1 MAERKITTNTFGE
14 GLIMDFAPDNTPN
27 TSLSNALNATLLTY
41 NGNEM
46 SLQNDMGNGRV
57 ESAYLPEGYIP
68 VGVCEFGDIIYIASY
83 NPLINKSQIGC
94 FPSPERNIS
103 NKEISDLNTTFSSDE
118 LAKDGTIVNSN
129 IKKIIFGNKNIG
141 PGDKFIISW
150 GQAGLNNKNFISNF
164 GNTLQSFA
172 EGESYW
178 PKLVK
183 VHIVSIQDDGKLIYL
198 DNDVQWYPT
207 NTKNI
212 DEEQYE
218 NPKSDIN
225 NSFPI
230 STEEFLDKDGTM
242 KDLHNLDEYR
252 HALNCQ
258 YSVFQQKVSGKLGI
272 LLELESIN
280 NFNCGHKIFRR
291 KYKIKEGEKEKEEEV
306 FDIYFSASWDTD
318 NYNINP
324 SGIIITKSTLKN
336 MSLVSNEGSGENI
349 THYKDYLQVPKNKER
364 DRDRMIEF
372 TRLYKLEEPGN
383 TYAKFKEKSYYT
395 QVKNYLSF
403 RVPGSI
409 VYPNTPELST
419 NSTILDKVGN
429 IRPSESIT
437 TKNNSKISTN
447 VPENIEN
454 PINPDIPDTPEITK
468 PIFKIYKYRPLIKN
482 LLRAYVVKD
491 DCKVPM
497 TITKE
502 YEETKEDKKIKK
514 SVTLGAYYCNPE
526 EINDDGQYT
535 TTINGIKI
543 PLSPEGIPDDVVV
556 NTFKRPVLVKVATV
570 KKKELDK
577 NIKDAEYYIN
587 YTVCPCM
594 PYGVLDH
601 LAISN
606 TIDFNKNQD
615 GSVNLD
621 TWKYYVNADSITL
634 NYGLTTNLKEDENEV
649 VEKVVMEFYD
659 NQGLSASYEIKNQ
672 DTFDAKFTEYIELD
686 KESSN
691 YKILNTKIPENSI
704 SRELTELIPHAGEYA
719 GQCVKDIIDDDHKK
733 YVYFDKNQKVRSA
746 TDLFDK
752 DGNLK
757 LTENNIENPENTED
771 PENIE
776 NTEDPEISN
785 DNTTEEKYHYSYTL
799 TKTTSE
805 CLVPIKYSLSYEKDI
820 NTLDAISDI
829 KGYIFH
835 GIGFTQ
841 YKKKVFEINKN
852 SIKWCGEYI
861 PNDTKYYFILGKHG
875 ETTYTSAKFE
885 TPGEFSISNL
895 DFIIVYYYNLAGG
908 INLYYTTVTRSGV
921 ETKCPIIK
929 INSEL
934 TKDHKQI
941 KFNVGIYDPD
951 TKKLIPNQNIKE
963 LTVKINNEE
972 VKVGEDNKYII
983 DVEKGNTYNAT
994 ASVTTQKRITKEQ
1007 AIEEW
1012 TTSIFFYFTVYTT
1025 TNNSVTS
1032 ESKPFEITFIGET
1045 IKHNGN
1051 SFIQYEPST
1060 DVSIDITDMP
1070 DEYNQYNIN
1079 SGTDAGMYFNF
1090 RNDYNYNKEGL
1101 YEEELYLEA
1110 SRNIY
1115 YKIITPGTSDKWHRV
1130 NAQAEELIA
1139 TTKNSGPI
1147 YLGIITKTQDAQ
1159 EAETYVYKITIINS
1173 EEPTFTW
1180 NGTYNNRD
1188 VQLTITSDTDIT
1200 NSRIEIS
1207 QSVTIEKTNKNN
1219 KSLIYI
1225 IKNPNIGEKYT
1236 GTIYLE
1242 TSNYH
1247 IENSFNF
1254 EIKGNAS
1261 GGTNQSN
1268 GIPIIKWEYPSRTFT
1283 SQHNIK
1289 FGINSNNCNEYLT
1302 TLITKDSAGIHTE
1315 NLGKEFNAEKSVII
1329 KEDTTVTVSITDY
1342 KGNILNSDSRKYV
1355 ISLADVPVYPNNAGI
1370 LYYGRPYYVLIKI
1383 FKARLDELGKF
1394 DRENYEFPI
1403 IYQRWLWTAPIF
1415 NDKYTTYSDFKDC
1428 QFQTGLDFIG
1438 YLNGKKL
1445 IDQISSKILLPK
1457 CLMDNYPKDS
1467 EFKVIDSIGAN
1478 VNIVG
1483 SQTDPNITFTGV
1495 PDVADSYG
1503 NSIFLSKESYKN
1515 ISVSIGL
1522 GNKRV
1527 LIDDT
1532 KIQLQDSDEEYS
1544 LPEILPNSDD
1554 PNSSVLEDPDP
1565 ILGKDNFN
1573 LELLFKGYTP
1583 IKTTESY
1590 RYYDSTGL
1598 NIREETFDMCT
1609 IPLQNWLPTDNGN
1622 EAEGT
1627 PLLRLYGIKY
1637 NKMAARER
1645 ILLDSYKRI
1654 KPIIEKEADLEQ
1666 YGLSINGG
1674 IPYYDKIPYLGF
1686 SEKKGGG
1693 TQTHLT
1699 CGYLE
1704 YTNADDKNPRLYI
1717 KFYDK
1722 IDGNPFKGN
1731 FQNEQLSKFL
1741 DNISTSL
1748 VQQIIVGRGCRIG
1761 SEDGRWKCKD
1771 GVDGDA
1777 IRSPRPYRL
1786 TSRMGS
1792 GTRSDTIMG
1801 YRQNDR
1807 QYFPFPAYLTE
1818 NPDIEYNSTSKDKY
1832 NCTVNSEKDVDNNDD
1847 IYSELCTFKGKAAF
1861 HSTTTR
1867 DNFYT
1872 YTLLGIQDSANGFIG
1887 TADGGILQFANYGN
1901 GDFNLPQNFVWSKN
1915 ATNTHTN
1922 KVKNYAQ
1929 IIASLL
1935 SQIYVLSDDEKDHY
1949 ILQNLVKLNKY
1960 NEAWKAD
1967 ILVKL
1972 HCNTENENSSKFI
1985 NIIPKKF
1992 TQGGNTYVGINLFAF
2007 AAAAQYSALHPVDN
2021 EGNKIS
2027 LESYV
2032 NSKTFKFTNEN
2043 NINPIFNDLIKC
2055 IEFSYDLPY
2064 DLGDLET
2071 QCYNSNFAS
2080 QNFLQ
2085 NIYANENDIVQ
2096 KQIPV
2101 SQTLNADQLYVFN
2114 GGKFIPFNHGSNIYL
2129 IDKFIK
2135 PDDQGTLFGIISQD
2149 TNNLVKLELNRSSNI
2164 HEALTYDGARLVF
2177 KDITKLQGYDSKYTW
2192 ILKTHGDNPELRDLA
2207 NINLFNYG
2215 KLV

>member
-150 GQAGLNNKNFISNF
+150 GDTGINNIDRISNF
-164 GNTLQSFA
+164 GNTYTNLKQN
-172 EGESYW
+172 ENYW

-183 VHIVSIQDDGKLIYL
+183 VHIVSIEDSGKITYLDDDVHWYDNEGEIKNNNEDANPKHREGKFIISQEEFLQDDG
-198 DNDVQWYPT
+198 VT
-207 NTKNI
+207 
-212 DEEQYE
+212 
-218 NPKSDIN
+218 
-225 NSFPI
+225 
-230 STEEFLDKDGTM
+230 

-252 HALNCQ
+252 HALQCQ
-258 YSVFQQKVSGKLGI
+258 YSVFQQKVSGKLAL

-336 MSLVSNEGSGENI
+336 MSLVSREGSGDNI
-349 THYKDYLQVPKNKER
+349 IDYKDYLQVPKNKER
-364 DRDRMIEF
+364 YRDRMIEF
-372 TRLYKLEEPGN
+372 TRLYKLEEPGK
-383 TYAKFKEKSYYT
+383 TYEEFKNNSYYT
-395 QVKNYLSF
+395 KVKNYLSF
-403 RVPGSI
+403 HVPGSI
-409 VYPNTPELST
+409 EYEDIPKLST
-419 NSTILDKVGN
+419 DLSSLKTGSTVLAPGKK
-429 IRPSESIT
+429 SSKT
-437 TKNNSKISTN
+437 LTNNTDNQDIELPLN
-447 VPENIEN
+447 V
-454 PINPDIPDTPEITK
+454 
-468 PIFKIYKYRPLIKN
+468 IYKYRPLIKN

-514 SVTLGAYYCNPE
+514 SITLGAYYCNPE
-526 EINDDGQYT
+526 KINDNGQYV
-535 TTINGIKI
+535 TTINGIEI

-570 KKKELDK
+570 KKNELDK
-577 NIKDAEYYIN
+577 NTKDAEYHID

-719 GQCVKDIIDDDHKK
+719 GQCVKDISPEDANK

-746 TDLFDK
+746 TDLFDE

-757 LTENNIENPENTED
+757 LIENNIENLENIED

-785 DNTTEEKYHYSYTL
+785 DNTTEEEYHYSYTL

-805 CLVPIKYSLSYEKDI
+805 CLKPIEYSLSYTEDI
-820 NTLDAISDI
+820 NNLDAISYI

-841 YKKKVFEINKN
+841 QQKQVFEINKN
-852 SIKWCGEYI
+852 SIKWCGETI

-885 TPGEFSISNL
+885 TSSEFSISNL

-908 INLYYTTVTRSGV
+908 INLYYTTVIQEGV
-921 ETKCPIIK
+921 QTECPIIK
-929 INSEL
+929 IEPEYSL
-934 TKDHKQI
+934 TGETKQI
-941 KFNVGIYDPD
+941 KFSVGVHDANNE
-951 TKKLIPNQNIKE
+951 KNLILVEDNKE
-963 LTVKINNEE
+963 LIVKINNEQIKAE
-972 VKVGEDNKYII
+972 GVEEGKNKYII
-983 DVEKGNTYNAT
+983 NNVKKGDIYNAT
-994 ASVTTQKRITKEQ
+994 ASVITEDWK
-1007 AIEEW
+1007 
-1012 TTSIFFYFTVYTT
+1012 TSIFFYFTVYTT
-1025 TNNSVTS
+1025 TSNPVTS
-1032 ESKPFEITFIGET
+1032 ESKPFEITFTGET

-1060 DVSIDITDMP
+1060 DASIDTTDMP
-1070 DEYNQYNIN
+1070 DGYNQYDIN

-1101 YEEELYLEA
+1101 YEEKLYLEA

-1115 YKIITPGTSDKWHRV
+1115 YKIITPGTSDKWHEIK
-1130 NAQAEELIA
+1130 AQAEAQIA
-1139 TTKNSGPI
+1139 TIKNSGPI
-1147 YLGIITKTQDAQ
+1147 YLGIIAKTQNAL
-1159 EAETYVYKITIINS
+1159 EIETYIYKITIINP
-1173 EEPTFTW
+1173 EKPTFTW
-1180 NGTYNNRD
+1180 DGTYNNGD
-1188 VQLTITSDTDIT
+1188 VQLTITPNTDII
-1200 NSRIEIS
+1200 NSSIKIS
-1207 QSVTIEKTNKNN
+1207 QSYTIEKTTKN

-1225 IKNPNIGEKYT
+1225 IKNPKIDKYT
-1236 GTIYLE
+1236 GTIYLY

-1247 IENSFNF
+1247 IENSFSF
-1254 EIKGNAS
+1254 EIKDNTS

-1283 SQHNIK
+1283 GQHNIK
-1289 FGINSNNCNEYLT
+1289 FGVNSNNCNEYLT
-1302 TLITKDSAGIHTE
+1302 TLIIEDSAGIHTE
-1315 NLGKEFNAEKSVII
+1315 NLGKEFNAEKSITI
-1329 KEDTTVTVSITDY
+1329 KEDTKVTVSITDY

-1355 ISLADVPVYPNNAGI
+1355 ISLDDVPVYPNNAGI

-1383 FKARLDELGKF
+1383 FKARLDELGNF

-1532 KIQLQDSDEEYS
+1532 KTQLQDSDEEYS

-1554 PNSSVLEDPDP
+1554 PNSPVLEDSNP
-1565 ILGKDNFN
+1565 IFGKDNFN
-1573 LELLFKGYTP
+1573 LELSFKDLAP
-1583 IKTTESY
+1583 KKTTENY

-1598 NIREETFDMCT
+1598 NIREETFDMYT
-1609 IPLQNWLPTDNGN
+1609 INLRSWLPTDNGS

-1627 PLLRLYGIKY
+1627 PLLRLYGVKY

-1818 NPDIEYNSTSKDKY
+1818 NPDIEYNSPSKDKY

-1861 HSTTTR
+1861 HSTTTG

-1887 TADGGILQFANYGN
+1887 TADGGILQFENYGN

-2043 NINPIFNDLIKC
+2043 NINPIFNDLVKC

-2085 NIYANENDIVQ
+2085 NIYTNENDIVQ

-2101 SQTLNADQLYVFN
+2101 SQALNADQLYVFN
-2114 GGKFIPFNHGSNIYL
+2114 GSKFIPFNHGSNIYL

-2135 PDDQGTLFGIISQD
+2135 SDTQGTLFGIISQNV
-2149 TNNLVKLELNRSSNI
+2149 NNLVKLELNRSSNI

-2215 KLV
+2215 RLV

>member
-164 GNTLQSFA
+164 GNKTCSFA

-183 VHIVSIQDDGKLIYL
+183 LHIVSIQDDGKLIYL

-207 NTKNI
+207 DIKDSN
-212 DEEQYE
+212 
-218 NPKSDIN
+218 SDN
-225 NSFPI
+225 AFPI

-291 KYKIKEGEKEKEEEV
+291 KYKIKEGEEEKEEEV

-403 RVPGSI
+403 QVPGSI

-437 TKNNSKISTN
+437 TKNNSKIFTN
-447 VPENIEN
+447 VLENTET
-454 PINPDIPDTPEITK
+454 PVNPDINDTSEITK
-468 PIFKIYKYRPLIKN
+468 PIFKIYNYRPLIKN

-502 YEETKEDKKIKK
+502 QEETKEDKKIKK
-514 SVTLGAYYCNPE
+514 SITLGAYYCNPE
-526 EINDDGQYT
+526 KINDNGQYV
-535 TTINGIKI
+535 TTINGIEI

-570 KKKELDK
+570 KKNELDK
-577 NIKDAEYYIN
+577 NTKDAEYHID

-719 GQCVKDIIDDDHKK
+719 GQCVKDIIDDDHEK

-752 DGNLK
+752 NKDP
-757 LTENNIENPENTED
+757 NIATD
-771 PENIE
+771 IL
-776 NTEDPEISN
+776 EDPEIPK
-785 DNTTEEKYHYSYTL
+785 DNPTEISEGEEEYHASYTL
-799 TKTTSE
+799 VKTTSE
-805 CLVPIKYSLSYEKDI
+805 CRQSISYNLKHNEDV
-820 NTLDAISDI
+820 NTLENIAYI
-829 KGYIFH
+829 KGNIFK
-835 GIGFTQ
+835 GVGFTQ
-841 YKKKVFEINKN
+841 YKKEVFKVNGD
-852 SIKWCGEYI
+852 SIKWIGETI
-861 PNDTKYYFILGKHG
+861 PEGTKYYFILGKHG
-875 ETTYTSAKFE
+875 ETTYTSA
-885 TPGEFSISNL
+885 EFKTFMGFSVQDL

-908 INLYYTTVTRSGV
+908 INLYYTTVTQSGV

-929 INSEL
+929 INPKL
-934 TKDHKQI
+934 TEDHKQI
-941 KFNVGIYDPD
+941 KFNVDIQDVD
-951 TKKLIPNQNIKE
+951 TKELISNDNIKE
-963 LTVKINNEE
+963 LIVKINNKE
-972 VKVGEDNKYII
+972 VKVGEDNQYTIN
-983 DVEKGNTYNAT
+983 VEKGNTYNAT
-994 ASVTTQKRITKEQ
+994 ASVTTQVKITEKQ
-1007 AIEEW
+1007 VIEEW

-1025 TNNSVTS
+1025 TSNPVIP
-1032 ESKPFEITFIGET
+1032 KPDPVKITFGGEVVESD
-1045 IKHNGN
+1045 GN
-1051 SFIQYEPST
+1051 SLIQYNPLE
-1060 DVSIDITDMP
+1060 DGSITIDSANIP
-1070 DEYNQYNIN
+1070 EKYNGFTIN
-1079 SGTDAGMYFNF
+1079 TGTDAGAYFDFIYKN
-1090 RNDYNYNKEGL
+1090 EGL
-1101 YEEELYLEA
+1101 YLTAYK
-1110 SRNIY
+1110 NID
-1115 YKIITPGTSDKWHRV
+1115 YKIITPGTSNKWNEL

-1147 YLGIITKTQDAQ
+1147 YLGIIAKTQDAL
-1159 EAETYVYKITIINS
+1159 EIETYVYKITIINP
-1173 EEPTFTW
+1173 EKPTFTW
-1180 NGTYNNRD
+1180 EGTYLNNGD
-1188 VQLTITSDTDIT
+1188 VQLVITP
-1200 NSRIEIS
+1200 
-1207 QSVTIEKTNKNN
+1207 KTNNTNITYASMSISPLVTNERTN
-1219 KSLIYI
+1219 KDRSLIYTL
-1225 IKNPNIGEKYT
+1225 KNPSIGTYA
-1236 GTIYLE
+1236 GTIYLK
-1242 TSNYH
+1242 TQGYNIKNTFS
-1247 IENSFNF
+1247 F
-1254 EIKGNAS
+1254 EIKSNS
-1261 GGTNQSN
+1261 QGGSDQPS

-1283 SQHNIK
+1283 GQHNIK
-1289 FGINSNNCNEYLT
+1289 FGVNSNNCDEYLT
-1302 TLITKDSAGIHTE
+1302 TLITEDSAGIHTE
-1315 NLGKEFNAEKSVII
+1315 NLGKEFNTEKSVTI
-1329 KEDTTVTVSITDY
+1329 KEDTKVTVSITDY
-1342 KGNILNSDSRKYV
+1342 NGKILNSDSRKYV
-1355 ISLADVPVYPNNAGI
+1355 ISLSDVPVYPNNAGI

-1383 FKARLDELGKF
+1383 FKARLDELGNF

-1428 QFQTGLDFIG
+1428 QFQSGLDFIG

-1503 NSIFLSKESYKN
+1503 NSIFLSNESYDS

-1544 LPEILPNSDD
+1544 LPEILPDSED
-1554 PNSSVLEDPDP
+1554 PNSPVLEDSNP
-1565 ILGKDNFN
+1565 IFGKDNFN

-1598 NIREETFDMCT
+1598 NIRERTFDMYT
-1609 IPLQNWLPTDNGN
+1609 IPLENWLPTSEN
-1622 EAEGT
+1622 ET
-1627 PLLRLYGIKY
+1627 KCPLLRLYGIKY

-1645 ILLDSYKRI
+1645 ILLDSYKQIR
-1654 KPIIEKEADLEQ
+1654 PIIETVDDLEQ

-1674 IPYYDKIPYLGF
+1674 QPYYSKIPFLGF

-1693 TQTHLT
+1693 TKTHLT

-1704 YTNADDKNPRLYI
+1704 YTGASDENPRLHV

-1731 FQNEQLSKFL
+1731 FQHKELSKFL
-1741 DNISTSL
+1741 ENISTSL
-1748 VQQIIVGRGCRIG
+1748 VQQIIIGRGCRIG
-1761 SEDGRWKCKD
+1761 DNED
-1771 GVDGDA
+1771 GVDGDS
-1777 IRSPRPYRL
+1777 ILSPRPDRL
-1786 TSRMGS
+1786 TFRMGS
-1792 GTRSDTIMG
+1792 GTKSDHIMG
-1801 YRQNDR
+1801 WETSDR
-1807 QYFPFPAYLTE
+1807 QYFPYPYNLVEVDTTASYSS
-1818 NPDIEYNSTSKDKY
+1818 NIEKY
-1832 NCTVNSEKDVDNNDD
+1832 NHNVNPERLGEKNVS
-1847 IYSELCTFKGKAAF
+1847 SELVTYPGRAAF
-1861 HSTTTR
+1861 TTTS
-1867 DNFYT
+1867 NFKTFYT
-1872 YTLLGIQDSANGFIG
+1872 YTLLGIQDAANGFVG
-1887 TADGGILQFANYGN
+1887 TADGGILESLRKTGGINFPQKFA
-1901 GDFNLPQNFVWSKN
+1901 WSTNAPVIHKN
-1915 ATNTHTN
+1915 T
-1922 KVKNYAQ
+1922 VRNYAQ
-1929 IIASLL
+1929 IVASLL
-1935 SQIYVLSDDEKDHY
+1935 SQIYVLSDAEKDHY
-1949 ILQNLVKLNKY
+1949 VLQNLVKLNKY
-1960 NEAWKAD
+1960 NEAWRAD

-1972 HCNTENENSSKFI
+1972 HCNTEGENSSKFI
-1985 NIIPKKF
+1985 NIIPKQF
-1992 TQGGNTYVGINLFAF
+1992 TQGGHTYVGINLFAF
-2007 AAAAQYSALHPVDN
+2007 AAAAQYSALRPVDN
-2021 EGNKIS
+2021 KGNKIS

-2032 NSKTFKFTNEN
+2032 NSKTFKFTDEN
-2043 NINPIFNDLIKC
+2043 NINPVFSDLVKC

-2085 NIYANENDIVQ
+2085 NIYTEESGVSY
-2096 KQIPV
+2096 KKIPV
-2101 SQTLNADQLYVFN
+2101 SQALNADQLYVFN

-2129 IDKFIK
+2129 IDKFVN
-2135 PDDQGTLFGIISQD
+2135 PSNQGILFGIVSKYNQ
-2149 TNNLVKLELNRSSNI
+2149 NLVKLELNRSSNI

-2192 ILKTHGDNPELRDLA
+2192 ILRTHGDDPELRDLA

>member
-164 GNTLQSFA
+164 GNKTCSFA

-183 VHIVSIQDDGKLIYL
+183 LHIVSIQDDGKLIYL

-207 NTKNI
+207 NIKDSNS
-212 DEEQYE
+212 
-218 NPKSDIN
+218 NSN
-225 NSFPI
+225 NAFPI

-291 KYKIKEGEKEKEEEV
+291 KYKIKEGEEEKEEEV

-336 MSLVSNEGSGENI
+336 MSVVSSEGSGDNI
-349 THYKDYLQVPKNKER
+349 NYLQVPKNKER
-364 DRDRMIEF
+364 KRDRMIEF
-372 TRLYKLEEPGN
+372 TRLYKLEEPGD
-383 TYAKFKEKSYYT
+383 TYEEFKNNSYYT
-395 QVKNYLSF
+395 KVKNYLSF
-403 RVPGSI
+403 YVPGSI
-409 VYPNTPELST
+409 EYKDIPGLSM
-419 NSTILDKVGN
+419 NLSVLDKVENAGSSVEN
-429 IRPSESIT
+429 TESSESTT
-437 TKNNSKISTN
+437 TKKNSKISTN

-454 PINPDIPDTPEITK
+454 PVNPDIPDTPEITK

-497 TITKE
+497 TVTKE

-514 SVTLGAYYCNPE
+514 SITLGAYYCNPE

-556 NTFKRPVLVKVATV
+556 NTFKRPVLIKVATV
-570 KKKELDK
+570 KKNKLDK
-577 NIKDAEYYIN
+577 NNKDAEYYID

-691 YKILNTKIPENSI
+691 YKILNTRIPENSI

-733 YVYFDKNQKVRSA
+733 YVYFDKDQKVRSA
-746 TDLFDK
+746 TDLFGKDK
-752 DGNLK
+752 DP
-757 LTENNIENPENTED
+757 NIATD
-771 PENIE
+771 VL
-776 NTEDPEISN
+776 EDPEIPE
-785 DNTTEEKYHYSYTL
+785 DNPTEISEGEEEYHASYTL
-799 TKTTSE
+799 VKTTSE
-805 CLVPIKYSLSYEKDI
+805 CLKSISYSLEHNEDV
-820 NTLDAISDI
+820 NTLENIAYI
-829 KGYIFH
+829 KGNIFK
-835 GIGFTQ
+835 GVGFTQ
-841 YKKKVFEINKN
+841 YKKEVFKVNGD
-852 SIKWCGEYI
+852 SIKWIGETI
-861 PNDTKYYFILGKHG
+861 PEDTKYYFILGKHG
-875 ETTYTSAKFE
+875 ETTYTS
-885 TPGEFSISNL
+885 TEFKTFIGFSVQNL

-929 INSEL
+929 INPEL
-934 TKDHKQI
+934 TEDHKQI
-941 KFNVGIYDPD
+941 IFSVSTTGGSIDPSNVTGANKDS
-951 TKKLIPNQNIKE
+951 KE
-963 LTVKINNEE
+963 
-972 VKVGEDNKYII
+972 DKYII
-983 DVEKGNTYNAT
+983 DNVKKNNTYNA
-994 ASVTTQKRITKEQ
+994 SVSVITEDWK
-1007 AIEEW
+1007 
-1012 TTSIFFYFTVYTT
+1012 TSIFFYFTVYTT
-1025 TNNSVTS
+1025 TNNPVIQ
-1032 ESKPFEITFIGET
+1032 KPDPVKITFGKEVIESD
-1045 IKHNGN
+1045 GN
-1051 SFIQYEPST
+1051 SLIQCNPLE
-1060 DVSIDITDMP
+1060 DGSITIDPANIP
-1070 DEYNQYNIN
+1070 EKYNGFTINI
-1079 SGTDAGMYFNF
+1079 GTDAGTFFDFIYKN
-1090 RNDYNYNKEGL
+1090 EGL
-1101 YEEELYLEA
+1101 YLTAYK
-1110 SRNIY
+1110 NID
-1115 YKIITPGTSDKWHRV
+1115 YKIITPGTSDKWNEL
-1130 NAQAEELIA
+1130 NAQTEKLIA

-1147 YLGIITKTQDAQ
+1147 YLGIIAKTQDAL
-1159 EAETYVYKITIINS
+1159 EIETYVYKITIINP
-1173 EEPTFTW
+1173 EKPTFTW
-1180 NGTYNNRD
+1180 EGTYLNNGD
-1188 VQLTITSDTDIT
+1188 VQLVITPNTNNTNIT
-1200 NSRIEIS
+1200 YASMSIS
-1207 QSVTIEKTNKNN
+1207 PLVTNKRTN
-1219 KSLIYI
+1219 KDNSLIYTL
-1225 IKNPNIGEKYT
+1225 KNPSIGTYT
-1236 GTIYLE
+1236 GTIYLK
-1242 TSNYH
+1242 TQGYNIKNTFS
-1247 IENSFNF
+1247 F
-1254 EIKGNAS
+1254 EIKSNS
-1261 GGTNQSN
+1261 QGGSDQPS
-1268 GIPIIKWEYPSRTFT
+1268 GIPIIKWQYPSKTFT
-1283 SQHNIK
+1283 GEKFIK
-1289 FGINSNNCNEYLT
+1289 FGVNKNNCNEYLT
-1302 TLITKDSAGIHTE
+1302 TLIIEDPGGIHTE
-1315 NLGKEFNAEKSVII
+1315 NLGKEFHGEKSVKISKHSNI
-1329 KEDTTVTVSITDY
+1329 SDDKSDFTKVTVSITDY
-1342 KGNILNSDSRKYV
+1342 NGKILNSDSRKYV
-1355 ISLADVPVYPNNAGI
+1355 ISLSDVPVYPNNAGI

-1383 FKARLDELGKF
+1383 FKARLDELGNF

-1503 NSIFLSKESYKN
+1503 NSIFLSNESYDS

-1544 LPEILPNSDD
+1544 LSEILPDSED
-1554 PNSSVLEDPDP
+1554 PNSPVLEDSNP
-1565 ILGKDNFN
+1565 IFGKDNFN

-1598 NIREETFDMCT
+1598 NIRERTFDMYT
-1609 IPLQNWLPTDNGN
+1609 IPLENWLPTSEN
-1622 EAEGT
+1622 ET
-1627 PLLRLYGIKY
+1627 KCPLLRLYGIKY

-1645 ILLDSYKRI
+1645 VLLDSYKQIR
-1654 KPIIEKEADLEQ
+1654 PIIETVDDLEQ
-1666 YGLSINGG
+1666 YGLSIDDSGK
-1674 IPYYDKIPYLGF
+1674 PYYDKIPYLGF
-1686 SEKKGGG
+1686 SEKEGGG

-1722 IDGNPFKGN
+1722 IDGNPFKGS
-1731 FQNEQLSKFL
+1731 FQHKELSKFL

-1761 SEDGRWKCKD
+1761 GSSTLGKSQDD

-1792 GTRSDTIMG
+1792 GNRSDTIMG
-1801 YRQNDR
+1801 YQTDDR
-1807 QYFPFPAYLTE
+1807 QYFPFPAHLTE
-1818 NPDIEYNSTSKDKY
+1818 DPNKTYNANSPDDRF
-1832 NCTVNSEKDVDNNDD
+1832 NCTVNSEKKGDN
-1847 IYSELCTFKGKAAF
+1847 IYSELCTFKDKSAF
-1861 HSTTTR
+1861 YTTNEDTKN
-1867 DNFYT
+1867 NFYT

-1887 TADGGILQFANYGN
+1887 TADGGILKFERNKN
-1901 GDFNLPQNFVWSKN
+1901 ILRDLNLPQNFAWSDSAPDIHK
-1915 ATNTHTN
+1915 N

-1929 IIASLL
+1929 IVASLL
-1935 SQIYVLSDDEKDHY
+1935 SQIYVLSDTEKDHY
-1949 ILQNLVKLNKY
+1949 VLQNLVKLNKY
-1960 NEAWKAD
+1960 NEAWRAD

-1972 HCNTENENSSKFI
+1972 HCNTEGKNSSKFI
-1985 NIIPKKF
+1985 NIIPKQF
-1992 TQGGNTYVGINLFAF
+1992 TQGGHTYVGINLFAF
-2007 AAAAQYSALHPVDN
+2007 AAAAQYSALRPVDN
-2021 EGNKIS
+2021 KGNKIS

-2032 NSKTFKFTNEN
+2032 NSGTFKFTDEN
-2043 NINPIFNDLIKC
+2043 NINPVFSDLIKC

-2085 NIYANENDIVQ
+2085 NIYTEESGVSY

-2129 IDKFIK
+2129 IDKFVN
-2135 PDDQGTLFGIISQD
+2135 PNNQGTLFGIVSKY
-2149 TNNLVKLELNRSSNI
+2149 NENLVKLELNRSSNI

>member
-164 GNTLQSFA
+164 GNKTCSFA

-183 VHIVSIQDDGKLIYL
+183 LHIVSIQDDGKLIYL

-207 NTKNI
+207 DIKDSN
-212 DEEQYE
+212 
-218 NPKSDIN
+218 SDN
-225 NSFPI
+225 AFPI
-230 STEEFLDKDGTM
+230 STEEFLDEDGAM

-291 KYKIKEGEKEKEEEV
+291 NSPTEGEV

-336 MSLVSNEGSGENI
+336 MSLVNNEGSGENI
-349 THYKDYLQVPKNKER
+349 THYKDYLQVPKEGER

-403 RVPGSI
+403 YVPGSI
-409 VYPNTPELST
+409 EYKDIPGLSM
-419 NSTILDKVGN
+419 NLSVLDKVENAGSSVEN
-429 IRPSESIT
+429 TESSESTT
-437 TKNNSKISTN
+437 TKKNSKISTN
-447 VPENIEN
+447 VLENTETPVN
-454 PINPDIPDTPEITK
+454 SDINDTSEITK

-491 DCKVPM
+491 GCKVPM

-514 SVTLGAYYCNPE
+514 SITLGAYYCNPE

-570 KKKELDK
+570 KKKELDE

-719 GQCVKDIIDDDHKK
+719 GQCVKDIIDDDHEK

-746 TDLFDK
+746 VDLFDK
-752 DGNLK
+752 DK
-757 LTENNIENPENTED
+757 DPNIATD
-771 PENIE
+771 VL
-776 NTEDPEISN
+776 EDPEIPE
-785 DNTTEEKYHYSYTL
+785 DNPTEISEGEEEYHASYTL
-799 TKTTSE
+799 VKTTSE
-805 CLVPIKYSLSYEKDI
+805 CRKSISYNLKHEEDV
-820 NTLDAISDI
+820 NTLENIAYI
-829 KGYIFH
+829 KGNIFK
-835 GIGFTQ
+835 GVGFTQ
-841 YKKKVFEINKN
+841 YKKEVFKVNGD
-852 SIKWCGEYI
+852 SIKWIGETI
-861 PNDTKYYFILGKHG
+861 PEGTKYYFILGKHG
-875 ETTYTSAKFE
+875 ETTYTSV
-885 TPGEFSISNL
+885 EFKTFMGFDASNL

-908 INLYYTTVTRSGV
+908 INLYYTTVTQSGV
-921 ETKCPIIK
+921 ETKCPII
-929 INSEL
+929 IVNSSSSLKGEEKSI
-934 TKDHKQI
+934 TFSVSTENVENIPI
-941 KFNVGIYDPD
+941 K
-951 TKKLIPNQNIKE
+951 
-963 LTVKINNEE
+963 VKIEGKDAVANEGYYTINN
-972 VKVGEDNKYII
+972 VK
-983 DVEKGNTYNAT
+983 KGDIYNAT
-994 ASVTTQKRITKEQ
+994 ASIITEDWK
-1007 AIEEW
+1007 
-1012 TTSIFFYFTVYTT
+1012 TSIFFYFTVYTT
-1025 TNNSVTS
+1025 TNNPVIQ
-1032 ESKPFEITFIGET
+1032 KPDPVKITFGGEVVESD
-1045 IKHNGN
+1045 GN
-1051 SFIQYEPST
+1051 SLIQCNPLE
-1060 DVSIDITDMP
+1060 DGSITIDSANIP
-1070 DEYNQYNIN
+1070 EKYNGFTIN
-1079 SGTDAGMYFNF
+1079 TGTDAGAYFDFIYKN
-1090 RNDYNYNKEGL
+1090 EGL
-1101 YEEELYLEA
+1101 YLTA
-1110 SRNIY
+1110 HKNID
-1115 YKIITPGTSDKWHRV
+1115 YKIITPGTSDKWNEL
-1130 NAQAEELIA
+1130 NAQAEKLIA

-1147 YLGIITKTQDAQ
+1147 YLGIIAKTQDAL
-1159 EAETYVYKITIINS
+1159 EIETYVYKITIINP
-1173 EEPTFTW
+1173 EKPTFTW
-1180 NGTYNNRD
+1180 EGTYLNNGD
-1188 VQLTITSDTDIT
+1188 VQLVITPNTNNTNIT
-1200 NSRIEIS
+1200 YASMLIS
-1207 QSVTIEKTNKNN
+1207 PLVTNERTKKDR
-1219 KSLIYI
+1219 SLIYTL
-1225 IKNPNIGEKYT
+1225 KNPSIGTYA
-1236 GTIYLE
+1236 GTIYLK
-1242 TSNYH
+1242 TQGYNIKNTFS
-1247 IENSFNF
+1247 F
-1254 EIKGNAS
+1254 EIKSNS
-1261 GGTNQSN
+1261 QGGSDQPS
-1268 GIPIIKWEYPSRTFT
+1268 GIPIIKWQYPSKTFT
-1283 SQHNIK
+1283 GEQFIK
-1289 FGINSNNCNEYLT
+1289 FGVNSNNCDKYLT
-1302 TLITKDSAGIHTE
+1302 TLIIEDPGGIHTE
-1315 NLGKEFNAEKSVII
+1315 NLGKEFHGEKSVKISKHSNI
-1329 KEDTTVTVSITDY
+1329 SDDKIDFTKVTVSITDY
-1342 KGNILNSDSRKYV
+1342 NGKILNSDSRKYV
-1355 ISLADVPVYPNNAGI
+1355 ISLSDVPVYPNNAGI

-1503 NSIFLSKESYKN
+1503 NSIFLSNKSYDS

-1544 LPEILPNSDD
+1544 LPEILPDSED
-1554 PNSSVLEDPDP
+1554 PNSPVLEDSNP
-1565 ILGKDNFN
+1565 IFGKDNFN
-1573 LELLFKGYTP
+1573 LELSFKDYTP
-1583 IKTTESY
+1583 EKTTENY

-1598 NIREETFDMCT
+1598 NIREGTFDMYT
-1609 IPLQNWLPTDNGN
+1609 IPLQNWLPTSEN
-1622 EAEGT
+1622 ET
-1627 PLLRLYGIKY
+1627 KCPLLRLYGIKY

-1645 ILLDSYKRI
+1645 VLLDSYKQI
-1654 KPIIEKEADLEQ
+1654 KPIIEKIGDLEQ
-1666 YGLSINGG
+1666 YGLSIDDSGK
-1674 IPYYDKIPYLGF
+1674 PYYDKIPYLGF
-1686 SEKKGGG
+1686 SERRGGG
-1693 TQTHLT
+1693 TKTHLT

-1704 YTNADDKNPRLYI
+1704 YTNADDANPRLYI

-1722 IDGNPFKGN
+1722 INGNPFKGN
-1731 FQNEQLSKFL
+1731 FQHEELNKFL

-1761 SEDGRWKCKD
+1761 GSSTLGDSQAD

-1792 GTRSDTIMG
+1792 GNRSDTIMG
-1801 YRQNDR
+1801 YKQDDR
-1807 QYFPFPAYLTE
+1807 QYFPFPAHLTE
-1818 NPDIEYNSTSKDKY
+1818 NPNVSYSQNSVDRF
-1832 NCTVNSEKDVDNNDD
+1832 NCIVNPEKDDPEKNDQ
-1847 IYSELCTFKGKAAF
+1847 IYSELCTFKDKSAF
-1861 HSTTTR
+1861 YTTDTKN
-1867 DNFYT
+1867 NFYT

-1887 TADGGILQFANYGN
+1887 TADGGILKFERNKN
-1901 GDFNLPQNFVWSKN
+1901 ILRDLNLPQNFAWSDK
-1915 ATNTHTN
+1915 APDIHKN
-1922 KVKNYAQ
+1922 KVRNYAQ

-1935 SQIYVLSDDEKDHY
+1935 SQIYVLSDTEKDHY
-1949 ILQNLVKLNKY
+1949 VLQNLVKLNKY
-1960 NEAWKAD
+1960 NEAWRAD

-1972 HCNTENENSSKFI
+1972 HCNTEDENSSKFI
-1985 NIIPKKF
+1985 NIIPKQF
-1992 TQGGNTYVGINLFAF
+1992 TQGGHTYVGINLFAF
-2007 AAAAQYSALHPVDN
+2007 AAAAQYSALRPVDN
-2021 EGNKIS
+2021 KGNKIS

-2032 NSKTFKFTNEN
+2032 NSGTFKFTDEN
-2043 NINPIFNDLIKC
+2043 NINPAFNDLVKC

-2085 NIYANENDIVQ
+2085 NIYTNENDIVQ

-2129 IDKFIK
+2129 IDKFVNPSNYGI
-2135 PDDQGTLFGIISQD
+2135 LFGIASKYNQ
-2149 TNNLVKLELNRSSNI
+2149 NLVKLELNRSSNI

>member
-103 NKEISDLNTTFSSDE
+103 NKEISDLNATFSSDE

-150 GQAGLNNKNFISNF
+150 GQAGLNNRNFISNF
-164 GNTLQSFA
+164 GNKTCSFA

-183 VHIVSIQDDGKLIYL
+183 LHIVSIQDDGKLIYL

-207 NTKNI
+207 NIKDSNS
-212 DEEQYE
+212 
-218 NPKSDIN
+218 NSDN
-225 NSFPI
+225 AFPI
-230 STEEFLDKDGTM
+230 STEEFLDEDGTM

-291 KYKIKEGEKEKEEEV
+291 NSPTEGEV

-336 MSLVSNEGSGENI
+336 MSLVSSEGSGENI
-349 THYKDYLQVPKNKER
+349 TNYKDYLTVSKDEEPN
-364 DRDRMIEF
+364 RDRMIEF
-372 TRLYKLEEPGN
+372 TRLYKLEEPGD
-383 TYAKFKEKSYYT
+383 TYEEFKNNSYYT
-395 QVKNYLSF
+395 KVKNYLSF
-403 RVPGSI
+403 QVPGAI
-409 VYPNTPELST
+409 VYQNIPSLSTDLSVLGKVDVAAPIGPAPGKKSSKTLTNNTDNPNTEKPLR
-419 NSTILDKVGN
+419 TIYN
-429 IRPSESIT
+429 
-437 TKNNSKISTN
+437 
-447 VPENIEN
+447 
-454 PINPDIPDTPEITK
+454 
-468 PIFKIYKYRPLIKN
+468 YRPLIKN
-482 LLRAYVVKD
+482 LLRAYIVKD

-497 TITKE
+497 AITKE

-514 SVTLGAYYCNPE
+514 SITLGAYYCNPE
-526 EINDDGQYT
+526 KINDNGQYV
-535 TTINGIKI
+535 TTINGIEV

-570 KKKELDK
+570 KKNKLDE
-577 NIKDAEYYIN
+577 NTKDAEYYIN
-587 YTVCPCM
+587 YIVCPCM

-691 YKILNTKIPENSI
+691 YKILNTRIPENSI

-719 GQCVKDIIDDDHKK
+719 GQCVKDISPEDAEK

-746 TDLFDK
+746 TDLFNENK
-752 DGNLK
+752 DP
-757 LTENNIENPENTED
+757 NIATD
-771 PENIE
+771 IL
-776 NTEDPEISN
+776 EDPEIPK
-785 DNTTEEKYHYSYTL
+785 DNPTEISEGEEYHASYTL
-799 TKTTSE
+799 VKTTSE
-805 CLVPIKYSLSYEKDI
+805 CLKSISYSLEYNEDV
-820 NTLDAISDI
+820 NTLENIAYI
-829 KGYIFH
+829 KGNIFK
-835 GIGFTQ
+835 GVGFTQ
-841 YKKKVFEINKN
+841 YKKEVFKVSGD
-852 SIKWCGEYI
+852 SIKWIGETI
-861 PNDTKYYFILGKHG
+861 PEDTKYYFILGKHG
-875 ETTYTSAKFE
+875 ETTYTSS
-885 TPGEFSISNL
+885 EFKTFMGFDASKL

-908 INLYYTTVTRSGV
+908 INLYYTTVIQGEV
-921 ETKCPIIK
+921 QTKCPIIK
-929 INSEL
+929 VSPDYSLKEE
-934 TKDHKQI
+934 TKFI
-941 KFNVGIYDPD
+941 KFSVSTENVEN
-951 TKKLIPNQNIKE
+951 IPIK
-963 LTVKINNEE
+963 VKIEGKDAVANEGYYTINN
-972 VKVGEDNKYII
+972 VK
-983 DVEKGNTYNAT
+983 KGNTYNAT
-994 ASVTTQKRITKEQ
+994 ASVITEDWK
-1007 AIEEW
+1007 
-1012 TTSIFFYFTVYTT
+1012 TSIFFYFTVYTT
-1025 TNNSVTS
+1025 TNNPVIP
-1032 ESKPFEITFIGET
+1032 KPDPVKIVFEGEV
-1045 IKHNGN
+1045 INSDGN
-1051 SFIQYEPST
+1051 SFIQCNPIEDGT
-1060 DVSIDITDMP
+1060 ITIVNADIP
-1070 DEYNQYNIN
+1070 EKYNGFTIN
-1079 SGTDAGMYFNF
+1079 TGTDAGTYFDFIYKN
-1090 RNDYNYNKEGL
+1090 EGL
-1101 YEEELYLEA
+1101 YLTA
-1110 SRNIY
+1110 NKNID
-1115 YKIITPGTSDKWHRV
+1115 YKISNSGTFGQGKWNEL
-1130 NAQAEELIA
+1130 NAQSEDRLIA
-1139 TTKNSGPI
+1139 SSKNLGTT
-1147 YLGIITKTQDAQ
+1147 YLGIIAKTQNAQ
-1159 EAETYVYKITIINS
+1159 EIETFVFKITVEDS
-1173 EEPTFTW
+1173 KKPSFTW
-1180 NGTYNNRD
+1180 EGTCLNNGD
-1188 VQLTITSDTDIT
+1188 VQLTITPDTDIT
-1200 NSRIEIS
+1200 YASMSISPLVTNERI
-1207 QSVTIEKTNKNN
+1207 NKDG
-1219 KSLIYI
+1219 SLIYTL
-1225 IKNPNIGEKYT
+1225 KNPSIGKYT
-1236 GTIYLE
+1236 GTIYLK
-1242 TSNYH
+1242 TQGYN
-1247 IENSFNF
+1247 IKNSFSF
-1254 EIKGNAS
+1254 EIKSNS
-1261 GGTNQSN
+1261 QGGSDQPS

-1283 SQHNIK
+1283 GEKFIK
-1289 FGINSNNCNEYLT
+1289 FGVNKNNCNEYLT
-1302 TLITKDSAGIHTE
+1302 TLIIEDPSGIHTE
-1315 NLGKEFNAEKSVII
+1315 NLGKEFHGEKSVKISKHSNI
-1329 KEDTTVTVSITDY
+1329 SDDKIDFTKVTVSITDY
-1342 KGNILNSDSRKYV
+1342 NGKILNSDSRKYV

-1383 FKARLDELGKF
+1383 FKARLDELGNF

-1503 NSIFLSKESYKN
+1503 SSIFLSNESYN
-1515 ISVSIGL
+1515 SISVSIGL

-1532 KIQLQDSDEEYS
+1532 KTQLQDSDEEYS
-1544 LPEILPNSDD
+1544 LPQILPDSGNPD
-1554 PNSSVLEDPDP
+1554 SSVLEDSDP

-1573 LELLFKGYTP
+1573 LELSFKGYTP

-1598 NIREETFDMCT
+1598 NIRERTFDMYT
-1609 IPLQNWLPTDNGN
+1609 IPLQKWLPTDNGN
-1622 EAEGT
+1622 ETKGT

-1645 ILLDSYKRI
+1645 VLLDSYKQIR
-1654 KPIIEKEADLEQ
+1654 PIIETVGDLEQ
-1666 YGLSINGG
+1666 YGLSIDGYG
-1674 IPYYDKIPYLGF
+1674 KPYYDKIPFLGF
-1686 SEKKGGG
+1686 SEKEGGG

-1704 YTNADDKNPRLYI
+1704 YTNANDSNPRLHV

-1722 IDGNPFKGN
+1722 IDGNPFKGS
-1731 FQNEQLSKFL
+1731 FQHKELSKFL
-1741 DNISTSL
+1741 ENISTSL
-1748 VQQIIVGRGCRIG
+1748 VQQVIVGRGCRIG
-1761 SEDGRWKCKD
+1761 GSSTLGKSQDD

-1792 GTRSDTIMG
+1792 GNRSDTIMG
-1801 YRQNDR
+1801 YQKDDR
-1807 QYFPFPAYLTE
+1807 QYFPFPAHLTE
-1818 NPDIEYNSTSKDKY
+1818 DPNKTYNANSPDDRF
-1832 NCTVNSEKDVDNNDD
+1832 NCTVNSEKKGDN
-1847 IYSELCTFKGKAAF
+1847 IYSELCTFKGQSA
-1861 HSTTTR
+1861 
-1867 DNFYT
+1867 FYT
-1872 YTLLGIQDSANGFIG
+1872 TNTNNSFYNYTLLGIQDSANGFIG
-1887 TADGGILQFANYGN
+1887 TADGGILKFERKNIGSKSL
-1901 GDFNLPQNFVWSKN
+1901 NLPQNFAWSDK
-1915 ATNTHTN
+1915 APDIN
-1922 KVKNYAQ
+1922 KQTVKNYAQ

-1935 SQIYVLSDDEKDHY
+1935 SQIYVLSDTEKDHY
-1949 ILQNLVKLNKY
+1949 VLQNLVKLNKY
-1960 NEAWKAD
+1960 NEAWRAD

-1972 HCNTENENSSKFI
+1972 HCNTEGKNSSKFI
-1985 NIIPKKF
+1985 NIIPKQF
-1992 TQGGNTYVGINLFAF
+1992 TQGGHTYVGINLFAF

-2032 NSKTFKFTNEN
+2032 NSETFKFTDEN
-2043 NINPIFNDLIKC
+2043 NINPVFSDLVKC

-2085 NIYANENDIVQ
+2085 NIYTEESGVSY

-2129 IDKFIK
+2129 IDKFVN
-2135 PDDQGTLFGIISQD
+2135 PNNQGTLFGIMSKYND
-2149 TNNLVKLELNRSSNI
+2149 NLVKLELNRSSNI

>member
-164 GNTLQSFA
+164 GNKTYSFA

-183 VHIVSIQDDGKLIYL
+183 LHIVSIQDDGKLIYL

-207 NTKNI
+207 DIKDSN
-212 DEEQYE
+212 
-218 NPKSDIN
+218 SDN
-225 NSFPI
+225 AFPI

-336 MSLVSNEGSGENI
+336 MSVVSSEGSGDNI
-349 THYKDYLQVPKNKER
+349 NYLQVPKNKER
-364 DRDRMIEF
+364 KRDRMIEF

-383 TYAKFKEKSYYT
+383 TYEEFKNNSYYT
-395 QVKNYLSF
+395 KVKNYLSF
-403 RVPGSI
+403 YVPGSI
-409 VYPNTPELST
+409 EYKDIPRLSM
-419 NSTILDKVGN
+419 NLSVLDKVENAGSSVEN
-429 IRPSESIT
+429 TESSESTT

-454 PINPDIPDTPEITK
+454 PINSDIPDTPEIIK
-468 PIFKIYKYRPLIKN
+468 PKFKIYKYRPLIKN

-514 SVTLGAYYCNPE
+514 SITLGAYYFNPE
-526 EINDDGQYT
+526 EIENGQYT
-535 TTINGIKI
+535 TTINGIKV
-543 PLSPEGIPDDVVV
+543 PLSPEGVPDDVVV
-556 NTFKRPVLVKVATV
+556 NTFKRPVLIKVATV
-570 KKKELDK
+570 KKKELDE

-719 GQCVKDIIDDDHKK
+719 GQCVKDIIDDDHEK

-746 TDLFDK
+746 VDLFGKDK
-752 DGNLK
+752 DP
-757 LTENNIENPENTED
+757 NIATD
-771 PENIE
+771 VL
-776 NTEDPEISN
+776 EDPEIPK
-785 DNTTEEKYHYSYTL
+785 DNPTEISEGEEYHASYTL
-799 TKTTSE
+799 VKTTSE
-805 CLVPIKYSLSYEKDI
+805 CRKSISYNLKHEEDV
-820 NTLDAISDI
+820 NTLENIAYI
-829 KGYIFH
+829 KGNIFK
-835 GIGFTQ
+835 GVGFTQ
-841 YKKKVFEINKN
+841 YKKEVFKVNGD
-852 SIKWCGEYI
+852 SIKWIGETI
-861 PNDTKYYFILGKHG
+861 PEDTKYYFILGKHG
-875 ETTYTSAKFE
+875 ETTYTSS
-885 TPGEFSISNL
+885 EFKTFMGFDASNL

-908 INLYYTTVTRSGV
+908 INLYYTMIIQEGV
-921 ETKCPIIK
+921 QTECPIIK
-929 INSEL
+929 IDPEYSL
-934 TKDHKQI
+934 TGETKQI
-941 KFNVGIYDPD
+941 KFSVSTTGGSIDPSNVTGANKDS
-951 TKKLIPNQNIKE
+951 KE
-963 LTVKINNEE
+963 
-972 VKVGEDNKYII
+972 DKYII
-983 DVEKGNTYNAT
+983 DNVKKNNTYNASV
-994 ASVTTQKRITKEQ
+994 SVTTEDWK
-1007 AIEEW
+1007 
-1012 TTSIFFYFTVYTT
+1012 TSIFFYFTVYTT
-1025 TNNSVTS
+1025 TSNPVIP
-1032 ESKPFEITFIGET
+1032 KPDPVKITFGKEVINST
-1045 IKHNGN
+1045 ARIVVIDDDKIKEHLEGN
-1051 SFIQYEPST
+1051 FPQ
-1060 DVSIDITDMP
+1060 
-1070 DEYNQYNIN
+1070 EYNNPSISVDSIAWCYDLQQENGVLSLQKASNVQCNNLYYQVVDSKEIDNR
-1079 SGTDAGMYFNF
+1079 GFVDVYW
-1090 RNDYNYNKEGL
+1090 RPLDYKIEVANLENPR
-1101 YEEELYLEA
+1101 ELYLG
-1110 SRNIY
+1110 IF
-1115 YKIITPGTSDKWHRV
+1115 
-1130 NAQAEELIA
+1130 EEPN
-1139 TTKNSGPI
+1139 TK
-1147 YLGIITKTQDAQ
+1147 DAV
-1159 EAETYVYKITIINS
+1159 EIKAAAYKITVENS
-1173 EEPTFTW
+1173 EKPTFTW
-1180 NGTYNNRD
+1180 GGTYLSNGD
-1188 VQLTITSDTDIT
+1188 VQLVITPNTNNTNIT
-1200 NSRIEIS
+1200 YASIS
-1207 QSVTIEKTNKNN
+1207 ISPLVTNERTNKDN
-1219 KSLIYI
+1219 SLIYTL
-1225 IKNPNIGEKYT
+1225 KNPSIGKYA
-1236 GTIYLE
+1236 GTIYLK
-1242 TSNYH
+1242 TQGYNIKNTFS
-1247 IENSFNF
+1247 F
-1254 EIKGNAS
+1254 EIK
-1261 GGTNQSN
+1261 SN
-1268 GIPIIKWEYPSRTFT
+1268 SQEGSDQPSGIPIIKWQYPSKTFT
-1283 SQHNIK
+1283 GEQFIK
-1289 FGINSNNCNEYLT
+1289 FGVNSNSCDKYLT
-1302 TLITKDSAGIHTE
+1302 TLIIEDPGGIHTE
-1315 NLGKEFNAEKSVII
+1315 NLGKEFHGEKSVKISKHSDI
-1329 KEDTTVTVSITDY
+1329 SADKIDFTKVTVSITDY
-1342 KGNILNSDSRKYV
+1342 DGKILNSDSRKYV
-1355 ISLADVPVYPNNAGI
+1355 ISLSDVPVYPNNAGI

-1383 FKARLDELGKF
+1383 FKARLDELGNF

-1503 NSIFLSKESYKN
+1503 NSIFLSNESYN
-1515 ISVSIGL
+1515 SISVSIGL

-1532 KIQLQDSDEEYS
+1532 KTQLQDSDEEYS
-1544 LPEILPNSDD
+1544 LPEILPDSGNPD
-1554 PNSSVLEDPDP
+1554 SSVLEDSDP

-1598 NIREETFDMCT
+1598 NIRERTFDMYT
-1609 IPLQNWLPTDNGN
+1609 IPLEKWLPTDNGS
-1622 EAEGT
+1622 EADGT

-1645 ILLDSYKRI
+1645 VLLDSYKQI
-1654 KPIIEKEADLEQ
+1654 KPIIETVDDLEQ
-1666 YGLSINGG
+1666 YGLSIDDSGK
-1674 IPYYDKIPYLGF
+1674 PYYDKIPYLGF
-1686 SEKKGGG
+1686 SEKEGGG

-1704 YTNADDKNPRLYI
+1704 YTKANDSNPRLHV

-1722 IDGNPFKGN
+1722 IDGNPFKGS
-1731 FQNEQLSKFL
+1731 FQHKELSKFL
-1741 DNISTSL
+1741 ENISTSL
-1748 VQQIIVGRGCRIG
+1748 VQQVIVGRGCRIG
-1761 SEDGRWKCKD
+1761 GSSTLGKSQDD

-1792 GTRSDTIMG
+1792 GNRSDTIMG
-1801 YRQNDR
+1801 YQTNDR
-1807 QYFPFPAYLTE
+1807 QYFPFPAHLTE
-1818 NPDIEYNSTSKDKY
+1818 DPNKTYNENSPDDRF
-1832 NCTVNSEKDVDNNDD
+1832 NCTVNSEKKGDN
-1847 IYSELCTFKGKAAF
+1847 IYSELCTFKGQSA
-1861 HSTTTR
+1861 
-1867 DNFYT
+1867 FYT
-1872 YTLLGIQDSANGFIG
+1872 TNTNNSFYNYTLLGIQDSANGFIG
-1887 TADGGILQFANYGN
+1887 TADGGILKFERKNIGSKSL
-1901 GDFNLPQNFVWSKN
+1901 NLPQNFAWSGN
-1915 ATNTHTN
+1915 APDVN
-1922 KVKNYAQ
+1922 KKTARNYAQ

-1935 SQIYVLSDDEKDHY
+1935 SQIYVLSDTEKDHY
-1949 ILQNLVKLNKY
+1949 VLQNLVKLNKY
-1960 NEAWKAD
+1960 NEAWRAD

-1972 HCNTENENSSKFI
+1972 HCNTEDENSSKFI
-1985 NIIPKKF
+1985 NIIPKQF
-1992 TQGGNTYVGINLFAF
+1992 TQGGHTYVGINLFAF
-2007 AAAAQYSALHPVDN
+2007 AAAAQYSALNPVDN

-2032 NSKTFKFTNEN
+2032 NSKTFKFTDEN
-2043 NINPIFNDLIKC
+2043 NINPAFSDLVKC

-2085 NIYANENDIVQ
+2085 NIYTEESGVSY

-2114 GGKFIPFNHGSNIYL
+2114 GGRFIPFNHGSNIYL
-2129 IDKFIK
+2129 IDKFID
-2135 PDDQGTLFGIISQD
+2135 PSNQGILFGIASKY
-2149 TNNLVKLELNRSSNI
+2149 NENLVKLELNRSSNI

>member
-183 VHIVSIQDDGKLIYL
+183 LHIVSIQDDGKLIYL

-212 DEEQYE
+212 DEEQYDD
-218 NPKSDIN
+218 PKSDIN

-230 STEEFLDKDGTM
+230 STEEFLQNDGVLN
-242 KDLHNLDEYR
+242 DLHNLDEYR

-258 YSVFQQKVSGKLGI
+258 YSIFQQKVSGKLGI

-291 KYKIKEGEKEKEEEV
+291 KYKIKEGDEEKEEEV

-349 THYKDYLQVPKNKER
+349 THYKDYLQVPKEGEGER

-403 RVPGSI
+403 KVPGSI
-409 VYPNTPELST
+409 EYKDIPELST
-419 NSTILDKVGN
+419 DLSSLRT
-429 IRPSESIT
+429 ESAT
-437 TKNNSKISTN
+437 PAPGKKSSKALTNNTDN
-447 VPENIEN
+447 PNIE
-454 PINPDIPDTPEITK
+454 K
-468 PIFKIYKYRPLIKN
+468 PLRTIYKYRPLIKN

-491 DCKVPM
+491 NCKVPM

-502 YEETKEDKKIKK
+502 YEETKENKKIKK
-514 SVTLGAYYCNPE
+514 FITLGAYYCNPE

-570 KKKELDK
+570 KKNELDK
-577 NIKDAEYYIN
+577 NTEDAEYHID

-594 PYGVLDH
+594 PYGILDH

-691 YKILNTKIPENSI
+691 YKILNTRIPENSI

-733 YVYFDKNQKVRSA
+733 YVYFDKNQKVRNA
-746 TDLFDK
+746 TDLFDENK
-752 DGNLK
+752 DP
-757 LTENNIENPENTED
+757 NIATD
-771 PENIE
+771 IL
-776 NTEDPEISN
+776 EDPEIPK
-785 DNTTEEKYHYSYTL
+785 DNPTEISEGEEEYHASYTL
-799 TKTTSE
+799 VKTTSE
-805 CLVPIKYSLSYEKDI
+805 CSKSISYSLKHEEDV
-820 NTLDAISDI
+820 NTLENIAYI
-829 KGYIFH
+829 KGNIFK
-835 GIGFTQ
+835 GVGFTQ
-841 YKKKVFEINKN
+841 YKKEVFKVSGD
-852 SIKWCGEYI
+852 SIKWIGETI
-861 PNDTKYYFILGKHG
+861 PEGTKYYFILGKHG
-875 ETTYTSAKFE
+875 ETTYTSS
-885 TPGEFSISNL
+885 EFKTFMGFDASKL

-908 INLYYTTVTRSGV
+908 INLYYTTVIQGEV
-921 ETKCPIIK
+921 QTKCPIIK
-929 INSEL
+929 VSPDYSLKEE
-934 TKDHKQI
+934 TKFI
-941 KFNVGIYDPD
+941 KFSVSTENVEN
-951 TKKLIPNQNIKE
+951 IPIK
-963 LTVKINNEE
+963 VKIEGKDAVANEGYYTINN
-972 VKVGEDNKYII
+972 VK
-983 DVEKGNTYNAT
+983 KGNTYNAT
-994 ASVTTQKRITKEQ
+994 ASVITEDWK
-1007 AIEEW
+1007 
-1012 TTSIFFYFTVYTT
+1012 TSIFFYFTVYTT
-1025 TNNSVTS
+1025 TSNPVIQ
-1032 ESKPFEITFIGET
+1032 KPDPVKITFEEEVIESD
-1045 IKHNGN
+1045 GN
-1051 SFIQYEPST
+1051 SLIQCNPIEDGT
-1060 DVSIDITDMP
+1060 ITIVNADIP
-1070 DEYNQYNIN
+1070 EKYNGFTIN
-1079 SGTDAGMYFNF
+1079 TGTDAGTYFDF
-1090 RNDYNYNKEGL
+1090 IYKKEGL
-1101 YEEELYLEA
+1101 YLTA
-1110 SRNIY
+1110 NKNID
-1115 YKIITPGTSDKWHRV
+1115 YKISNSGTFSQGKWNEL
-1130 NAQAEELIA
+1130 NAQSEDRLIA
-1139 TTKNSGPI
+1139 SSKNLGTT
-1147 YLGIITKTQDAQ
+1147 YLGIIAKTQNAQ
-1159 EAETYVYKITIINS
+1159 EIETFVFKITVEDS
-1173 EEPTFTW
+1173 KKPSFTW
-1180 NGTYNNRD
+1180 EGTYLNNGD
-1188 VQLTITSDTDIT
+1188 IQLTITPDTGIT
-1200 NSRIEIS
+1200 YASMSISPLVTNERI
-1207 QSVTIEKTNKNN
+1207 NKDG
-1219 KSLIYI
+1219 SLIYTL
-1225 IKNPNIGEKYT
+1225 KNPSIGKYT
-1236 GTIYLE
+1236 GTIYLK
-1242 TSNYH
+1242 TQGYNIKNTFS
-1247 IENSFNF
+1247 F
-1254 EIKGNAS
+1254 EIKSNS
-1261 GGTNQSN
+1261 QGGSDQPS
-1268 GIPIIKWEYPSRTFT
+1268 GIPIIKWQYPSKTFT
-1283 SQHNIK
+1283 GEKFIK
-1289 FGINSNNCNEYLT
+1289 FGVNKNNCNEYLT
-1302 TLITKDSAGIHTE
+1302 TLIIEDPSGIHTE
-1315 NLGKEFNAEKSVII
+1315 NLGKEFHGEKSVKISKHSNI
-1329 KEDTTVTVSITDY
+1329 SDDKIDFTKVTVSITDY
-1342 KGNILNSDSRKYV
+1342 DGKILNSDSRKYV

-1383 FKARLDELGKF
+1383 FKARLDELGNF

-1503 NSIFLSKESYKN
+1503 NSIFLSNESYN
-1515 ISVSIGL
+1515 DISVSIGL

-1544 LPEILPNSDD
+1544 LPQILPDSGNPD
-1554 PNSSVLEDPDP
+1554 SSVLEDSDP

-1583 IKTTESY
+1583 IKTIESY

-1598 NIREETFDMCT
+1598 NIREGTFDMYT
-1609 IPLQNWLPTDNGN
+1609 IPLQNWLPTN
-1622 EAEGT
+1622 ENMT
-1627 PLLRLYGIKY
+1627 KCPLLRLYGIKY

-1645 ILLDSYKRI
+1645 VLLDSYKQIR
-1654 KPIIEKEADLEQ
+1654 PIIEKIEDLEQ
-1666 YGLSINGG
+1666 YGLSIDGDG
-1674 IPYYDKIPYLGF
+1674 KPYYDKIPFLGF
-1686 SEKKGGG
+1686 SEKEGGG

-1704 YTNADDKNPRLYI
+1704 YTSANDDNPRLHV

-1722 IDGNPFKGN
+1722 IDGNPFKGS
-1731 FQNEQLSKFL
+1731 FQHKELSKFL
-1741 DNISTSL
+1741 ENISTSL
-1748 VQQIIVGRGCRIG
+1748 VQQVIVGRGCRIG
-1761 SEDGRWKCKD
+1761 GKFNIGSIGYEGND
-1771 GVDGDA
+1771 GVDGDS
-1777 IRSPRPYRL
+1777 ILSPCPYRL
-1786 TSRMGS
+1786 TQRMG
-1792 GTRSDTIMG
+1792 RDIRQDRENADRIMG
-1801 YRQNDR
+1801 WEKDDKD
-1807 QYFPFPAYLTE
+1807 YFPYPYNLVEVNIDPNKT
-1818 NPDIEYNSTSKDKY
+1818 PYSSSIEKY
-1832 NCTVNSEKDVDNNDD
+1832 NHNVNPERSGETNVS
-1847 IYSELCTFKGKAAF
+1847 SELATYPGRAAF
-1861 HSTTTR
+1861 R
-1867 DNFYT
+1867 ARRKPKREYGGFYT
-1872 YTLLGIQDSANGFIG
+1872 YTLLGIQDAVNGFIG
-1887 TADGGILQFANYGN
+1887 TADGGILKFVYKEGYC
-1901 GDFNLPQNFVWSKN
+1901 NLPQNFAWSIQ
-1915 ATNTHTN
+1915 ASAVN
-1922 KVKNYAQ
+1922 KKTVRNYAQ

-1935 SQIYVLSDDEKDHY
+1935 SQIYVLSDTEKDHY

-1960 NEAWKAD
+1960 KEAWRAD

-1972 HCNTENENSSKFI
+1972 HCNTEGKNSSKFI
-1985 NIIPKKF
+1985 NIIPKQF
-1992 TQGGNTYVGINLFAF
+1992 TQGGHTYVGINLFAF

-2032 NSKTFKFTNEN
+2032 NSETFKFTDEN
-2043 NINPIFNDLIKC
+2043 NINPVFSDLVKC

-2085 NIYANENDIVQ
+2085 NIYTEESGVSY

-2101 SQTLNADQLYVFN
+2101 SQTLNTDQLYVFN

-2129 IDKFIK
+2129 IDKFVN
-2135 PDDQGTLFGIISQD
+2135 PSNQGILFGIVSKYD
-2149 TNNLVKLELNRSSNI
+2149 KNLVKLELNRSSNI

-2192 ILKTHGDNPELRDLA
+2192 ILRTHGDDPELRDLA

>member
-118 LAKDGTIVNSN
+118 LAKEGTIVNSN

-150 GQAGLNNKNFISNF
+150 GDAGINNIDRISNF
-164 GNTLQSFA
+164 GNSDMNLK
-172 EGESYW
+172 ENENYW

-183 VHIVSIQDDGKLIYL
+183 VHIVSIEDSGKITYL
-198 DNDVQWYPT
+198 DNDVHWYD
-207 NTKNI
+207 NEGEIKNNNE
-212 DEEQYE
+212 DT
-218 NPKSDIN
+218 NPKHREGKFI
-225 NSFPI
+225 I
-230 STEEFLDKDGTM
+230 SQEEFLQDDGAT

-252 HALNCQ
+252 HALQCQ

-336 MSLVSNEGSGENI
+336 MSVVSSEGSGDNI
-349 THYKDYLQVPKNKER
+349 NYLLVPKNKER
-364 DRDRMIEF
+364 KRDRMIEF

-383 TYAKFKEKSYYT
+383 TYEEFKNNSYYT
-395 QVKNYLSF
+395 KVKNYLSF

-409 VYPNTPELST
+409 EYNDIPTLST
-419 NSTILDKVGN
+419 DLSVLGEVGK
-429 IRPSESIT
+429 PTELAPGKKS
-437 TKNNSKISTN
+437 SKTLTDN
-447 VPENIEN
+447 TDNPNIE
-454 PINPDIPDTPEITK
+454 K
-468 PIFKIYKYRPLIKN
+468 PLSIIYNYRPLIKN

-502 YEETKEDKKIKK
+502 YKETKEDKKIKK
-514 SVTLGAYYCNPE
+514 SITLGAYYCNPE
-526 EINDDGQYT
+526 KINDNGQYV
-535 TTINGIKI
+535 TTINGIEI

-570 KKKELDK
+570 KKNELDK

-691 YKILNTKIPENSI
+691 YKILNTRIPENSI

-746 TDLFDK
+746 TDLFDNDK
-752 DGNLK
+752 DPG
-757 LTENNIENPENTED
+757 LTEDNIENPENPKDPTD
-771 PENIE
+771 PEVPNGST
-776 NTEDPEISN
+776 TE
-785 DNTTEEKYHYSYTL
+785 EEKYHCSYTL

-805 CLVPIKYSLSYEKDI
+805 CLKPIEYSLSYEKDI
-820 NTLDAISDI
+820 NTLDAISYI
-829 KGYIFH
+829 KGNIFH
-835 GIGFTQ
+835 GTGFTQ
-841 YKKKVFEINKN
+841 QQKQVFEINKN
-852 SIKWCGEYI
+852 SIKWCGETI
-861 PNDTKYYFILGKHG
+861 PEGTKYYFILGKHG
-875 ETTYTSAKFE
+875 ETTYTS
-885 TPGEFSISNL
+885 TEFKTFMGFDASNL

-908 INLYYTTVTRSGV
+908 INLYYTTVTQEGV
-921 ETKCPIIK
+921 QTKCPIIK
-929 INSEL
+929 VSPDHSLKEE
-934 TKDHKQI
+934 TKFI
-941 KFNVGIYDPD
+941 KFSVSTENV
-951 TKKLIPNQNIKE
+951 KNIPIK
-963 LTVKINNEE
+963 VKIEGKDAVANEGYYTINN
-972 VKVGEDNKYII
+972 VK
-983 DVEKGNTYNAT
+983 KGDIYNAI
-994 ASVTTQKRITKEQ
+994 ASVTTK
-1007 AIEEW
+1007 EW

-1025 TNNSVTS
+1025 TSNPVTSKPDPVKIVFGKQVTESS
-1032 ESKPFEITFIGET
+1032 ESKIVIAG
-1045 IKHNGN
+1045 GN
-1051 SFIQYEPST
+1051 TSQISSEMLPENYKEYSIDST
-1060 DVSIDITDMP
+1060 DVNT
-1070 DEYNQYNIN
+1070 YY
-1079 SGTDAGMYFNF
+1079 T
-1090 RNDYNYNKEGL
+1090 
-1101 YEEELYLEA
+1101 LEQNE
-1110 SRNIY
+1110 S
-1115 YKIITPGTSDKWHRV
+1115 
-1130 NAQAEELIA
+1130 EELIL
-1139 TTKNSGPI
+1139 KNYGNNGNHDAVDFEYQISTEGPFSHDGWET
-1147 YLGIITKTQDAQ
+1147 LGLGQSK
-1159 EAETYVYKITIINS
+1159 VIINNS
-1173 EEPTFTW
+1173 KSP
-1180 NGTYNNRD
+1180 GTYYLSILVPITTSDQNTAKIAIYEITVNDSQPPVFEWGGKYLSNGD
-1188 VQLTITSDTDIT
+1188 VQLVITPNTNNTNIT
-1200 NSRIEIS
+1200 YASMSIS
-1207 QSVTIEKTNKNN
+1207 PLVTNERTKKDR
-1219 KSLIYI
+1219 SLIYTL
-1225 IKNPNIGEKYT
+1225 KNPIGTYT
-1236 GTIYLE
+1236 GTIYLK
-1242 TSNYH
+1242 TQGYNIKNTFS
-1247 IENSFNF
+1247 F
-1254 EIKGNAS
+1254 EIKSNS
-1261 GGTNQSN
+1261 QGGSDQPS
-1268 GIPIIKWEYPSRTFT
+1268 GIPIIKWQYPSKTFT
-1283 SQHNIK
+1283 GEKFIK
-1289 FGINSNNCNEYLT
+1289 FGVNKNNCNEYLT
-1302 TLITKDSAGIHTE
+1302 TLIIEDPGGIHTE
-1315 NLGKEFNAEKSVII
+1315 NLGKEFHGEKSVKISKHSNI
-1329 KEDTTVTVSITDY
+1329 SDDKIDFTKVTVSITDY
-1342 KGNILNSDSRKYV
+1342 NGKILNSDSRKYV
-1355 ISLADVPVYPNNAGI
+1355 ISLSDVPVYPNNAGI

-1544 LPEILPNSDD
+1544 LPEILPDSED
-1554 PNSSVLEDPDP
+1554 PNSPVLENSNP
-1565 ILGKDNFN
+1565 IFGKDNFN
-1573 LELLFKGYTP
+1573 LKLLFKGYTP

-1598 NIREETFDMCT
+1598 NIREETFDMYT
-1609 IPLQNWLPTDNGN
+1609 IPLQNWLPTDNGS
-1622 EAEGT
+1622 EADGT

-1645 ILLDSYKRI
+1645 VLLDSYKQI
-1654 KPIIEKEADLEQ
+1654 KPIIEAVDDLEQ
-1666 YGLSINGG
+1666 YGLSIDDSGK
-1674 IPYYDKIPYLGF
+1674 PYYDKIPFLGF
-1686 SEKKGGG
+1686 SEKEDSG

-1704 YTNADDKNPRLYI
+1704 YTKANDSNPRLHV

-1722 IDGNPFKGN
+1722 IDGNPFKGS
-1731 FQNEQLSKFL
+1731 FQHKELSKFL
-1741 DNISTSL
+1741 ENISTSL
-1748 VQQIIVGRGCRIG
+1748 VQQVIVGRGCRIG
-1761 SEDGRWKCKD
+1761 GSSTLGKSQDD

-1792 GTRSDTIMG
+1792 GNRSDTIMG
-1801 YRQNDR
+1801 YLTDDR
-1807 QYFPFPAYLTE
+1807 QYFPFPAHLTE
-1818 NPDIEYNSTSKDKY
+1818 DPNKTYNANSPDDRF
-1832 NCTVNSEKDVDNNDD
+1832 NCTVNSEKKGKN
-1847 IYSELCTFKGKAAF
+1847 IYSELCTFKDKSAF
-1861 HSTTTR
+1861 YTTNEDTKN
-1867 DNFYT
+1867 NFYT

-1887 TADGGILQFANYGN
+1887 TADGGILKFERENIGSRN
-1901 GDFNLPQNFVWSKN
+1901 LNLPQNFAWSDN
-1915 ATNTHTN
+1915 APDVN
-1922 KVKNYAQ
+1922 KKTAKNYAQ

-1935 SQIYVLSDDEKDHY
+1935 SQIYVLSDTEKDHY
-1949 ILQNLVKLNKY
+1949 VLQNLVKLNKY
-1960 NEAWKAD
+1960 NEAWRAD

-1972 HCNTENENSSKFI
+1972 HCNTEGKNSSKFI
-1985 NIIPKKF
+1985 NIIPKQF
-1992 TQGGNTYVGINLFAF
+1992 TQGGHTYVGINLFAF
-2007 AAAAQYSALHPVDN
+2007 AAAAQYSALRPVDN

-2032 NSKTFKFTNEN
+2032 NSKTFKFTDEN
-2043 NINPIFNDLIKC
+2043 NINPVFSDLVKC

-2085 NIYANENDIVQ
+2085 NIYTEESGVSY

-2129 IDKFIK
+2129 IDKFVN
-2135 PDDQGTLFGIISQD
+2135 PSNQGILFGIASKY
-2149 TNNLVKLELNRSSNI
+2149 NENLVKLELNRSSNI

-2215 KLV
+2215 RLV

>member
-150 GQAGLNNKNFISNF
+150 GQAGLSNKNFISNF
-164 GNTLQSFA
+164 GNKTCSFA

-183 VHIVSIQDDGKLIYL
+183 LHIVSIQDDGKLIYL

-207 NTKNI
+207 NIKDSN
-212 DEEQYE
+212 
-218 NPKSDIN
+218 SDN
-225 NSFPI
+225 AFPI
-230 STEEFLDKDGTM
+230 STEEFLDEDGTM

-372 TRLYKLEEPGN
+372 TRLYKLEEPGD
-383 TYAKFKEKSYYT
+383 TYEEFKNNSYYT
-395 QVKNYLSF
+395 KVKNYLSF
-403 RVPGSI
+403 QVPGSI
-409 VYPNTPELST
+409 IYPNTPELST

-447 VPENIEN
+447 VLENTET
-454 PINPDIPDTPEITK
+454 PVNPDINDTSEITK

-514 SVTLGAYYCNPE
+514 SITLGAYYFNPE
-526 EINDDGQYT
+526 EIENGQYT
-535 TTINGIKI
+535 TTINGIKV
-543 PLSPEGIPDDVVV
+543 PLSPEGVPDDVVV

-570 KKKELDK
+570 KKNELDK

-691 YKILNTKIPENSI
+691 YKILNTRIPENSI
-704 SRELTELIPHAGEYA
+704 SRDLTELIPHAGEYA
-719 GQCVKDIIDDDHKK
+719 GQCAKDIIDDDHEK

-746 TDLFDK
+746 TDLFDE

-757 LTENNIENPENTED
+757 LIEDNIENPENTED

-776 NTEDPEISN
+776 NTENTEDPEISN
-785 DNTTEEKYHYSYTL
+785 DNTTKEEYHYSYTL

-805 CLVPIKYSLSYEKDI
+805 CLVPIKYSLSYTKDI
-820 NTLDAISDI
+820 NNLDVISDI
-829 KGYIFH
+829 KTNIFH

-841 YKKKVFEINKN
+841 QQKQVFEINKT
-852 SIKWCGEYI
+852 SIKWCGEDI

-875 ETTYTSAKFE
+875 ETTYTS
-885 TPGEFSISNL
+885 TEFKTFIGFSVQNL

-963 LTVKINNEE
+963 LTVNINNTEA
-972 VKVGEDNKYII
+972 KAGEDNKYII

-994 ASVTTQKRITKEQ
+994 ASVTTQVWPTEEQ
-1007 AIEEW
+1007 AIIEW

-1025 TNNSVTS
+1025 TSNPVIP
-1032 ESKPFEITFIGET
+1032 KPDPVKITFGEEVINST
-1045 IKHNGN
+1045 ARIVVIDDDKINEHLEGN
-1051 SFIQYEPST
+1051 FPQ
-1060 DVSIDITDMP
+1060 
-1070 DEYNQYNIN
+1070 EYNNPSISVDSIAWCYDLQQENGVLSLSRASNVQCNNLYYQIVD
-1079 SGTDAGMYFNF
+1079 S
-1090 RNDYNYNKEGL
+1090 KEIDNRGFVDVYWKL
-1101 YEEELYLEA
+1101 LDDKIEVANLENPGELYLG
-1110 SRNIY
+1110 IF
-1115 YKIITPGTSDKWHRV
+1115 
-1130 NAQAEELIA
+1130 EEPN
-1139 TTKNSGPI
+1139 TK
-1147 YLGIITKTQDAQ
+1147 DAV
-1159 EAETYVYKITIINS
+1159 EIKAAAYKITVENS
-1173 EEPTFTW
+1173 EKPTFTW
-1180 NGTYNNRD
+1180 EGTYLNNGD
-1188 VQLTITSDTDIT
+1188 VQLVITPNTNNTNIT
-1200 NSRIEIS
+1200 YASMSIS
-1207 QSVTIEKTNKNN
+1207 PLVTNERTNKDR
-1219 KSLIYI
+1219 SLIYTL
-1225 IKNPNIGEKYT
+1225 KNPSVGKYA
-1236 GTIYLE
+1236 GTIYLK
-1242 TSNYH
+1242 TQGYNIKRPFS
-1247 IENSFNF
+1247 F
-1254 EIKGNAS
+1254 EIKSNS
-1261 GGTNQSN
+1261 QGGSDQPS
-1268 GIPIIKWEYPSRTFT
+1268 GIPIIKWQYPSKTFT
-1283 SQHNIK
+1283 GQHNIK
-1289 FGINSNNCNEYLT
+1289 FGVNSNNCDEYLT
-1302 TLITKDSAGIHTE
+1302 TLITEDSAGIHTE
-1315 NLGKEFNAEKSVII
+1315 NLGKEFNAEKSVTI
-1329 KEDTTVTVSITDY
+1329 KEDTKVTVSITDY
-1342 KGNILNSDSRKYV
+1342 KGKILNSDSRKYV
-1355 ISLADVPVYPNNAGI
+1355 ISLDDVPVYPNNAGI

-1503 NSIFLSKESYKN
+1503 SSIFLSNESYDN

-1532 KIQLQDSDEEYS
+1532 KTQLQDSDEEYS
-1544 LPEILPNSDD
+1544 LPQILPDSGNPD
-1554 PNSSVLEDPDP
+1554 SSVLEDSDP

-1818 NPDIEYNSTSKDKY
+1818 NPDIEYNLTSKDKY

-1929 IIASLL
+1929 IVASLL

-1972 HCNTENENSSKFI
+1972 HCNTENKNSSKFI

-1992 TQGGNTYVGINLFAF
+1992 IQEGNTYVGINLFAF
-2007 AAAAQYSALHPVDN
+2007 AAAAQYNALHPVDN

-2027 LESYV
+2027 LESYA
-2032 NSKTFKFTNEN
+2032 NSKTFKFNDAN
-2043 NINPIFNDLIKC
+2043 NINPEFSDLVKC

-2085 NIYANENDIVQ
+2085 NIYTNENDIVQ

-2101 SQTLNADQLYVFN
+2101 SQTLNNDQLYVFN
-2114 GGKFIPFNHGSNIYL
+2114 GSKFIPFNHGSNIYL

-2135 PDDQGTLFGIISQD
+2135 SDNQGTLFGIISQD

>member
-150 GQAGLNNKNFISNF
+150 GEAGLNNKNFISNF
-164 GNTLQSFA
+164 GNKTCSFA

-183 VHIVSIQDDGKLIYL
+183 LHIVSIQDDGKLIYL

-207 NTKNI
+207 DIKDSNSN
-212 DEEQYE
+212 
-218 NPKSDIN
+218 SDN
-225 NSFPI
+225 AFPI

-372 TRLYKLEEPGN
+372 TRLYKLEEPGD
-383 TYAKFKEKSYYT
+383 TYEEFKNNSYYT
-395 QVKNYLSF
+395 KVKNYLSF
-403 RVPGSI
+403 KVPGSI

-437 TKNNSKISTN
+437 TKNNSKISIN
-447 VPENIEN
+447 VLENTE
-454 PINPDIPDTPEITK
+454 PPVNPDINDTSEITK

-491 DCKVPM
+491 NCKVPM

-514 SVTLGAYYCNPE
+514 SITLGAYYCNPE

-746 TDLFDK
+746 TDLFNKNK
-752 DGNLK
+752 DP
-757 LTENNIENPENTED
+757 NIATD
-771 PENIE
+771 VL
-776 NTEDPEISN
+776 EDPEIPK
-785 DNTTEEKYHYSYTL
+785 DNPTEISEGEETYHASYTL
-799 TKTTSE
+799 VKTTSE
-805 CLVPIKYSLSYEKDI
+805 CLKSISYKLDHTKGV
-820 NTLDAISDI
+820 NTLENIAYIQGNI
-829 KGYIFH
+829 FKGV
-835 GIGFTQ
+835 GFTQ
-841 YKKKVFEINKN
+841 YKKEVFKVKGD
-852 SIKWCGEYI
+852 SIKWIGETI
-861 PNDTKYYFILGKHG
+861 PEDTKYYFILGKHG
-875 ETTYTSAKFE
+875 ETTYTSS
-885 TPGEFSISNL
+885 EFKTFKGFDASNL

-921 ETKCPIIK
+921 ETECPIIK
-929 INSEL
+929 INPEL
-934 TKDHKQI
+934 TEDHKQI
-941 KFNVGIYDPD
+941 KFSVSTTGGSIDPSNVTGANKDS
-951 TKKLIPNQNIKE
+951 
-963 LTVKINNEE
+963 EE
-972 VKVGEDNKYII
+972 DKYII
-983 DVEKGNTYNAT
+983 DNVEKNNTYNA
-994 ASVTTQKRITKEQ
+994 SVSVVTEDWK
-1007 AIEEW
+1007 
-1012 TTSIFFYFTVYTT
+1012 TSIFFYFTVYTT
-1025 TNNSVTS
+1025 TSNSVIPKPDPVEIVFGDNVIEPS
-1032 ESKPFEITFIGET
+1032 ESKIVIAE
-1045 IKHNGN
+1045 GN
-1051 SFIQYEPST
+1051 TSQISSEMLPENYKEYSIDLT
-1060 DVSIDITDMP
+1060 DVNT
-1070 DEYNQYNIN
+1070 YY
-1079 SGTDAGMYFNF
+1079 T
-1090 RNDYNYNKEGL
+1090 
-1101 YEEELYLEA
+1101 LEQNE
-1110 SRNIY
+1110 S
-1115 YKIITPGTSDKWHRV
+1115 
-1130 NAQAEELIA
+1130 EELIL
-1139 TTKNSGPI
+1139 KNYGNNGNHDAVDFEYQISTEGPFSHDGWET
-1147 YLGIITKTQDAQ
+1147 LGLGQSKVIID
-1159 EAETYVYKITIINS
+1159 NS
-1173 EEPTFTW
+1173 KSP
-1180 NGTYNNRD
+1180 GTYYLSILVPITTSDQNTAKIAIYEITVNDSQPPVLEWDGKYLSNGD
-1188 VQLTITSDTDIT
+1188 VQLVITPDTNIT
-1200 NSRIEIS
+1200 YASMSIS
-1207 QSVTIEKTNKNN
+1207 PLVTNERTNEDN
-1219 KSLIYI
+1219 SLIYTL
-1225 IKNPNIGEKYT
+1225 KNPSVDKYA
-1236 GTIYLE
+1236 GTIYLK
-1242 TSNYH
+1242 TQGYNIKNTFS
-1247 IENSFNF
+1247 F
-1254 EIKGNAS
+1254 EIKSNS
-1261 GGTNQSN
+1261 QGGSDQPS
-1268 GIPIIKWEYPSRTFT
+1268 GIPIIKWQYPSKTFT
-1283 SQHNIK
+1283 GEQFIK
-1289 FGINSNNCNEYLT
+1289 FGVNSNSCDKYLT
-1302 TLITKDSAGIHTE
+1302 TLIIEDLGGIHTE
-1315 NLGKEFNAEKSVII
+1315 NLGKEFHGEKSVKISKHSNI
-1329 KEDTTVTVSITDY
+1329 SADKIDFTKVTVSITDY
-1342 KGNILNSDSRKYV
+1342 DGKILNSDSRKYV
-1355 ISLADVPVYPNNAGI
+1355 ISLDDVPVYPNNAGI

-1503 NSIFLSKESYKN
+1503 NSIFLSKESYNN

-1544 LPEILPNSDD
+1544 LPQILPDSGNPD
-1554 PNSSVLEDPDP
+1554 SSVLEDSDP

-1573 LELLFKGYTP
+1573 LELLFKGDTP

-1598 NIREETFDMCT
+1598 NIREGTFDMYT
-1609 IPLQNWLPTDNGN
+1609 IPLQNWLPTSEN
-1622 EAEGT
+1622 ET
-1627 PLLRLYGIKY
+1627 KCPLLRLYGIKY

-1645 ILLDSYKRI
+1645 ILLDSYKQIR
-1654 KPIIEKEADLEQ
+1654 PIIETVDDLEQ

-1674 IPYYDKIPYLGF
+1674 QPYYSKIPFLGF

-1693 TQTHLT
+1693 TKTHLT

-1704 YTNADDKNPRLYI
+1704 YTSASDENPRLHV

-1731 FQNEQLSKFL
+1731 FQHKELSKFL
-1741 DNISTSL
+1741 ENISTSL
-1748 VQQIIVGRGCRIG
+1748 VQQIIIGRGCRIG
-1761 SEDGRWKCKD
+1761 DNED
-1771 GVDGDA
+1771 GVDGDS
-1777 IRSPRPYRL
+1777 ILSPRPDRL
-1786 TSRMGS
+1786 TFRMGS
-1792 GTRSDTIMG
+1792 GTKSDHIMG
-1801 YRQNDR
+1801 WETSDR
-1807 QYFPFPAYLTE
+1807 QYFPYPYNLVEVDTTASYSSS
-1818 NPDIEYNSTSKDKY
+1818 IEKY
-1832 NCTVNSEKDVDNNDD
+1832 NHNVNPERLGEKNVS
-1847 IYSELCTFKGKAAF
+1847 SELVTYPGRAAF
-1861 HSTTTR
+1861 TTTS
-1867 DNFYT
+1867 NFKTFYT
-1872 YTLLGIQDSANGFIG
+1872 YTLLGIQDAANGFVG
-1887 TADGGILQFANYGN
+1887 TADGGILESLRKTGGVNFPQKFA
-1901 GDFNLPQNFVWSKN
+1901 WSTNAPVIHKN
-1915 ATNTHTN
+1915 T
-1922 KVKNYAQ
+1922 VRNYAQ
-1929 IIASLL
+1929 IVASLL
-1935 SQIYVLSDDEKDHY
+1935 SQIYVLSDAEKDHY
-1949 ILQNLVKLNKY
+1949 VLQNLVKLNKY
-1960 NEAWKAD
+1960 NEAWRAD

-1972 HCNTENENSSKFI
+1972 HCNTEGENSSKFI
-1985 NIIPKKF
+1985 NIIPKQF
-1992 TQGGNTYVGINLFAF
+1992 TQGGHTYVGINLFAF

-2032 NSKTFKFTNEN
+2032 NSKTFKFTDEN
-2043 NINPIFNDLIKC
+2043 NINPVFSDLVKC

-2085 NIYANENDIVQ
+2085 NIYTEESGVSY
-2096 KQIPV
+2096 KKIPV
-2101 SQTLNADQLYVFN
+2101 SQALNADQLYVFN

-2129 IDKFIK
+2129 IDKFVN
-2135 PDDQGTLFGIISQD
+2135 PSNQGILFGIVSKYNQ
-2149 TNNLVKLELNRSSNI
+2149 NLVKLELNRSSNI

-2192 ILKTHGDNPELRDLA
+2192 ILRTHGDDPELRDLA

>member
-150 GQAGLNNKNFISNF
+150 GEAGLNNKNFISNF
-164 GNTLQSFA
+164 GNKTCSFA

-183 VHIVSIQDDGKLIYL
+183 LHIVSIQDDGKLIYL

-207 NTKNI
+207 NIKDSNS
-212 DEEQYE
+212 
-218 NPKSDIN
+218 NSDN
-225 NSFPI
+225 AFPI

-291 KYKIKEGEKEKEEEV
+291 NSPTEGEV

-336 MSLVSNEGSGENI
+336 MSVVSSEGSGDNI
-349 THYKDYLQVPKNKER
+349 NYLQVPKNKER
-364 DRDRMIEF
+364 KRDRMIEF
-372 TRLYKLEEPGN
+372 TRLYKLEEPGD
-383 TYAKFKEKSYYT
+383 TYEEFKNNSYYT
-395 QVKNYLSF
+395 KVKNYLSF
-403 RVPGSI
+403 YVPGSI
-409 VYPNTPELST
+409 EYKNIPGLSMDLSVLGKVDVAVPIGPAPGKKSSKTLTNNT
-419 NSTILDKVGN
+419 
-429 IRPSESIT
+429 
-437 TKNNSKISTN
+437 NN
-447 VPENIEN
+447 PNIE
-454 PINPDIPDTPEITK
+454 K
-468 PIFKIYKYRPLIKN
+468 PLSIIYNYRPLIKN

-514 SVTLGAYYCNPE
+514 SITLGAYYCNPE
-526 EINDDGQYT
+526 KINDNGQYV
-535 TTINGIKI
+535 TTINGIEV

-556 NTFKRPVLVKVATV
+556 NTFKRPVLIKVATV
-570 KKKELDK
+570 KKNELDK
-577 NIKDAEYYIN
+577 NTKDTEYHID

-719 GQCVKDIIDDDHKK
+719 GQCVKDIIDDDHEK

-746 TDLFDK
+746 TDLFDE

-757 LTENNIENPENTED
+757 LIEDNIENPENTED

-776 NTEDPEISN
+776 NTEDTVDSEIPNNS
-785 DNTTEEKYHYSYTL
+785 TTEEETYHYSYTL

-805 CLVPIKYSLSYEKDI
+805 CLRPVEYSLSYKEDI
-820 NTLDAISDI
+820 NNLDAISYI
-829 KGYIFH
+829 KGNIFH

-841 YKKKVFEINKN
+841 QQKQVFEINKN
-852 SIKWCGEYI
+852 SIKWCGEDI

-875 ETTYTSAKFE
+875 ESSYTSVEFKTFM
-885 TPGEFSISNL
+885 GFSIQDL

-908 INLYYTTVTRSGV
+908 INLYYTTVTQSGV

-929 INSEL
+929 INPEL

-941 KFNVGIYDPD
+941 KFSVNVYNADK
-951 TKKLIPNQNIKE
+951 TNLIPVGNIKE
-963 LTVKINNEE
+963 LTVKINNKE

-983 DVEKGNTYNAT
+983 DVEKGNTYNAI
-994 ASVTTQKRITKEQ
+994 ASVTTQVGTT
-1007 AIEEW
+1007 EEW

-1025 TNNSVTS
+1025 TSNPVTP
-1032 ESKPFEITFIGET
+1032 ESKPFEITFTGET

-1060 DVSIDITDMP
+1060 DVSIDTTDMP
-1070 DEYNQYNIN
+1070 DRYNQYNIN

-1090 RNDYNYNKEGL
+1090 RNDYNYSKEGL
-1101 YEEELYLEA
+1101 YEEKLYLEA

-1115 YKIITPGTSDKWHRV
+1115 YKIITPGTSDKWHEIK
-1130 NAQAEELIA
+1130 AQAEAQIA
-1139 TTKNSGPI
+1139 TIKNSGPI
-1147 YLGIITKTQDAQ
+1147 YLGIIAKTQDAL
-1159 EAETYVYKITIINS
+1159 EIETYVYKITIINP
-1173 EEPTFTW
+1173 EKPTFTW
-1180 NGTYNNRD
+1180 DGAYNNGD
-1188 VQLTITSDTDIT
+1188 VQLTITPDTDII
-1200 NSRIEIS
+1200 NSSIKIS
-1207 QSVTIEKTNKNN
+1207 QSCTIKKTNKN

-1225 IKNPNIGEKYT
+1225 IKNPKIDEYT
-1236 GTIYLE
+1236 GTIYLD

-1254 EIKGNAS
+1254 KIKSNTS

-1283 SQHNIK
+1283 GQHNIK
-1289 FGINSNNCNEYLT
+1289 FGVNSNNCNEYFT
-1302 TLITKDSAGIHTE
+1302 TLIIEDSAGIHTE
-1315 NLGKEFNAEKSVII
+1315 NLGKEFNAEKSVTI
-1329 KEDTTVTVSITDY
+1329 KEDTKVTVSITDY

-1355 ISLADVPVYPNNAGI
+1355 ISLSDVPVYPNNAGI

-1503 NSIFLSKESYKN
+1503 SSIFLSNESYDN

-1532 KIQLQDSDEEYS
+1532 KTQLQDSDEEYS
-1544 LPEILPNSDD
+1544 LPQILPDSGNPD
-1554 PNSSVLEDPDP
+1554 SSVLEDSDP

-1818 NPDIEYNSTSKDKY
+1818 NPDIEYNLTSKDKY

-1929 IIASLL
+1929 IVASLL

-1972 HCNTENENSSKFI
+1972 HCNTENKNSSKFI

-1992 TQGGNTYVGINLFAF
+1992 IQEGNTYVGINLFAF
-2007 AAAAQYSALHPVDN
+2007 AAAAQYNALHPVDN

-2027 LESYV
+2027 LESYA
-2032 NSKTFKFTNEN
+2032 NSKTFKFNDAN
-2043 NINPIFNDLIKC
+2043 NINPEFSDLVKC

-2085 NIYANENDIVQ
+2085 NIYTNENDIVQ

-2101 SQTLNADQLYVFN
+2101 SQTLNNDQLYVFN
-2114 GGKFIPFNHGSNIYL
+2114 GSKFIPFNHGSNIYL

-2135 PDDQGTLFGIISQD
+2135 SDNQGTLFGIISQD

-2192 ILKTHGDNPELRDLA
+2192 IFKTHGDNPELRDLA

-2215 KLV
+2215 RLV

>member
-118 LAKDGTIVNSN
+118 LAKKGTIVNSN

-207 NTKNI
+207 NTRNI
-212 DEEQYE
+212 NEEQYE
-218 NPKSDIN
+218 DPKSDIN

-291 KYKIKEGEKEKEEEV
+291 NSPTEGEV

-336 MSLVSNEGSGENI
+336 MSLVSSEGSGENI
-349 THYKDYLQVPKNKER
+349 TNYKDYLTVSKDKDKEP

-383 TYAKFKEKSYYT
+383 TYEEFKNNSYYT
-395 QVKNYLSF
+395 KVKNYLSF
-403 RVPGSI
+403 QVPGSI

-514 SVTLGAYYCNPE
+514 SITLGAYYCNPE

-570 KKKELDK
+570 KKNELDK

-691 YKILNTKIPENSI
+691 YKILNTRIPENSI

-719 GQCVKDIIDDDHKK
+719 GQCVKDISPEDANK

-752 DGNLK
+752 NKDP
-757 LTENNIENPENTED
+757 NIATD
-771 PENIE
+771 IL
-776 NTEDPEISN
+776 EDPEIPE
-785 DNTTEEKYHYSYTL
+785 DNPTEISEGEEEYHASYTL
-799 TKTTSE
+799 VKTTSE
-805 CLVPIKYSLSYEKDI
+805 CLKSISYSLEHNEDV
-820 NTLDAISDI
+820 NTLENIAYI
-829 KGYIFH
+829 KGNIFK
-835 GIGFTQ
+835 GVGFTQ
-841 YKKKVFEINKN
+841 YKKEVFKVNGD
-852 SIKWCGEYI
+852 SIKWIGETI
-861 PNDTKYYFILGKHG
+861 PEGTKYYFILGKHG
-875 ETTYTSAKFE
+875 ESSYTSA
-885 TPGEFSISNL
+885 EFKTFMGFDASNL

-908 INLYYTTVTRSGV
+908 INLYYTTVTQSGV
-921 ETKCPIIK
+921 KTKCPIIK
-929 INSEL
+929 INPKL
-934 TKDHKQI
+934 TEDHKQI
-941 KFNVGIYDPD
+941 KFNVDIQDVD
-951 TKKLIPNQNIKE
+951 TKKLISNDNIKK
-963 LTVKINNEE
+963 LIIKINNEE
-972 VKVGEDNKYII
+972 VKVGEDNQYTINVK
-983 DVEKGNTYNAT
+983 KGNTYNAT
-994 ASVTTQKRITKEQ
+994 ASVTTEDWK
-1007 AIEEW
+1007 
-1012 TTSIFFYFTVYTT
+1012 TSIFFYFTVYTT
-1025 TNNSVTS
+1025 TSNPVIP
-1032 ESKPFEITFIGET
+1032 KPDPVKITFGGEVVESD
-1045 IKHNGN
+1045 GN
-1051 SFIQYEPST
+1051 SLIQCNPLE
-1060 DVSIDITDMP
+1060 DGSITIDSANIP
-1070 DEYNQYNIN
+1070 EKYNGFTIN
-1079 SGTDAGMYFNF
+1079 TGTDAGAYFDFIYKN
-1090 RNDYNYNKEGL
+1090 EGL
-1101 YEEELYLEA
+1101 YLTAYK
-1110 SRNIY
+1110 NID
-1115 YKIITPGTSDKWHRV
+1115 YKIITPGTSNKWNEL

-1147 YLGIITKTQDAQ
+1147 YLGIIAKTQDAL
-1159 EAETYVYKITIINS
+1159 EIETYVYKITIINP
-1173 EEPTFTW
+1173 EKPTFTW
-1180 NGTYNNRD
+1180 EGTYLNNGD
-1188 VQLTITSDTDIT
+1188 VQLVITPKTNNTNIT
-1200 NSRIEIS
+1200 YASMSIS
-1207 QSVTIEKTNKNN
+1207 QLVTNERTNKDR
-1219 KSLIYI
+1219 SLIYTL
-1225 IKNPNIGEKYT
+1225 KNPSIGTYA
-1236 GTIYLE
+1236 GTIYLK
-1242 TSNYH
+1242 TQGYNIKNTFS
-1247 IENSFNF
+1247 F
-1254 EIKGNAS
+1254 EIKSNS
-1261 GGTNQSN
+1261 QGGSDQPS

-1283 SQHNIK
+1283 GQHNIK
-1289 FGINSNNCNEYLT
+1289 FGVNSNNCDEYLT
-1302 TLITKDSAGIHTE
+1302 TLITEDSAGIHTE
-1315 NLGKEFNAEKSVII
+1315 NLGKEFNAEKSVTI
-1329 KEDTTVTVSITDY
+1329 KEDTKVTVSITDY
-1342 KGNILNSDSRKYV
+1342 NGKILNSDSRKYV
-1355 ISLADVPVYPNNAGI
+1355 ISLSDVPVYPNNAGI

-1383 FKARLDELGKF
+1383 FKARLDELGNF

-1503 NSIFLSKESYKN
+1503 SSIFLSNESHNN

-1544 LPEILPNSDD
+1544 LPEILPDSED
-1554 PNSSVLEDPDP
+1554 PNSPVLEDSNP
-1565 ILGKDNFN
+1565 IFGKDNFN

-1598 NIREETFDMCT
+1598 NIRERTFDMYT
-1609 IPLQNWLPTDNGN
+1609 IPLERWLPTDNGS
-1622 EAEGT
+1622 EADGT

-1645 ILLDSYKRI
+1645 VLLDSYKQI
-1654 KPIIEKEADLEQ
+1654 KPIIETVDDLEQ
-1666 YGLSINGG
+1666 YGLSIDDYGK
-1674 IPYYDKIPYLGF
+1674 PYYDKIPFLGF
-1686 SEKKGGG
+1686 SEKENSG

-1901 GDFNLPQNFVWSKN
+1901 GDFNLPQNFVWSKK

-1992 TQGGNTYVGINLFAF
+1992 TQGGHTYVGINLFAF
-2007 AAAAQYSALHPVDN
+2007 AAAAQYSALRPVDN

-2032 NSKTFKFTNEN
+2032 NSKTFKFTDEN
-2043 NINPIFNDLIKC
+2043 NINPVFSDLVKC

-2085 NIYANENDIVQ
+2085 NIYTEESGVSY

-2129 IDKFIK
+2129 IDKFVN
-2135 PDDQGTLFGIISQD
+2135 PSNQGILFGIASKY
-2149 TNNLVKLELNRSSNI
+2149 NENLVKLELNRSSNI

>member
-164 GNTLQSFA
+164 GNKTYSFA

-183 VHIVSIQDDGKLIYL
+183 LHIVSIQDDGKLIYL

-207 NTKNI
+207 NIKDSN
-212 DEEQYE
+212 
-218 NPKSDIN
+218 SDN
-225 NSFPI
+225 AFPI
-230 STEEFLDKDGTM
+230 STEEFLNEDGTM

-291 KYKIKEGEKEKEEEV
+291 KYKIKEGEEEKEEEV

-336 MSLVSNEGSGENI
+336 MSLVSSEGSGENI
-349 THYKDYLQVPKNKER
+349 TKYKDYLQVPKGGER

-383 TYAKFKEKSYYT
+383 TYEEFKNNSYYT
-395 QVKNYLSF
+395 KVKNYLSF
-403 RVPGSI
+403 KVPGSI
-409 VYPNTPELST
+409 EYTDIPTLST
-419 NSTILDKVGN
+419 DLTILDKVGN

-514 SVTLGAYYCNPE
+514 SITLGAYYCNPE

-704 SRELTELIPHAGEYA
+704 SRDLTELIPHAGEYA
-719 GQCVKDIIDDDHKK
+719 GQCVKDISPKDAGK

-752 DGNLK
+752 NGNLK
-757 LTENNIENPENTED
+757 LTENNIENPENTENPENPKDSTD
-771 PENIE
+771 PEVPN
-776 NTEDPEISN
+776 NS
-785 DNTTEEKYHYSYTL
+785 TTEKETYHYSYTL

-805 CLVPIKYSLSYEKDI
+805 CLVPIKYSLSYEEDI
-820 NTLDAISDI
+820 NNLDAISYI
-829 KGYIFH
+829 KGNIFH

-841 YKKKVFEINKN
+841 QQKQVFEINKN
-852 SIKWCGEYI
+852 SIKWCGETI

-875 ETTYTSAKFE
+875 ESSYTSA
-885 TPGEFSISNL
+885 EFKTFMGFSVQDL

-908 INLYYTTVTRSGV
+908 INLYYTTVTQSGV
-921 ETKCPIIK
+921 ETECPIIIVNSNSSLKGEEKSITFSVSTKNNKDDIELK
-929 INSEL
+929 IA
-934 TKDHKQI
+934 
-941 KFNVGIYDPD
+941 
-951 TKKLIPNQNIKE
+951 
-963 LTVKINNEE
+963 EE
-972 VKVGEDNKYII
+972 VITGKEINYTIENVK
-983 DVEKGNTYNAT
+983 KGNTYNAI
-994 ASVTTQKRITKEQ
+994 ASVKTKEW
-1007 AIEEW
+1007 A
-1012 TTSIFFYFTVYTT
+1012 TSIFFYFTVYTT
-1025 TNNSVTS
+1025 TTNPVIP
-1032 ESKPFEITFIGET
+1032 ESKPFEITFIGEI

-1060 DVSIDITDMP
+1060 DVSIDMTDMP
-1070 DEYNQYNIN
+1070 DGYNQYNIN

-1101 YEEELYLEA
+1101 YEEKLYLEA

-1115 YKIITPGTSDKWHRV
+1115 YKIITPGTSNKWTELK
-1130 NAQAEELIA
+1130 AQAEKSIA

-1147 YLGIITKTQDAQ
+1147 YLGIIAKTQDAL
-1159 EAETYVYKITIINS
+1159 EIETYVYKITIINP
-1173 EEPTFTW
+1173 EKPAFTW
-1180 NGTYNNRD
+1180 GGTYLSNGD
-1188 VQLTITSDTDIT
+1188 VQLVITPDTNIT
-1200 NSRIEIS
+1200 YTSIS
-1207 QSVTIEKTNKNN
+1207 ISPFVTNERTNKDN
-1219 KSLIYI
+1219 SLIYTL
-1225 IKNPNIGEKYT
+1225 KNPSIGKYA
-1236 GTIYLE
+1236 GTIYLK
-1242 TSNYH
+1242 TQGYNIKNTFS
-1247 IENSFNF
+1247 F
-1254 EIKGNAS
+1254 EIKSNS
-1261 GGTNQSN
+1261 QGGSDQPS
-1268 GIPIIKWEYPSRTFT
+1268 GIPIIKWEYPSKTFT
-1283 SQHNIK
+1283 GQHNIK
-1289 FGINSNNCNEYLT
+1289 FGVNSNNCDEYLT
-1302 TLITKDSAGIHTE
+1302 TLITEDSAGIHTE
-1315 NLGKEFNAEKSVII
+1315 NLGKEFNAEKSVTI
-1329 KEDTTVTVSITDY
+1329 KEDTKVTVSITDY
-1342 KGNILNSDSRKYV
+1342 KGKILNSDSREYV
-1355 ISLADVPVYPNNAGI
+1355 IRLSDVPVYPNNAGI

-1544 LPEILPNSDD
+1544 LPEILPNSGD
-1554 PNSSVLEDPDP
+1554 PNSSVLEDSDP

-1573 LELLFKGYTP
+1573 LELSFKGYTP

-1598 NIREETFDMCT
+1598 NIRERTFDMYK
-1609 IPLQNWLPTDNGN
+1609 IPLQNWLPTDDGN

-1645 ILLDSYKRI
+1645 ILLDSYKQIR
-1654 KPIIEKEADLEQ
+1654 PIIEKIGDLEQ
-1666 YGLSINGG
+1666 YGLSIDDSGK
-1674 IPYYDKIPYLGF
+1674 PYYDKIPYLGF
-1686 SEKKGGG
+1686 SEKDGGG

-1722 IDGNPFKGN
+1722 IDGNPFKGS
-1731 FQNEQLSKFL
+1731 FQHKELSKFL

-1761 SEDGRWKCKD
+1761 GSSTLGKSQDD

-1792 GTRSDTIMG
+1792 GNRSDTIMG
-1801 YRQNDR
+1801 YQTDDR
-1807 QYFPFPAYLTE
+1807 QYFPFPAHLTE
-1818 NPDIEYNSTSKDKY
+1818 NPNVSYSPNSVDKF
-1832 NCTVNSEKDVDNNDD
+1832 NCTVNSEKDEKKDDD
-1847 IYSELCTFKGKAAF
+1847 IYSELCTFKDKSAF
-1861 HSTTTR
+1861 YTTNEDTKN
-1867 DNFYT
+1867 NFYT

-1887 TADGGILQFANYGN
+1887 TADGGILKFERNKN
-1901 GDFNLPQNFVWSKN
+1901 ILRDLNLPQNFAWSDK
-1915 ATNTHTN
+1915 APDIHKN

-1929 IIASLL
+1929 IVASLL
-1935 SQIYVLSDDEKDHY
+1935 SQIYVLSDTEKDHY

-1960 NEAWKAD
+1960 NEAWRAD

-1972 HCNTENENSSKFI
+1972 HCNTEDENSSKFI
-1985 NIIPKKF
+1985 NIIPKQF
-1992 TQGGNTYVGINLFAF
+1992 TQGGHTYVGINLFAF

-2027 LESYV
+2027 LESYA
-2032 NSKTFKFTNEN
+2032 NSKTFKFTDEN
-2043 NINPIFNDLIKC
+2043 NINPVFSDLVKC

-2085 NIYANENDIVQ
+2085 NIYTEESGVSY

-2129 IDKFIK
+2129 IDKFVN
-2135 PDDQGTLFGIISQD
+2135 PRNQGTLFGIISKYE
-2149 TNNLVKLELNRSSNI
+2149 NLVKLELNRSSNI

>member
-150 GQAGLNNKNFISNF
+150 GQAGLNNRNFISNF
-164 GNTLQSFA
+164 GNKTCSFA
-172 EGESYW
+172 KGESYW

-183 VHIVSIQDDGKLIYL
+183 LHIVSIQDDGKLIYL

-207 NTKNI
+207 NIKDSNS
-212 DEEQYE
+212 
-218 NPKSDIN
+218 NSDN
-225 NSFPI
+225 AFPI
-230 STEEFLDKDGTM
+230 STEEFLDEDGTM

-291 KYKIKEGEKEKEEEV
+291 NSPTEGEV

-336 MSLVSNEGSGENI
+336 MSLVSSEGSGENI
-349 THYKDYLQVPKNKER
+349 TNYKDYLTVSKDEEPN
-364 DRDRMIEF
+364 RDRMIEF
-372 TRLYKLEEPGN
+372 TRLYKLEEPGD
-383 TYAKFKEKSYYT
+383 TYEEFKNNSYYT
-395 QVKNYLSF
+395 KVKNYLSF
-403 RVPGSI
+403 KVPGSI
-409 VYPNTPELST
+409 EYKDIPELST
-419 NSTILDKVGN
+419 DLSSLRT
-429 IRPSESIT
+429 ESAT
-437 TKNNSKISTN
+437 PAPGKKSSKALTNNTDN
-447 VPENIEN
+447 PNIE
-454 PINPDIPDTPEITK
+454 K
-468 PIFKIYKYRPLIKN
+468 PLRTIYKYRPLIKN

-491 DCKVPM
+491 NCKVPM

-502 YEETKEDKKIKK
+502 YEETKENKKIKK
-514 SVTLGAYYCNPE
+514 SITLGAYYCNPE

-543 PLSPEGIPDDVVV
+543 PLSPEGVPDDVVV

-570 KKKELDK
+570 KKNELDK
-577 NIKDAEYYIN
+577 NTEDAEYHID

-691 YKILNTKIPENSI
+691 YKILNTRIPENSI

-719 GQCVKDIIDDDHKK
+719 GQCVKDISPEDAEK

-746 TDLFDK
+746 TDLFDENK
-752 DGNLK
+752 DP
-757 LTENNIENPENTED
+757 NIATD
-771 PENIE
+771 IL
-776 NTEDPEISN
+776 EDPEIPK
-785 DNTTEEKYHYSYTL
+785 DNPTEISEGEEYHASYTL
-799 TKTTSE
+799 VKTTSE
-805 CLVPIKYSLSYEKDI
+805 CLKSISYSLEYNEDV
-820 NTLDAISDI
+820 NTLENIAYI
-829 KGYIFH
+829 KGNIFK
-835 GIGFTQ
+835 GVGFTQ
-841 YKKKVFEINKN
+841 YKKEVFKVSGD
-852 SIKWCGEYI
+852 SIKWIGETI
-861 PNDTKYYFILGKHG
+861 PEDTKYYFILGKHG
-875 ETTYTSAKFE
+875 ETTYTSS
-885 TPGEFSISNL
+885 EFKTFMGFDASKL

-908 INLYYTTVTRSGV
+908 INLYYTTVIQGEV
-921 ETKCPIIK
+921 QTKCPIIK
-929 INSEL
+929 VSPDYSLKEE
-934 TKDHKQI
+934 TKFI
-941 KFNVGIYDPD
+941 KFSVSTENVEN
-951 TKKLIPNQNIKE
+951 IPIK
-963 LTVKINNEE
+963 VKIEGKDAVANEGYYTINN
-972 VKVGEDNKYII
+972 VK
-983 DVEKGNTYNAT
+983 KGNTYNAT
-994 ASVTTQKRITKEQ
+994 ASVITEDWK
-1007 AIEEW
+1007 
-1012 TTSIFFYFTVYTT
+1012 TSIFFYFTVYTT
-1025 TNNSVTS
+1025 TNNPVIP
-1032 ESKPFEITFIGET
+1032 KPDPVKIVFEGEV
-1045 IKHNGN
+1045 INSDGN
-1051 SFIQYEPST
+1051 SFIQCNPIEDGT
-1060 DVSIDITDMP
+1060 ITIVNADIP
-1070 DEYNQYNIN
+1070 EKYNGFTIN
-1079 SGTDAGMYFNF
+1079 TGTDAGTYFDFIYKN
-1090 RNDYNYNKEGL
+1090 EGL
-1101 YEEELYLEA
+1101 YLTA
-1110 SRNIY
+1110 NKNID
-1115 YKIITPGTSDKWHRV
+1115 YKISNSGTFSQGKWNEL
-1130 NAQAEELIA
+1130 NAQSEDRLIA
-1139 TTKNSGPI
+1139 SSKNLGTT
-1147 YLGIITKTQDAQ
+1147 YLGIIAKTQNAQ
-1159 EAETYVYKITIINS
+1159 EIETFVFKITVEDS
-1173 EEPTFTW
+1173 KKPSFTW
-1180 NGTYNNRD
+1180 EGTYLNNGD
-1188 VQLTITSDTDIT
+1188 IQLTITPDTGIT
-1200 NSRIEIS
+1200 YASMSISPLVTNERI
-1207 QSVTIEKTNKNN
+1207 NKDG
-1219 KSLIYI
+1219 SLIYTL
-1225 IKNPNIGEKYT
+1225 KNPSIGKYT
-1236 GTIYLE
+1236 GTIYLK
-1242 TSNYH
+1242 TQGYNIKNTFS
-1247 IENSFNF
+1247 F
-1254 EIKGNAS
+1254 EIKSNS
-1261 GGTNQSN
+1261 QGGSDQPS
-1268 GIPIIKWEYPSRTFT
+1268 GIPIIKWQYPSKTFT
-1283 SQHNIK
+1283 GEKFIK
-1289 FGINSNNCNEYLT
+1289 FGVNKNNCNEYLT
-1302 TLITKDSAGIHTE
+1302 TLIIEDPSGIHTE
-1315 NLGKEFNAEKSVII
+1315 NLGKEFHGEKSVKISKHSNI
-1329 KEDTTVTVSITDY
+1329 SDDKIDFTKVTVSITDY
-1342 KGNILNSDSRKYV
+1342 DGKILNSDSRKYV

-1383 FKARLDELGKF
+1383 FKARLDELGNF

-1503 NSIFLSKESYKN
+1503 NSIFLSNESYN
-1515 ISVSIGL
+1515 DISVSIGL

-1544 LPEILPNSDD
+1544 LPQILPDSGNPD
-1554 PNSSVLEDPDP
+1554 SSVLEDSDP

-1583 IKTTESY
+1583 IKTIESY

-1598 NIREETFDMCT
+1598 NIREGTFDMYT
-1609 IPLQNWLPTDNGN
+1609 IPLQKWLPTDNGN
-1622 EAEGT
+1622 ETKGT

-1645 ILLDSYKRI
+1645 VLLDSYKQIR
-1654 KPIIEKEADLEQ
+1654 PIIETVGDLEQ
-1666 YGLSINGG
+1666 YGLSIDDSGK
-1674 IPYYDKIPYLGF
+1674 PYYDKIPYLGF
-1686 SEKKGGG
+1686 SEKEGGG

-1704 YTNADDKNPRLYI
+1704 YTNANDSNPRLYV

-1722 IDGNPFKGN
+1722 IDGNPFKGS
-1731 FQNEQLSKFL
+1731 FQHKELSKFL
-1741 DNISTSL
+1741 ENISTSL
-1748 VQQIIVGRGCRIG
+1748 VQQVIVGRGCRIG
-1761 SEDGRWKCKD
+1761 GSSTLGKSQDD

-1792 GTRSDTIMG
+1792 GNRSDTIMG
-1801 YRQNDR
+1801 YQKDDR
-1807 QYFPFPAYLTE
+1807 QYFPFPAHLTE
-1818 NPDIEYNSTSKDKY
+1818 DPNKTYNANSPDDRF
-1832 NCTVNSEKDVDNNDD
+1832 NCTVNSEKKGDN
-1847 IYSELCTFKGKAAF
+1847 IYSELYTFKGQSAF
-1861 HSTTTR
+1861 YTTNT
-1867 DNFYT
+1867 DNNFYN

-1887 TADGGILQFANYGN
+1887 TADGGILKFERKSIRSRSL
-1901 GDFNLPQNFVWSKN
+1901 NLPQNFAWSDK
-1915 ATNTHTN
+1915 APDIN
-1922 KVKNYAQ
+1922 KQTVKNYAQ

-1935 SQIYVLSDDEKDHY
+1935 SQIYVLSDTEKDHY
-1949 ILQNLVKLNKY
+1949 VLQNLVKLNKY
-1960 NEAWKAD
+1960 NEAWRAD

-1972 HCNTENENSSKFI
+1972 HCNTEGKNSSKFI
-1985 NIIPKKF
+1985 NIIPKQF
-1992 TQGGNTYVGINLFAF
+1992 TQGGHTYVGINLFAF

-2032 NSKTFKFTNEN
+2032 NSETFKFTDEN
-2043 NINPIFNDLIKC
+2043 NINPAFSDLVKC

-2085 NIYANENDIVQ
+2085 NIYTEESGVSH

-2129 IDKFIK
+2129 IDKFVN
-2135 PDDQGTLFGIISQD
+2135 PNNYGTLFGIMSKYND
-2149 TNNLVKLELNRSSNI
+2149 NLVKLELNRSSNI

>member
-1 MAERKITTNTFGE
+1 MAERKVTTNTFGE
-14 GLIMDFAPDNTPN
+14 GLVMDFAPDNTPN

-118 LAKDGTIVNSN
+118 FTKDGAIVNSN

-150 GQAGLNNKNFISNF
+150 GDAGINNIDRISNF
-164 GNTLQSFA
+164 GNSDMNLK
-172 EGESYW
+172 ENENYW

-183 VHIVSIQDDGKLIYL
+183 VHIVSIEDSGKITYLDDDVHWYDNKGEIKSNSEDVDPKTREGKFIISQEEFLQDDG
-198 DNDVQWYPT
+198 VT
-207 NTKNI
+207 
-212 DEEQYE
+212 
-218 NPKSDIN
+218 
-225 NSFPI
+225 
-230 STEEFLDKDGTM
+230 

-252 HALNCQ
+252 HALQCQ
-258 YSVFQQKVSGKLGI
+258 YSVFQQKVSGKLAL

-291 KYKIKEGEKEKEEEV
+291 KYKIKEGEEEKEEEV

-324 SGIIITKSTLKN
+324 SGIIITKSALKN
-336 MSLVSNEGSGENI
+336 MSVVTSEGSGENI
-349 THYKDYLQVPKNKER
+349 TNYKDYLQVPKKGEYS
-364 DRDRMIEF
+364 RDRMIEF
-372 TRLYKLEEPGN
+372 TRLYKLEEPGD
-383 TYAKFKEKSYYT
+383 TYEDFKKKSYYT
-395 QVKNYLSF
+395 KVKNYLSF
-403 RVPGSI
+403 QVPGSFEYKDI
-409 VYPNTPELST
+409 PKLST
-419 NSTILDKVGN
+419 DLSSLKT
-429 IRPSESIT
+429 ESAAPAPI
-437 TKNNSKISTN
+437 KKNSKIPS
-447 VPENIEN
+447 
-454 PINPDIPDTPEITK
+454 DIPDNQDNQDIELPLNI
-468 PIFKIYKYRPLIKN
+468 IYNYRPLIKN
-482 LLRAYVVKD
+482 LLRAYEVKD

-497 TITKE
+497 TI
-502 YEETKEDKKIKK
+502 ETKD
-514 SVTLGAYYCNPE
+514 STTLGAYYCNPE
-526 EINDDGQYT
+526 KINKKGQYI
-535 TTINGIKI
+535 TTIKGVKI
-543 PLSPEGIPDDVVV
+543 PLKPEGIPDDVVV
-556 NTFKRPVLVKVATV
+556 NTFKKPVLIKIATV
-570 KKKELDK
+570 KKDDLKKE
-577 NIKDAEYYIN
+577 NQEYSID

-594 PYGVLDH
+594 PYGVLEH

-615 GSVNLD
+615 GSVTID

-634 NYGLTTNLKEDENEV
+634 NYGFNTNLKEDENEIV
-649 VEKVVMEFYD
+649 DKVVMEFYD
-659 NQGLSASYEIKNQ
+659 NQGICASYEIKDQ
-672 DTFDAKFTEYIELD
+672 DTFDAKFTEYIQLD
-686 KESSN
+686 VESSN
-691 YKILNTKIPENSI
+691 YKMLSTRIPENSV
-704 SRELTELIPHAGEYA
+704 SRDLTELIPHAGEYA
-719 GQCVKDIIDDDHKK
+719 GQCVKDISPEDADK
-733 YVYFDKNQKVRSA
+733 YVYFDKNQKIRSA

-752 DGNLK
+752 DGNPK

-776 NTEDPEISN
+776 NAEDPEIPN
-785 DNTTEEKYHYSYTL
+785 DNTTEEEYHYSYTL
-799 TKTTSE
+799 TKTTSK
-805 CLVPIKYSLSYEKDI
+805 CLVPIKYSLSYKKDI
-820 NTLDAISDI
+820 NTLDAISYI
-829 KGYIFH
+829 KENIFH
-835 GIGFTQ
+835 GVGFTQ
-841 YKKKVFEINKN
+841 QNKQVFEINKN
-852 SIKWCGEYI
+852 SIKWCGEDI
-861 PNDTKYYFILGKHG
+861 PNNTKYYFILGKHG
-875 ETTYTSAKFE
+875 ETTYTSV
-885 TPGEFSISNL
+885 EFKTFMGFSLSDL
-895 DFIIVYYYNLAGG
+895 DFIIVYYYNLAGE
-908 INLYYTTVTRSGV
+908 INLYYTTVTQSGV
-921 ETKCPIIK
+921 ETKCPII
-929 INSEL
+929 IVNSSSSLKGEEKSI
-934 TKDHKQI
+934 T
-941 KFNVGIYDPD
+941 FSVS
-951 TKKLIPNQNIKE
+951 TE
-963 LTVKINNEE
+963 NNEDDIE
-972 VKVGEDNKYII
+972 LKIAGEDIKGKEINYTIENVK
-983 DVEKGNTYNAT
+983 KGNTYNAI
-994 ASVTTQKRITKEQ
+994 ASVTTK
-1007 AIEEW
+1007 EW
-1012 TTSIFFYFTVYTT
+1012 TTSIFFYFTVYTKI
-1025 TNNSVTS
+1025 NNSEDLKPDPVEVTFGEEIIESTGSKIIINEEDASQINSNQLPQEYQEYS
-1032 ESKPFEITFIGET
+1032 ED
-1045 IKHNGN
+1045 
-1051 SFIQYEPST
+1051 ST
-1060 DVSIDITDMP
+1060 DVNTYYTLEQNESGKVILQNYGNKGDYELKYQISTEKSFSTNAWKSLKLGTSKEIDTLNSPGVYYLGIFVPIETQDI
-1070 DEYNQYNIN
+1070 NIVKI
-1079 SGTDAGMYFNF
+1079 AV
-1090 RNDYNYNKEGL
+1090 
-1101 YEEELYLEA
+1101 
-1110 SRNIY
+1110 
-1115 YKIITPGTSDKWHRV
+1115 YKIIV
-1130 NAQAEELIA
+1130 NDSQ
-1139 TTKNSGPI
+1139 P
-1147 YLGIITKTQDAQ
+1147 
-1159 EAETYVYKITIINS
+1159 
-1173 EEPTFTW
+1173 PTFEW
-1180 NGTYNNRD
+1180 SGEYLNGD
-1188 VQLTITSDTDIT
+1188 VQLTITPDTNINT
-1200 NSRIEIS
+1200 NTINSSIS
-1207 QSVTIEKTNKNN
+1207 VNPSVTYQNINKED
-1219 KSLIYI
+1219 SLMYI
-1225 IKNPNIGEKYT
+1225 LKNPSIDTYT
-1236 GTIYLE
+1236 GTIYLN
-1242 TSNYH
+1242 TLGYN
-1247 IENSFNF
+1247 IKRSFSF
-1254 EIKGNAS
+1254 EIKSNTS

-1268 GIPIIKWEYPSRTFT
+1268 SIPIIKWEYPSRTFT

-1289 FGINSNNCNEYLT
+1289 FGVNSNNCDEYLT
-1302 TLITKDSAGIHTE
+1302 TLIIEEPNGIRTE
-1315 NLGKEFNAEKSVII
+1315 NLGKEFYGEKSVKISKHNNI
-1329 KEDTTVTVSITDY
+1329 SAGKIDFTKVTVSITDY
-1342 KGNILNSDSRKYV
+1342 NGKILNSDSRKYV
-1355 ISLADVPVYPNNAGI
+1355 ISLADVPIYPNNAGI

-1383 FKARLDELGKF
+1383 FKARLDELGNVDK
-1394 DRENYEFPI
+1394 ENYESPI

-1415 NDKYTTYSDFKDC
+1415 NDNYTTYNDFKDC

-1445 IDQISSKILLPK
+1445 IDQISSKILQPK
-1457 CLMDNYPKDS
+1457 CLEDNYPKNED
-1467 EFKVIDSIGAN
+1467 FKVIDSIGAN
-1478 VNIVG
+1478 VNIIG
-1483 SQTDPNITFTGV
+1483 SQTTPNISFTGV

-1503 NSIFLSKESYKN
+1503 SSIFLSNESYRH
-1515 ISVSIGL
+1515 IDVSIGL
-1522 GNKRV
+1522 GNKRI

-1532 KIQLQDSDEEYS
+1532 KTQLQDSDEEYS
-1544 LPEILPNSDD
+1544 LSEILPGGED
-1554 PNSSVLEDPDP
+1554 PNSP
-1565 ILGKDNFN
+1565 ITEYYNPIFGKDNFN

-1598 NIREETFDMCT
+1598 NIREGTFDMYT
-1609 IPLQNWLPTDNGN
+1609 IPLEKWLPTDNGS
-1622 EAEGT
+1622 EVEGT

-1666 YGLSINGG
+1666 YGLSINNG

-1686 SEKKGGG
+1686 SEKRGGG

-1704 YTNADDKNPRLYI
+1704 YTNADDENPRLYI

-1748 VQQIIVGRGCRIG
+1748 IQQIIVGRGCRIG

-1801 YRQNDR
+1801 YKQNDR

-1832 NCTVNSEKDVDNNDD
+1832 NCIVNSEKDVNNNDD
-1847 IYSELCTFKGKAAF
+1847 IYSELCTFKGKKAF
-1861 HSTTTR
+1861 HSTTTNG
-1867 DNFYT
+1867 NFYT

-1887 TADGGILQFANYGN
+1887 TADGGILKFKGSN

-1915 ATNTHTN
+1915 VTDTYTN

-1972 HCNTENENSSKFI
+1972 HCNTERENSSKFI

-1992 TQGGNTYVGINLFAF
+1992 TQGGNIYVGINLFAF
-2007 AAAAQYSALHPVDN
+2007 AAAAQYNAMHPVDN

-2027 LESYV
+2027 LESYA
-2032 NSKTFKFTNEN
+2032 NSKTFKFTDES
-2043 NINPIFNDLIKC
+2043 NINPIFNDLVKC

-2085 NIYANENDIVQ
+2085 NIYTNQNDIVQ

-2101 SQTLNADQLYVFN
+2101 SQALNADQLYVFN

-2135 PDDQGTLFGIISQD
+2135 PDNQETLFGIISQD

-2215 KLV
+2215 RLV

>member
-207 NTKNI
+207 RDTYTD
-212 DEEQYE
+212 DEKKKD
-218 NPKSDIN
+218 PSKDMD

-230 STEEFLDKDGTM
+230 STEEFLDQDGAM

-291 KYKIKEGEKEKEEEV
+291 KYKIKEGEEEKEEEV

-336 MSLVSNEGSGENI
+336 MSLVSSEGSGENI

-403 RVPGSI
+403 QVPGSI

-447 VPENIEN
+447 VLENTET
-454 PINPDIPDTPEITK
+454 PVNPDINDTSEITK

-514 SVTLGAYYCNPE
+514 SITLGAYYFNPE
-526 EINDDGQYT
+526 EIENGQYT
-535 TTINGIKI
+535 TTINGIKV
-543 PLSPEGIPDDVVV
+543 PLSPEGVPDDVVV
-556 NTFKRPVLVKVATV
+556 NTFKRPVLIKVATV
-570 KKKELDK
+570 KKNELDK
-577 NIKDAEYYIN
+577 NNKNAEYHID

-719 GQCVKDIIDDDHKK
+719 GQCVKDIIDDDHEK

-752 DGNLK
+752 NKDP
-757 LTENNIENPENTED
+757 NIATD
-771 PENIE
+771 IL
-776 NTEDPEISN
+776 EDPEIPE
-785 DNTTEEKYHYSYTL
+785 DNPTEISEGEETYHASYTL
-799 TKTTSE
+799 VKTTSE
-805 CLVPIKYSLSYEKDI
+805 CLKSISYKLDHTKGV
-820 NTLDAISDI
+820 NTLENIAYI
-829 KGYIFH
+829 KGNIFK
-835 GIGFTQ
+835 GVGFTQ
-841 YKKKVFEINKN
+841 YKKEVFKVNGD
-852 SIKWCGEYI
+852 SIKWIGETI
-861 PNDTKYYFILGKHG
+861 PEDTKYYFILGKHG
-875 ETTYTSAKFE
+875 QTAYTSS
-885 TPGEFSISNL
+885 EFKTFMGFDASNL

-908 INLYYTTVTRSGV
+908 INLYYTTVIRSGV
-921 ETKCPIIK
+921 ETECPIIK

-934 TKDHKQI
+934 TEDHKQI
-941 KFNVGIYDPD
+941 KFSVSTTSGSIDPSNVTGANKDP
-951 TKKLIPNQNIKE
+951 KE
-963 LTVKINNEE
+963 
-972 VKVGEDNKYII
+972 DKYII
-983 DVEKGNTYNAT
+983 DNVKKNNTYNA
-994 ASVTTQKRITKEQ
+994 SVSVVTEDWK
-1007 AIEEW
+1007 
-1012 TTSIFFYFTVYTT
+1012 TSIFFYFTVYTT
-1025 TNNSVTS
+1025 TSTSVIP
-1032 ESKPFEITFIGET
+1032 KPDPVKITFGEEVINST
-1045 IKHNGN
+1045 ARIVVIDDDKINEHLEGN
-1051 SFIQYEPST
+1051 FPQ
-1060 DVSIDITDMP
+1060 
-1070 DEYNQYNIN
+1070 EYNNPSISVDSIAWCYDLQQENGVLSLQKASNVQCNNLYYQIVD
-1079 SGTDAGMYFNF
+1079 S
-1090 RNDYNYNKEGL
+1090 KEIDNRGFVDVYWKL
-1101 YEEELYLEA
+1101 LDDKIEVANLENPGELYLG
-1110 SRNIY
+1110 IF
-1115 YKIITPGTSDKWHRV
+1115 
-1130 NAQAEELIA
+1130 EEPN
-1139 TTKNSGPI
+1139 TK
-1147 YLGIITKTQDAQ
+1147 DAV
-1159 EAETYVYKITIINS
+1159 EIKAAAYKITVENS
-1173 EEPTFTW
+1173 EKPTFTW
-1180 NGTYNNRD
+1180 EGTYLNNGD
-1188 VQLTITSDTDIT
+1188 VQLVITPDTNIT
-1200 NSRIEIS
+1200 YASMSIS
-1207 QSVTIEKTNKNN
+1207 PLVTNERTNKDN
-1219 KSLIYI
+1219 SLIYTL
-1225 IKNPNIGEKYT
+1225 KNPSIGKYT
-1236 GTIYLE
+1236 GTIYLK
-1242 TSNYH
+1242 TQGYNIKNTFS
-1247 IENSFNF
+1247 F
-1254 EIKGNAS
+1254 EIKSNS
-1261 GGTNQSN
+1261 QGGSDQPS
-1268 GIPIIKWEYPSRTFT
+1268 GIPIIKWEYPSKTFT
-1283 SQHNIK
+1283 GQHNIK
-1289 FGINSNNCNEYLT
+1289 FGVNSNNCDEYLT
-1302 TLITKDSAGIHTE
+1302 TLITEDSAGIHTK
-1315 NLGKEFNAEKSVII
+1315 NLGKEFNAEKSVTI
-1329 KEDTTVTVSITDY
+1329 KEDTKVTVSITDY

-1355 ISLADVPVYPNNAGI
+1355 ISLSDVPVYPNNAGI

-1503 NSIFLSKESYKN
+1503 NSIFLSKESYDS

-1544 LPEILPNSDD
+1544 LPEILPDSED
-1554 PNSSVLEDPDP
+1554 PNSPVLEDSNP
-1565 ILGKDNFN
+1565 IFGKDNFN
-1573 LELLFKGYTP
+1573 LELLFKGDTP

-1598 NIREETFDMCT
+1598 NIRERTFDMYT
-1609 IPLQNWLPTDNGN
+1609 IPLENWLPTSEN
-1622 EAEGT
+1622 ET
-1627 PLLRLYGIKY
+1627 KCPLLRLYGIKY

-1645 ILLDSYKRI
+1645 LLLDSYKQIR
-1654 KPIIEKEADLEQ
+1654 PIIETVSDLEQ
-1666 YGLSINGG
+1666 YGLSIDGYG
-1674 IPYYDKIPYLGF
+1674 KPYYNKIPFFGF
-1686 SEKKGGG
+1686 SEKEGGG

-1704 YTNADDKNPRLYI
+1704 YTGANDSNPRLHI

-1722 IDGNPFKGN
+1722 IKGNPFKGS
-1731 FQNEQLSKFL
+1731 FQHEQLSKFL
-1741 DNISTSL
+1741 ENISTSL

-1761 SEDGRWKCKD
+1761 GGFKIGTIGYEGDD
-1771 GVDGDA
+1771 GVDGDS
-1777 IRSPRPYRL
+1777 ILSPCPYRL
-1786 TSRMGS
+1786 TKRMG
-1792 GTRSDTIMG
+1792 RDIENDKKNADRIMG
-1801 YRQNDR
+1801 WKTGDLD
-1807 QYFPFPAYLTE
+1807 YFPYPYNLVET
-1818 NPDIEYNSTSKDKY
+1818 NIDSSTPYSSSIEKY
-1832 NCTVNSEKDVDNNDD
+1832 NHNVTTERSGENISP
-1847 IYSELCTFKGKAAF
+1847 ELVTYPGRAAF
-1861 HSTTTR
+1861 R
-1867 DNFYT
+1867 ARRKPKQGYDGFYT
-1872 YTLLGIQDSANGFIG
+1872 YTLLGIQDAANGFIG
-1887 TADGGILQFANYGN
+1887 TADGGILKFKSKVGEE
-1901 GDFNLPQNFVWSKN
+1901 GGINLPQDFAWSRYASDVHKN
-1915 ATNTHTN
+1915 N
-1922 KVKNYAQ
+1922 VRNYAQ
-1929 IIASLL
+1929 IVASLL
-1935 SQIYVLSDDEKDHY
+1935 SQIYVLSDTEKDHY
-1949 ILQNLVKLNKY
+1949 VLQNLVKLNKY
-1960 NEAWKAD
+1960 NESWRAD

-1972 HCNTENENSSKFI
+1972 HCNTEGKNSSKKNSSKFI
-1985 NIIPKKF
+1985 NIIPKQF
-1992 TQGGNTYVGINLFAF
+1992 TQGGHTYVGINLFAF

-2032 NSKTFKFTNEN
+2032 NNKTFKFTDEN
-2043 NINPIFNDLIKC
+2043 NINPVFSDLVKC

-2085 NIYANENDIVQ
+2085 NIYTEESGVSY

-2101 SQTLNADQLYVFN
+2101 SQALNADQLYVFN

-2129 IDKFIK
+2129 IDKFVN
-2135 PDDQGTLFGIISQD
+2135 PSNQGILFGIVSKD
-2149 TNNLVKLELNRSSNI
+2149 DKNLVKLELNRSSNI

-2192 ILKTHGDNPELRDLA
+2192 ILRTHGDDPELRDLA

>member
-150 GQAGLNNKNFISNF
+150 GEAGINNIDRISNF
-164 GNTLQSFA
+164 GNSDMNLK
-172 EGESYW
+172 ENENYW

-183 VHIVSIQDDGKLIYL
+183 VHIVSIEDSGKITYL
-198 DNDVQWYPT
+198 DNDVHWYDNKGEIKNNNEGT
-207 NTKNI
+207 NLKHREGKFI
-212 DEEQYE
+212 
-218 NPKSDIN
+218 
-225 NSFPI
+225 I
-230 STEEFLDKDGTM
+230 SQEEFLEEDGVT

-252 HALNCQ
+252 HALQCQ

-291 KYKIKEGEKEKEEEV
+291 NSPTEGEV

-336 MSLVSNEGSGENI
+336 MSVVSSEGSGNNI
-349 THYKDYLQVPKNKER
+349 NYLQVPKNKER
-364 DRDRMIEF
+364 KRDRMIEF

-383 TYAKFKEKSYYT
+383 TYEEFKNNSYYT
-395 QVKNYLSF
+395 KVKNYLSF
-403 RVPGSI
+403 KVPGSI
-409 VYPNTPELST
+409 EYTDIPTLST
-419 NSTILDKVGN
+419 DLTILDKVEN
-429 IRPSESIT
+429 IRPPESII

-447 VPENIEN
+447 VLENTET
-454 PINPDIPDTPEITK
+454 PVNPDINDTSEITK

-514 SVTLGAYYCNPE
+514 SITLGAYYCNPE

-691 YKILNTKIPENSI
+691 YKILNTRIPENSI

-719 GQCVKDIIDDDHKK
+719 GQCVKDIIDDDHEK

-752 DGNLK
+752 NKDPG
-757 LTENNIENPENTED
+757 LTEDNIENPENPKDPTD
-771 PENIE
+771 PEVPNG
-776 NTEDPEISN
+776 
-785 DNTTEEKYHYSYTL
+785 NTTEEEKYHYSYTL

-805 CLVPIKYSLSYEKDI
+805 CLKPIKYSLSYEKDI
-820 NTLDAISDI
+820 NTLDAIYQI
-829 KGYIFH
+829 KGNIFH

-841 YKKKVFEINKN
+841 QQKQVFEINKN
-852 SIKWCGEYI
+852 SIKWCGETI

-875 ETTYTSAKFE
+875 ETTYTSSEFKTF
-885 TPGEFSISNL
+885 TEFSVQDL

-908 INLYYTTVTRSGV
+908 INLYYTTVIQEGV
-921 ETKCPIIK
+921 QTECPIIK
-929 INSEL
+929 IESEL
-934 TKDHKQI
+934 TEDHKQI
-941 KFNVGIYDPD
+941 KFSVSTTGGSIDPSNVTGANKDS
-951 TKKLIPNQNIKE
+951 
-963 LTVKINNEE
+963 EE
-972 VKVGEDNKYII
+972 DKYII
-983 DVEKGNTYNAT
+983 DNVKKNNTYNASV
-994 ASVTTQKRITKEQ
+994 SVTTEDWK
-1007 AIEEW
+1007 
-1012 TTSIFFYFTVYTT
+1012 TSIFFYFTVYTT
-1025 TNNSVTS
+1025 TSNPVISKPDPVKIIFGDNVIEPS
-1032 ESKPFEITFIGET
+1032 ESKIVIAG
-1045 IKHNGN
+1045 GN
-1051 SFIQYEPST
+1051 TSQISSEMLPENYKEYLIDLT
-1060 DVSIDITDMP
+1060 DVNT
-1070 DEYNQYNIN
+1070 YY
-1079 SGTDAGMYFNF
+1079 T
-1090 RNDYNYNKEGL
+1090 
-1101 YEEELYLEA
+1101 LEQNE
-1110 SRNIY
+1110 S
-1115 YKIITPGTSDKWHRV
+1115 
-1130 NAQAEELIA
+1130 EELIL
-1139 TTKNSGPI
+1139 KNYGNNGNHDAVDFEYQISTEGPFSHDGWET
-1147 YLGIITKTQDAQ
+1147 LGLGQSKVIID
-1159 EAETYVYKITIINS
+1159 NS
-1173 EEPTFTW
+1173 KSP
-1180 NGTYNNRD
+1180 GTYYLSILVPITTSDQNTAKIAIYEITVNDSQPPVFEWGGKYLSNGD
-1188 VQLTITSDTDIT
+1188 VQLVVTSNTNITYASMSISPLVT
-1200 NSRIEIS
+1200 NER
-1207 QSVTIEKTNKNN
+1207 TNKDN
-1219 KSLIYI
+1219 SLIYTL
-1225 IKNPNIGEKYT
+1225 KNPIGTYT
-1236 GTIYLE
+1236 GTIYLK
-1242 TSNYH
+1242 TQGYNIKNTFS
-1247 IENSFNF
+1247 F
-1254 EIKGNAS
+1254 EIKSNS
-1261 GGTNQSN
+1261 QGGSDQPS
-1268 GIPIIKWEYPSRTFT
+1268 GIPIIKWQYPSGTFT
-1283 SQHNIK
+1283 GEQFIK
-1289 FGINSNNCNEYLT
+1289 FGVNSNSCDKYLT
-1302 TLITKDSAGIHTE
+1302 TLIIEDPGGIRTE
-1315 NLGKEFNAEKSVII
+1315 NLGKEFHGEKSVKIGKHSDI
-1329 KEDTTVTVSITDY
+1329 SADKIDFTKVTVSITDY
-1342 KGNILNSDSRKYV
+1342 DGKILNSDSRKYV
-1355 ISLADVPVYPNNAGI
+1355 ISLSDIPVYPNNAGI

-1532 KIQLQDSDEEYS
+1532 KTQLQDSDEEYS
-1544 LPEILPNSDD
+1544 LPEILPDSED
-1554 PNSSVLEDPDP
+1554 PNSPVLEDSNP
-1565 ILGKDNFN
+1565 IFGKDNFN

-1598 NIREETFDMCT
+1598 NIREETFDMYT
-1609 IPLQNWLPTDNGN
+1609 IPLQNWLPTDNGS
-1622 EAEGT
+1622 EADGI

-1645 ILLDSYKRI
+1645 VLLDSYKQI
-1654 KPIIEKEADLEQ
+1654 KPIIEAVDDLEQ
-1666 YGLSINGG
+1666 YGLSIDDYGK
-1674 IPYYDKIPYLGF
+1674 PYYDKIPFLGF
-1686 SEKKGGG
+1686 SEKKDSG

-1704 YTNADDKNPRLYI
+1704 YTNADDANPRLYI

-1722 IDGNPFKGN
+1722 IDGNPFKGS
-1731 FQNEQLSKFL
+1731 FQHKELSKFL

-1761 SEDGRWKCKD
+1761 GSSTLGKSQDD

-1777 IRSPRPYRL
+1777 IRSPKPYRL

-1792 GTRSDTIMG
+1792 GNRSDTIMG
-1801 YRQNDR
+1801 YQTDDR
-1807 QYFPFPAYLTE
+1807 QYFPFPAHLTE
-1818 NPDIEYNSTSKDKY
+1818 DPNKIYNAYSPDDRF
-1832 NCTVNSEKDVDNNDD
+1832 NCTVNSEKKGNN
-1847 IYSELCTFKGKAAF
+1847 IYSELCTFKGQSA
-1861 HSTTTR
+1861 
-1867 DNFYT
+1867 FYT
-1872 YTLLGIQDSANGFIG
+1872 TNTDNSFYNYTLLGIQDSANGFIG
-1887 TADGGILQFANYGN
+1887 TADGGILKFERKNIRSKSL
-1901 GDFNLPQNFVWSKN
+1901 NLPQNFAWSDN
-1915 ATNTHTN
+1915 APDVN
-1922 KVKNYAQ
+1922 KKTAKNYAQ

-1935 SQIYVLSDDEKDHY
+1935 SQIYVLSDTEKDHY
-1949 ILQNLVKLNKY
+1949 VLQNLVKLNKY
-1960 NEAWKAD
+1960 NEAWRAD

-1972 HCNTENENSSKFI
+1972 HCNTEGKNSSKFI
-1985 NIIPKKF
+1985 NIIPKQF
-1992 TQGGNTYVGINLFAF
+1992 TQGGHTYVGINLFAF
-2007 AAAAQYSALHPVDN
+2007 AAAAQYSALNPVDN

-2032 NSKTFKFTNEN
+2032 NSGTFKFTDEN
-2043 NINPIFNDLIKC
+2043 NINPVFSDLVKC

-2080 QNFLQ
+2080 QTFLQ
-2085 NIYANENDIVQ
+2085 NIYTEESGVSY

-2135 PDDQGTLFGIISQD
+2135 PDNQGTLFGIVSKYD
-2149 TNNLVKLELNRSSNI
+2149 NNLVKLELNRSSNI

-2215 KLV
+2215 RLV

>member
-103 NKEISDLNTTFSSDE
+103 NKEISNLNTKFSSDE

-150 GQAGLNNKNFISNF
+150 GQAGLSNKNFISNF
-164 GNTLQSFA
+164 GNKTCSFA

-183 VHIVSIQDDGKLIYL
+183 LHIVSIQDDGKLIYL

-207 NTKNI
+207 DIKDSN
-212 DEEQYE
+212 
-218 NPKSDIN
+218 SDN
-225 NSFPI
+225 AFPI
-230 STEEFLDKDGTM
+230 STEEFLDEDGTM

-291 KYKIKEGEKEKEEEV
+291 KYKIKEGEEEKEEEV

-336 MSLVSNEGSGENI
+336 MSVVTSEGSGDNI
-349 THYKDYLQVPKNKER
+349 NYLQVPKEGER

-383 TYAKFKEKSYYT
+383 TYEEFKNNSYYT
-395 QVKNYLSF
+395 KVKNYLSF
-403 RVPGSI
+403 YVPGSI
-409 VYPNTPELST
+409 EYKNIPGLSMDLSVLGKVDVAVPIGPAPGKKSSKTLTNNT
-419 NSTILDKVGN
+419 
-429 IRPSESIT
+429 
-437 TKNNSKISTN
+437 NN
-447 VPENIEN
+447 PNIE
-454 PINPDIPDTPEITK
+454 K
-468 PIFKIYKYRPLIKN
+468 PLSIIYNYRPLIKN

-514 SVTLGAYYCNPE
+514 SITLGAYYCNPE
-526 EINDDGQYT
+526 KINDNGQYV
-535 TTINGIKI
+535 TTINGIEI

-570 KKKELDK
+570 KKNELDK
-577 NIKDAEYYIN
+577 NTKDAEYHID

-691 YKILNTKIPENSI
+691 YKILNTRIPENSI

-719 GQCVKDIIDDDHKK
+719 GQCVKDIIDDDHEK

-746 TDLFDK
+746 VDLFDK
-752 DGNLK
+752 DK
-757 LTENNIENPENTED
+757 DPNIATD
-771 PENIE
+771 VL
-776 NTEDPEISN
+776 EDPEIPE
-785 DNTTEEKYHYSYTL
+785 DNPTEISEGEEEYHASYTL
-799 TKTTSE
+799 VKTTSE
-805 CLVPIKYSLSYEKDI
+805 CRKSISYNLKHEEGV
-820 NTLDAISDI
+820 NTLENIAYIEGNI
-829 KGYIFH
+829 FKGV
-835 GIGFTQ
+835 GFTQ
-841 YKKKVFEINKN
+841 YKKEVFKVNGD
-852 SIKWCGEYI
+852 SIKWIGETI
-861 PNDTKYYFILGKHG
+861 PEGTKYYFILGKHG
-875 ETTYTSAKFE
+875 ETTYTSS
-885 TPGEFSISNL
+885 EFKTFMGFDASNL

-908 INLYYTTVTRSGV
+908 INLYYTTVTQEGV
-921 ETKCPIIK
+921 QTECPIIK
-929 INSEL
+929 IEPEYSL
-934 TKDHKQI
+934 TGETKQI
-941 KFNVGIYDPD
+941 KFSVSTTGGSIDPLNVTGANKDS
-951 TKKLIPNQNIKE
+951 
-963 LTVKINNEE
+963 EE
-972 VKVGEDNKYII
+972 DKYII
-983 DVEKGNTYNAT
+983 DNVEKNNTYNA
-994 ASVTTQKRITKEQ
+994 SVSVVTEDWK
-1007 AIEEW
+1007 
-1012 TTSIFFYFTVYTT
+1012 TSIFFYFTVYTT
-1025 TNNSVTS
+1025 TSNPVIPKPDPVKIIFGKEVINSTACIVVIDDDKINEHLEGNFPQEYNN
-1032 ESKPFEITFIGET
+1032 
-1045 IKHNGN
+1045 
-1051 SFIQYEPST
+1051 PSI
-1060 DVSIDITDMP
+1060 SIDSIAWCYDLQQENGVLSLQKASNVQCNNLYYQIV
-1070 DEYNQYNIN
+1070 DSKEIDNRGFVDVYWKLL
-1079 SGTDAGMYFNF
+1079 D
-1090 RNDYNYNKEGL
+1090 NKIEVANLENPG
-1101 YEEELYLEA
+1101 ELYLG
-1110 SRNIY
+1110 IF
-1115 YKIITPGTSDKWHRV
+1115 
-1130 NAQAEELIA
+1130 EEPN
-1139 TTKNSGPI
+1139 TK
-1147 YLGIITKTQDAQ
+1147 DAV
-1159 EAETYVYKITIINS
+1159 EVKAAAYKITVENS
-1173 EEPTFTW
+1173 KKPTFTW
-1180 NGTYNNRD
+1180 EGTYLNNGD
-1188 VQLTITSDTDIT
+1188 VQLVITPNTNNTNIT
-1200 NSRIEIS
+1200 YASMSIS
-1207 QSVTIEKTNKNN
+1207 PLVTNERTNKDN
-1219 KSLIYI
+1219 SLIYTL
-1225 IKNPNIGEKYT
+1225 KNPSIGKYT
-1236 GTIYLE
+1236 GTIYLK
-1242 TSNYH
+1242 TQGYNIKNTFS
-1247 IENSFNF
+1247 F
-1254 EIKGNAS
+1254 EIKSNS
-1261 GGTNQSN
+1261 QGGSDQPS
-1268 GIPIIKWEYPSRTFT
+1268 GIPIIKWQYPSKTFT
-1283 SQHNIK
+1283 GEQFIK
-1289 FGINSNNCNEYLT
+1289 FGVNSNSCDKYLT
-1302 TLITKDSAGIHTE
+1302 TLIIEDPGGIHTE
-1315 NLGKEFNAEKSVII
+1315 NLGKEFHGEKSVKISKHSNI
-1329 KEDTTVTVSITDY
+1329 SDDKIDFTKVTVSITDY
-1342 KGNILNSDSRKYV
+1342 NGKILNSDSRKYV
-1355 ISLADVPVYPNNAGI
+1355 ISLSDVPVYPNNAGI

-1383 FKARLDELGKF
+1383 FKARLDELGNF

-1503 NSIFLSKESYKN
+1503 NSIFLSNESYDS

-1544 LPEILPNSDD
+1544 LPEILPDSED
-1554 PNSSVLEDPDP
+1554 PNSPVLEDSNP
-1565 ILGKDNFN
+1565 IFGKDNFN

-1598 NIREETFDMCT
+1598 NIRERTFDMYT
-1609 IPLQNWLPTDNGN
+1609 IPLENWLPTSEN
-1622 EAEGT
+1622 ET
-1627 PLLRLYGIKY
+1627 KCPLLRLYGIKY

-1645 ILLDSYKRI
+1645 ILLDSYKQIR
-1654 KPIIEKEADLEQ
+1654 PIIETVDDLEQ

-1674 IPYYDKIPYLGF
+1674 QPYYSKIPFLGF

-1693 TQTHLT
+1693 TKTHLT

-1704 YTNADDKNPRLYI
+1704 YTGASDENPRLHV

-1731 FQNEQLSKFL
+1731 FQHKELSKFL
-1741 DNISTSL
+1741 ENISTSL
-1748 VQQIIVGRGCRIG
+1748 VQQIIIGRGCRIG
-1761 SEDGRWKCKD
+1761 DNED
-1771 GVDGDA
+1771 GVDGDS
-1777 IRSPRPYRL
+1777 ILSPRPDRL
-1786 TSRMGS
+1786 TFRMGS
-1792 GTRSDTIMG
+1792 GTKSDHIMG
-1801 YRQNDR
+1801 WETSDR
-1807 QYFPFPAYLTE
+1807 QYFPYPYNLVEVDTTASYSSS
-1818 NPDIEYNSTSKDKY
+1818 IEKY
-1832 NCTVNSEKDVDNNDD
+1832 NHNVNPERLGEKNVS
-1847 IYSELCTFKGKAAF
+1847 SELVTYPGRAAF
-1861 HSTTTR
+1861 TTTS
-1867 DNFYT
+1867 NFKTFYT
-1872 YTLLGIQDSANGFIG
+1872 YTLLGIQDAANGFVG
-1887 TADGGILQFANYGN
+1887 TADGGILESLRKTGGVNFPQKFA
-1901 GDFNLPQNFVWSKN
+1901 WSTNAPVIHKN
-1915 ATNTHTN
+1915 T
-1922 KVKNYAQ
+1922 VRNYAQ
-1929 IIASLL
+1929 IVASLL
-1935 SQIYVLSDDEKDHY
+1935 SQIYVLSDAEKDHY
-1949 ILQNLVKLNKY
+1949 VLQNLVKLNKY
-1960 NEAWKAD
+1960 NESWRAD

-1972 HCNTENENSSKFI
+1972 HCNTEGKNSSKKNSSKFI
-1985 NIIPKKF
+1985 NIIPKQF
-1992 TQGGNTYVGINLFAF
+1992 TQGGHTYVGINLFAF
-2007 AAAAQYSALHPVDN
+2007 AAAAQYSALRPVDN
-2021 EGNKIS
+2021 KGNKIS

-2032 NSKTFKFTNEN
+2032 NSKTFKFTDEN
-2043 NINPIFNDLIKC
+2043 NINPVFSDLVKC

-2085 NIYANENDIVQ
+2085 NIYTEESGVSY
-2096 KQIPV
+2096 KKIPV
-2101 SQTLNADQLYVFN
+2101 SQALNADQLYVFN

-2129 IDKFIK
+2129 IDKFVN
-2135 PDDQGTLFGIISQD
+2135 PSNQGILFGIVSKYNQ
-2149 TNNLVKLELNRSSNI
+2149 NLVKLELNRSSNI

-2192 ILKTHGDNPELRDLA
+2192 ILRTHGDDPELRDLA

>member
-68 VGVCEFGDIIYIASY
+68 VGICEFGDIIYIASY

-150 GQAGLNNKNFISNF
+150 GQVGLNNRNFISNF
-164 GNTLQSFA
+164 GNKTRSFA

-183 VHIVSIQDDGKLIYL
+183 LHIVSIQDDGKLIYL

-207 NTKNI
+207 DIKDSN
-212 DEEQYE
+212 
-218 NPKSDIN
+218 SDN
-225 NSFPI
+225 AFPI

-291 KYKIKEGEKEKEEEV
+291 NSPTEGEV

-349 THYKDYLQVPKNKER
+349 THYKDYLQVPKKGER

-403 RVPGSI
+403 HVPGSI
-409 VYPNTPELST
+409 EYKDIPGLSMDL
-419 NSTILDKVGN
+419 SVLDKVEN
-429 IRPSESIT
+429 TESPESTT
-437 TKNNSKISTN
+437 TKKNSKISTN

-454 PINPDIPDTPEITK
+454 PVNPDIHDTPEIVV
-468 PIFKIYKYRPLIKN
+468 PEIKIYNYRPLIKN

-502 YEETKEDKKIKK
+502 YEETEEDKKIKK
-514 SVTLGAYYCNPE
+514 SITLGAYYCNPE
-526 EINDDGQYT
+526 KINDNGQYV
-535 TTINGIKI
+535 TTINGIEV

-570 KKKELDK
+570 KKNKLDK
-577 NIKDAEYYIN
+577 NNKDAEYHID

-704 SRELTELIPHAGEYA
+704 SRDLTELIPHAGEYA
-719 GQCVKDIIDDDHKK
+719 GQCIKDISPEDANK

-752 DGNLK
+752 NKDP
-757 LTENNIENPENTED
+757 NIATD
-771 PENIE
+771 VL
-776 NTEDPEISN
+776 EDPEIPE
-785 DNTTEEKYHYSYTL
+785 DNPAEISEGEEEYHASYTL
-799 TKTTSE
+799 VKTTSE
-805 CLVPIKYSLSYEKDI
+805 CRKSISYSLKHEEDV
-820 NTLDAISDI
+820 NTLENIAYI
-829 KGYIFH
+829 KGNIFK
-835 GIGFTQ
+835 GVGFTQ
-841 YKKKVFEINKN
+841 YKKEVFKVNGD
-852 SIKWCGEYI
+852 SIKWIGETI
-861 PNDTKYYFILGKHG
+861 PEGTKYYFILGKHG
-875 ETTYTSAKFE
+875 ETTYTSS
-885 TPGEFSISNL
+885 EFKTFMGFDASKL
-895 DFIIVYYYNLAGG
+895 DFIIVYYYNLAGE
-908 INLYYTTVTRSGV
+908 INLYYTTVTQEGV
-921 ETKCPIIK
+921 QTKCPIIK
-929 INSEL
+929 VSPDHSLKEE
-934 TKDHKQI
+934 TKFI
-941 KFNVGIYDPD
+941 KFSVSTENV
-951 TKKLIPNQNIKE
+951 KNIPIK
-963 LTVKINNEE
+963 VKIEGKDAVANEGYYTINN
-972 VKVGEDNKYII
+972 VK
-983 DVEKGNTYNAT
+983 KGDIYNAT
-994 ASVTTQKRITKEQ
+994 ASVITEDWK
-1007 AIEEW
+1007 
-1012 TTSIFFYFTVYTT
+1012 TSIFFYFTVYTT
-1025 TNNSVTS
+1025 TSNPVIP
-1032 ESKPFEITFIGET
+1032 KPDPVKITFGKEVINST
-1045 IKHNGN
+1045 ARIVVIDDNKIKEHLEGN
-1051 SFIQYEPST
+1051 FPQ
-1060 DVSIDITDMP
+1060 
-1070 DEYNQYNIN
+1070 EYNNPSISVDSIAWCYDLQQENGVLSLSRASNVQCNNLYYQIVDSKEIDNR
-1079 SGTDAGMYFNF
+1079 GFVDVYWKLL
-1090 RNDYNYNKEGL
+1090 DNKIEVANL
-1101 YEEELYLEA
+1101 ENPRELYLG
-1110 SRNIY
+1110 IF
-1115 YKIITPGTSDKWHRV
+1115 
-1130 NAQAEELIA
+1130 EEPN
-1139 TTKNSGPI
+1139 TK
-1147 YLGIITKTQDAQ
+1147 DAV
-1159 EAETYVYKITIINS
+1159 EIKAAAYKITVENS
-1173 EEPTFTW
+1173 EKPTFTW
-1180 NGTYNNRD
+1180 EGTYLNNGD
-1188 VQLTITSDTDIT
+1188 VQLVITPNTNNTNIT
-1200 NSRIEIS
+1200 YASMSIS
-1207 QSVTIEKTNKNN
+1207 PLVTNERTNKDR
-1219 KSLIYI
+1219 SLIYTL
-1225 IKNPNIGEKYT
+1225 KNPSIGKYA
-1236 GTIYLE
+1236 GTIYLK
-1242 TSNYH
+1242 TQGYNIKNTFS
-1247 IENSFNF
+1247 F
-1254 EIKGNAS
+1254 EIKSNS
-1261 GGTNQSN
+1261 QGGSDQPS
-1268 GIPIIKWEYPSRTFT
+1268 GIPIIKWQYPSRTFT
-1283 SQHNIK
+1283 GEQFIK
-1289 FGINSNNCNEYLT
+1289 FGVNSNSCDKYLT
-1302 TLITKDSAGIHTE
+1302 TLIIEDPKGIHTE
-1315 NLGKEFNAEKSVII
+1315 NLGKEFHGEKSVKISKHSNI
-1329 KEDTTVTVSITDY
+1329 SDDKSDFTKVTVSITDY
-1342 KGNILNSDSRKYV
+1342 KGKILNSDSRKYV
-1355 ISLADVPVYPNNAGI
+1355 ISLSDVPVYPNNAGI

-1383 FKARLDELGKF
+1383 FKARLDELGNF

-1503 NSIFLSKESYKN
+1503 NSIFLSNESYKK

-1544 LPEILPNSDD
+1544 LPEILPDSED
-1554 PNSSVLEDPDP
+1554 PNSPVLEDSNP
-1565 ILGKDNFN
+1565 IFGKDNFN

-1598 NIREETFDMCT
+1598 NIRERTFDMYT
-1609 IPLQNWLPTDNGN
+1609 IPLENWLPTSEN
-1622 EAEGT
+1622 ET
-1627 PLLRLYGIKY
+1627 KCPLLRLYGIKY

-1645 ILLDSYKRI
+1645 ILLDSYKQIR
-1654 KPIIEKEADLEQ
+1654 PIIETVDDLEQ

-1674 IPYYDKIPYLGF
+1674 QPYYSKIPFLGF

-1693 TQTHLT
+1693 TKTHLT

-1704 YTNADDKNPRLYI
+1704 YTGASDENPRLHV

-1731 FQNEQLSKFL
+1731 FQHKELSKFL
-1741 DNISTSL
+1741 ENISTSL
-1748 VQQIIVGRGCRIG
+1748 VQQIIIGRGCRIG
-1761 SEDGRWKCKD
+1761 DNED
-1771 GVDGDA
+1771 GVDGDS
-1777 IRSPRPYRL
+1777 ILSPRPDRL
-1786 TSRMGS
+1786 TFRMGS
-1792 GTRSDTIMG
+1792 GTKSDHIMG
-1801 YRQNDR
+1801 WETSDR
-1807 QYFPFPAYLTE
+1807 QYFPYPYNLVEVDTTASYSSS
-1818 NPDIEYNSTSKDKY
+1818 IEKY
-1832 NCTVNSEKDVDNNDD
+1832 NHNVNPERLGEKNVS
-1847 IYSELCTFKGKAAF
+1847 SELVTYPGRAAF
-1861 HSTTTR
+1861 TTTS
-1867 DNFYT
+1867 NFKTFYT
-1872 YTLLGIQDSANGFIG
+1872 YTLLGIQDAANGFVG
-1887 TADGGILQFANYGN
+1887 TADGGILESLRKTGGVNFPQKFA
-1901 GDFNLPQNFVWSKN
+1901 WSTNAPVIHKN
-1915 ATNTHTN
+1915 T
-1922 KVKNYAQ
+1922 VRNYAQ
-1929 IIASLL
+1929 IVASLL
-1935 SQIYVLSDDEKDHY
+1935 SQIYVLSDAEKDHY
-1949 ILQNLVKLNKY
+1949 VLQNLVKLNKY
-1960 NEAWKAD
+1960 NEAWRAD

-1972 HCNTENENSSKFI
+1972 HCNTEGENSSKFI
-1985 NIIPKKF
+1985 NIIPKQF
-1992 TQGGNTYVGINLFAF
+1992 TQGGHTYVGINLFAF
-2007 AAAAQYSALHPVDN
+2007 AAAAQYSALRPVDN

-2032 NSKTFKFTNEN
+2032 NSGTFKFTDEN
-2043 NINPIFNDLIKC
+2043 NINPVFSDLVKC

-2085 NIYANENDIVQ
+2085 NIYTEESGVSY
-2096 KQIPV
+2096 KKIPV
-2101 SQTLNADQLYVFN
+2101 SQALNADQLYVFN

-2129 IDKFIK
+2129 IDKFVN
-2135 PDDQGTLFGIISQD
+2135 PSNQGILFGIVSKYNQ
-2149 TNNLVKLELNRSSNI
+2149 NLVKLELNRSSNI

-2192 ILKTHGDNPELRDLA
+2192 ILRTHGDDPELRDLA

>member
-118 LAKDGTIVNSN
+118 LAKDGTIINSN

-150 GQAGLNNKNFISNF
+150 GKAGKNNRDYISNF
-164 GNTLQSFA
+164 GNTSQSFA

-183 VHIVSIQDDGKLIYL
+183 LHIVSIQDDGKLIYL

-207 NTKNI
+207 NIKDSNS
-212 DEEQYE
+212 
-218 NPKSDIN
+218 NSD
-225 NSFPI
+225 SAFPI
-230 STEEFLDKDGTM
+230 STEEFLDEDGTM

-291 KYKIKEGEKEKEEEV
+291 KYKIKEGDKEKEEEV

-336 MSLVSNEGSGENI
+336 MSVVTSEGSGDN
-349 THYKDYLQVPKNKER
+349 KNYLQVPKKGEGER

-372 TRLYKLEEPGN
+372 TRLYKLEEPGD
-383 TYAKFKEKSYYT
+383 TYEEFKNNSYYT
-395 QVKNYLSF
+395 KVKNYLSF
-403 RVPGSI
+403 YVPGSI
-409 VYPNTPELST
+409 EYKDIPKLST
-419 NSTILDKVGN
+419 DFLSALGKADIAVPTGPAIGKKSSKAL
-429 IRPSESIT
+429 T
-437 TKNNSKISTN
+437 NNTDN
-447 VPENIEN
+447 PNIE
-454 PINPDIPDTPEITK
+454 K
-468 PIFKIYKYRPLIKN
+468 PLRTIYNYRPLIKN

-514 SVTLGAYYCNPE
+514 SITLGAYYCNPE
-526 EINDDGQYT
+526 KINDNGQYV
-535 TTINGIKI
+535 TTINGIEV
-543 PLSPEGIPDDVVV
+543 PLLPEGIPDDVVV

-691 YKILNTKIPENSI
+691 YKVLNTKIPENSI
-704 SRELTELIPHAGEYA
+704 SRDLTELIPHAGEYA
-719 GQCVKDIIDDDHKK
+719 GQCVKDIIDDDHEK
-733 YVYFDKNQKVRSA
+733 YVYFDKDQKVRSA

-757 LTENNIENPENTED
+757 LTEDNIENPENTEDLENIENPENTED
-771 PENIE
+771 PEI
-776 NTEDPEISN
+776 PN
-785 DNTTEEKYHYSYTL
+785 DNTTEEEYHYSYTL

-805 CLVPIKYSLSYEKDI
+805 CLRPIEYSLSYKEDI
-820 NTLDAISDI
+820 NTLDAIYYI
-829 KGYIFH
+829 KGNIFH
-835 GIGFTQ
+835 GVGFTQ
-841 YKKKVFEINKN
+841 QNKQVFEINKN
-852 SIKWCGEYI
+852 SIKWCGEDI
-861 PNDTKYYFILGKHG
+861 PNNTKYYFILGKHG
-875 ETTYTSAKFE
+875 ETTYTIA
-885 TPGEFSISNL
+885 EFKTFMGFSVQDL

-908 INLYYTTVTRSGV
+908 INLYYTTITRYGV
-921 ETKCPIIK
+921 ETECPIIR
-929 INSEL
+929 INPEL

-941 KFNVGIYDPD
+941 KFSVNVYDASE
-951 TKKLIPNQNIKE
+951 KNLIPVQNIKE
-963 LTVKINNEE
+963 LTVKINNKE
-972 VKVGEDNKYII
+972 VKVGEDSKYII

-994 ASVTTQKRITKEQ
+994 ASITTQVETTEKQI
-1007 AIEEW
+1007 IEEW

-1025 TNNSVTS
+1025 TSNPVTS
-1032 ESKPFEITFIGET
+1032 ESKPFEITFTGET

-1060 DVSIDITDMP
+1060 DVSIDMTDMP

-1110 SRNIY
+1110 PRNIY
-1115 YKIITPGTSDKWHRV
+1115 YKIITPGTSDKWNEL

-1147 YLGIITKTQDAQ
+1147 YLGIIAKTQDAL
-1159 EAETYVYKITIINS
+1159 EIETYVYKITIINL
-1173 EEPTFTW
+1173 EKPTFTW
-1180 NGTYNNRD
+1180 EGTYNNGD
-1188 VQLTITSDTDIT
+1188 VQLTITPNT
-1200 NSRIEIS
+1200 NIINSSIKIS
-1207 QSVTIEKTNKNN
+1207 QSYTIEKTTKN

-1225 IKNPNIGEKYT
+1225 IKNPKIDKYT
-1236 GTIYLE
+1236 GTIYLD

-1247 IENSFNF
+1247 IENSFSF
-1254 EIKGNAS
+1254 EIKGNTS

-1283 SQHNIK
+1283 GQHNIK
-1289 FGINSNNCNEYLT
+1289 FGVNSNNCNEYFT
-1302 TLITKDSAGIHTE
+1302 TLIIEDSAGIHTE
-1315 NLGKEFNAEKSVII
+1315 NLGKEFNAEKSVTI
-1329 KEDTTVTVSITDY
+1329 KEDTKVTVSITDY
-1342 KGNILNSDSRKYV
+1342 NGKILNSDSRKYV
-1355 ISLADVPVYPNNAGI
+1355 ISLDDVPVYPNNAGI

-1383 FKARLDELGKF
+1383 FKARLDELGNF

-1445 IDQISSKILLPK
+1445 IDQISSKILQPK
-1457 CLMDNYPKDS
+1457 CLEDNYPKNED
-1467 EFKVIDSIGAN
+1467 FKVIDSIGAN

-1503 NSIFLSKESYKN
+1503 NSIFLSNESYDN

-1532 KIQLQDSDEEYS
+1532 KTQLQDSDEEYS
-1544 LPEILPNSDD
+1544 LPEILPDSED
-1554 PNSSVLEDPDP
+1554 PNSPILEDSNP
-1565 ILGKDNFN
+1565 IFGKDNFN
-1573 LELLFKGYTP
+1573 LELSFKDHTP
-1583 IKTTESY
+1583 KKTTENY

-1598 NIREETFDMCT
+1598 NIRERTFDMYT
-1609 IPLQNWLPTDNGN
+1609 IGLKSWLPTDNGSV
-1622 EAEGT
+1622 AEGT

-1645 ILLDSYKRI
+1645 VLLDSYKQIR
-1654 KPIIEKEADLEQ
+1654 PIIETVGDLEQ
-1666 YGLSINGG
+1666 YGLSIDDSGK
-1674 IPYYDKIPYLGF
+1674 PYYSKIPYLGF
-1686 SEKKGGG
+1686 SEKRGGG
-1693 TQTHLT
+1693 TKTHLT

-1704 YTNADDKNPRLYI
+1704 YTNADDANPRLYI

-1761 SEDGRWKCKD
+1761 GPSTLGDSQDD

-1792 GTRSDTIMG
+1792 GNRSDTIMG
-1801 YRQNDR
+1801 YKPDDR
-1807 QYFPFPAYLTE
+1807 QYFPFPAHLTE
-1818 NPDIEYNSTSKDKY
+1818 NPDVSYSPNSVDRF
-1832 NCTVNSEKDVDNNDD
+1832 NCTVNSEKDEKKDDD
-1847 IYSELCTFKGKAAF
+1847 IYSELCTFKGQSA
-1861 HSTTTR
+1861 
-1867 DNFYT
+1867 FYT
-1872 YTLLGIQDSANGFIG
+1872 TNTNNSFYNYTLLGIQDSANGFIG
-1887 TADGGILQFANYGN
+1887 TADGGILKFERKDIGSKSL
-1901 GDFNLPQNFVWSKN
+1901 NLPQKFAWSTN
-1915 ATNTHTN
+1915 APDVHKK
-1922 KVKNYAQ
+1922 KVRNYAQ

-1935 SQIYVLSDDEKDHY
+1935 SQIYVLSDAERDHY

-1960 NEAWKAD
+1960 NEAWRAD

-2007 AAAAQYSALHPVDN
+2007 AAAAQYSALRPVDN
-2021 EGNKIS
+2021 KGNKIS

-2032 NSKTFKFTNEN
+2032 NSKTFKFTDEN
-2043 NINPIFNDLIKC
+2043 NINPAFSDLVKC

-2085 NIYANENDIVQ
+2085 NIYIEESGVSY

-2101 SQTLNADQLYVFN
+2101 SQTLNANQLYVFN

-2129 IDKFIK
+2129 IDKFVN
-2135 PDDQGTLFGIISQD
+2135 PNNQGTLFGIISKYE
-2149 TNNLVKLELNRSSNI
+2149 NLVKLELNRSSNI

>member
-1 MAERKITTNTFGE
+1 MAERKVTTNTFGE

-150 GQAGLNNKNFISNF
+150 GKAGLNNKNFISNF
-164 GNTLQSFA
+164 GNTNRSFA

-183 VHIVSIQDDGKLIYL
+183 LHIVSIQDDGKLIYL

-207 NTKNI
+207 NTKDSN
-212 DEEQYE
+212 
-218 NPKSDIN
+218 SDDA
-225 NSFPI
+225 FPI
-230 STEEFLDKDGTM
+230 STEEFLDEKGVM

-291 KYKIKEGEKEKEEEV
+291 NSPTEGEV

-336 MSLVSNEGSGENI
+336 MTLVNNKKSEESS
-349 THYKDYLQVPKNKER
+349 TTYKDYLQVPKGGEH

-372 TRLYKLEEPGN
+372 TRLYKLEEPGD
-383 TYAKFKEKSYYT
+383 TYEDFKKGSYYT
-395 QVKNYLSF
+395 RVKNYLSF
-403 RVPGSI
+403 PVPGSI
-409 VYPNTPELST
+409 IYENGIKFSTDLSILGKADVAEPAEPAPGKKSSKTSTNNTDIPNTE
-419 NSTILDKVGN
+419 
-429 IRPSESIT
+429 
-437 TKNNSKISTN
+437 
-447 VPENIEN
+447 
-454 PINPDIPDTPEITK
+454 K
-468 PIFKIYKYRPLIKN
+468 PLHKIYNYRPLIKN
-482 LLRAYVVKD
+482 LLRAYVAKD
-491 DCKVPM
+491 DCKVPS

-502 YEETKEDKKIKK
+502 YKETKEGKTTKK
-514 SVTLGAYYCNPE
+514 SITLGAYYFNPE
-526 EINDDGQYT
+526 EINEKGEYT
-535 TTINGIKI
+535 TTINGIKV
-543 PLSPEGIPDDVVV
+543 PLSPEGVPDDVVV

-570 KKKELDK
+570 KKDKLDE
-577 NIKDAEYYIN
+577 NVKDAEYSID

-594 PYGVLDH
+594 PYGLLDH

-691 YKILNTKIPENSI
+691 YKILNTRIPENSI

-719 GQCVKDIIDDDHKK
+719 GQCVKDIIDDDHEK

-746 TDLFDK
+746 IDLFDK
-752 DGNLK
+752 DK
-757 LTENNIENPENTED
+757 DPNIATD
-771 PENIE
+771 VL
-776 NTEDPEISN
+776 EDPEIPE
-785 DNTTEEKYHYSYTL
+785 DNPTEIAEGTEEYHASYTL
-799 TKTTSE
+799 VKTTSK
-805 CLVPIKYSLSYEKDI
+805 CRKSISYSLDHEKDV
-820 NTLDAISDI
+820 NTLENIAYI
-829 KGYIFH
+829 KGNIFK
-835 GIGFTQ
+835 GVGFTQ
-841 YKKKVFEINKN
+841 YKKEVFKVNGD
-852 SIKWCGEYI
+852 SIKWAGETI
-861 PNDTKYYFILGKHG
+861 PEGTKYYFILGKHG
-875 ETTYTSAKFE
+875 QTTYTSS
-885 TPGEFSISNL
+885 EFKTFMGFDVSNL

-908 INLYYTTVTRSGV
+908 INLYYTTVIQEGV
-921 ETKCPIIK
+921 QTECPIIK
-929 INSEL
+929 IEPDYSLKEE
-934 TKDHKQI
+934 TKFI
-941 KFNVGIYDPD
+941 KFSVSTENVGN
-951 TKKLIPNQNIKE
+951 IPIVVEIEGESAVANE
-963 LTVKINNEE
+963 GYYTINN
-972 VKVGEDNKYII
+972 VK
-983 DVEKGNTYNAT
+983 KGNIYSAT
-994 ASVTTQKRITKEQ
+994 ASVTTDDWE
-1007 AIEEW
+1007 
-1012 TTSIFFYFTVYTT
+1012 TSIFFYFTVYTT
-1025 TNNSVTS
+1025 TNNPVNPKPDPVKIVFGGQVIEPS
-1032 ESKPFEITFIGET
+1032 ESKIIINEGDASQISNDQLPQEYQGYSID
-1045 IKHNGN
+1045 
-1051 SFIQYEPST
+1051 ST
-1060 DVSIDITDMP
+1060 DVNAYYTL
-1070 DEYNQYNIN
+1070 EQNE
-1079 SGTDAGMYFNF
+1079 SGEVIL
-1090 RNDYNYNKEGL
+1090 RNNKEDC
-1101 YEEELYLEA
+1101 ELKYQISTEKSFSINAWEPLELGKSQVIA
-1110 SRNIY
+1110 KSDS
-1115 YKIITPGTSDKWHRV
+1115 PGV
-1130 NAQAEELIA
+1130 Y
-1139 TTKNSGPI
+1139 
-1147 YLGIITKTQDAQ
+1147 YLGILVPIETQDIN
-1159 EAETYVYKITIINS
+1159 TVKIAIYEIIVNDS
-1173 EEPTFTW
+1173 QLPVFEW
-1180 NGTYNNRD
+1180 SGKYLNNGD
-1188 VQLTITSDTDIT
+1188 VQLVVTSNTNITYASMSISPLVT
-1200 NSRIEIS
+1200 NERI
-1207 QSVTIEKTNKNN
+1207 NKDG
-1219 KSLIYI
+1219 SLIYTL
-1225 IKNPNIGEKYT
+1225 KNPSIGKYT
-1236 GTIYLE
+1236 GTIYLK
-1242 TSNYH
+1242 TQGYNIKNTFS
-1247 IENSFNF
+1247 F
-1254 EIKGNAS
+1254 EIK
-1261 GGTNQSN
+1261 SN
-1268 GIPIIKWEYPSRTFT
+1268 SQVGSDQPSGIPIIKWQYPSRTFT
-1283 SQHNIK
+1283 GEQFIK
-1289 FGINSNNCNEYLT
+1289 FGVNSNGCDKYLT
-1302 TLITKDSAGIHTE
+1302 TLIIEDPKGIRTK
-1315 NLGKEFNAEKSVII
+1315 NLGKEFNKEESVKISKHSDI
-1329 KEDTTVTVSITDY
+1329 AADKTDSTKVTVSITDY
-1342 KGNILNSDSRKYV
+1342 DGKILNSDSRKYV
-1355 ISLADVPVYPNNAGI
+1355 ISLSDVPVYPNNAGI

-1383 FKARLDELGKF
+1383 FKARLDELGNL
-1394 DRENYEFPI
+1394 DRQNYESPI

-1415 NDKYTTYSDFKDC
+1415 NENYTTYADFKDC

-1438 YLNGKKL
+1438 YLNGKGL
-1445 IDQISSKILLPK
+1445 IDQISSKIIQPK
-1457 CLMDNYPKDS
+1457 CLRDDYPKNSD
-1467 EFKVIDSIGAN
+1467 FKVIDSIGAN

-1503 NSIFLSKESYKN
+1503 SSIFLSNESYEK

-1532 KIQLQDSDEEYS
+1532 KTQLQDSDEEYS
-1544 LPEILPNSDD
+1544 LPEILPNSGD
-1554 PNSSVLEDPDP
+1554 PNSSVAEDSDP

-1573 LELLFKGYTP
+1573 LELSFKGTTP
-1583 IKTTESY
+1583 EKTTESY

-1598 NIREETFDMCT
+1598 NIREGLFDMYT
-1609 IPLQNWLPTDNGN
+1609 IPLEYWLPKTEEKNQT
-1622 EAEGT
+1622 GT

-1637 NKMAARER
+1637 NKMAAREK
-1645 ILLDSYKRI
+1645 ILLDSYKQI
-1654 KPIIEKEADLEQ
+1654 KPIIGTVDDLEQ
-1666 YGLSINGG
+1666 YGLSINGSQ
-1674 IPYYDKIPYLGF
+1674 PYYSKIPFLGF

-1704 YTNADDKNPRLYI
+1704 YTDANDSNPRLHV

-1731 FQNEQLSKFL
+1731 FQHKELSKFL
-1741 DNISTSL
+1741 ENISTSL

-1761 SEDGRWKCKD
+1761 DNED
-1771 GVDGDA
+1771 GVDGDS
-1777 IRSPRPYRL
+1777 ILSPRPDRL
-1786 TSRMGS
+1786 TLRMGS
-1792 GTRSDTIMG
+1792 GTKSDHIMG
-1801 YRQNDR
+1801 WKTGDR
-1807 QYFPFPAYLTE
+1807 QYFPYPYNLVEVDTTTSYSSS
-1818 NPDIEYNSTSKDKY
+1818 IEKY
-1832 NCTVNSEKDVDNNDD
+1832 NHNVNTERFGETNVS
-1847 IYSELCTFKGKAAF
+1847 SELVTYPGRAAF
-1861 HSTTTR
+1861 TTTS
-1867 DNFYT
+1867 NFKTFYT
-1872 YTLLGIQDSANGFIG
+1872 YTLLGIQDATNGFVG
-1887 TADGGILQFANYGN
+1887 TADGGILESLIKIGGVNF
-1901 GDFNLPQNFVWSKN
+1901 PQNFAWSTNASDVHKN
-1915 ATNTHTN
+1915 N
-1922 KVKNYAQ
+1922 VRNYAQ
-1929 IIASLL
+1929 IVASLL
-1935 SQIYVLSDDEKDHY
+1935 SQIYVLSDAEKDHY
-1949 ILQNLVKLNKY
+1949 VLQNLVKLNKY
-1960 NEAWKAD
+1960 NEAWRAD

-1972 HCNTENENSSKFI
+1972 HCNTEGKNSSKFI
-1985 NIIPKKF
+1985 NIIPKQF
-1992 TQGGNTYVGINLFAF
+1992 TQGGHTYVGINLFAF
-2007 AAAAQYSALHPVDN
+2007 AAAAQYSALRPVDN
-2021 EGNKIS
+2021 KGNKIS

-2032 NSKTFKFTNEN
+2032 NSKTFKFTDEN
-2043 NINPIFNDLIKC
+2043 NINPVFSDLVKC

-2085 NIYANENDIVQ
+2085 NIYTEESGVSY

-2101 SQTLNADQLYVFN
+2101 SQALNADQLYVFN

-2129 IDKFIK
+2129 IDKFVN
-2135 PDDQGTLFGIISQD
+2135 PSNQGILFGIVSKY
-2149 TNNLVKLELNRSSNI
+2149 NENLVKLELNRSSNI

-2192 ILKTHGDNPELRDLA
+2192 ILRTHGDDPELRDLA

>member
-150 GQAGLNNKNFISNF
+150 GEAGLNNKNFISNF
-164 GNTLQSFA
+164 GNKTRSFA

-183 VHIVSIQDDGKLIYL
+183 LHIVSIQDDGKLIYL

-207 NTKNI
+207 NIKDSNS
-212 DEEQYE
+212 
-218 NPKSDIN
+218 NSDN
-225 NSFPI
+225 AFPI
-230 STEEFLDKDGTM
+230 STEEFLDEDGTM

-252 HALNCQ
+252 YALNCQ

-291 KYKIKEGEKEKEEEV
+291 KYKIKEGDEEKEEEV

-336 MSLVSNEGSGENI
+336 MSVVTSEGSGENI
-349 THYKDYLQVPKNKER
+349 TIYKNYLQVPKEGEG

-372 TRLYKLEEPGN
+372 TRLYKLEEPGE
-383 TYAKFKEKSYYT
+383 TYEEFKNNSYYT
-395 QVKNYLSF
+395 KVKNYLSF
-403 RVPGSI
+403 QVPGSI
-409 VYPNTPELST
+409 EYKDIPELST
-419 NSTILDKVGN
+419 DLSVVGKTDVAVPTEPAPDKK
-429 IRPSESIT
+429 SSKALT
-437 TKNNSKISTN
+437 NNTDN
-447 VPENIEN
+447 PNIE
-454 PINPDIPDTPEITK
+454 K
-468 PIFKIYKYRPLIKN
+468 PLRTIYNYRPLIKN

-497 TITKE
+497 AITKE

-514 SVTLGAYYCNPE
+514 SITLGAYYCNPE
-526 EINDDGQYT
+526 KINDNGQYV
-535 TTINGIKI
+535 TTINGIEV

-570 KKKELDK
+570 KKNELDK
-577 NIKDAEYYIN
+577 NTKDAEYYIN

-719 GQCVKDIIDDDHKK
+719 GQCVKDIIDDDHEK
-733 YVYFDKNQKVRSA
+733 YVYFDKNQKVRNA

-752 DGNLK
+752 DK
-757 LTENNIENPENTED
+757 DPNIATD
-771 PENIE
+771 IL
-776 NTEDPEISN
+776 EDPEIPE
-785 DNTTEEKYHYSYTL
+785 DNPAEISEGEEYHASYTL
-799 TKTTSE
+799 VKTTSE
-805 CLVPIKYSLSYEKDI
+805 CRKSISYSLKHEEDV
-820 NTLDAISDI
+820 NTLENIAYI
-829 KGYIFH
+829 KGNIFK
-835 GIGFTQ
+835 GVGFTQ
-841 YKKKVFEINKN
+841 YKKEVFKVNGD
-852 SIKWCGEYI
+852 SIKWIGETI
-861 PNDTKYYFILGKHG
+861 PEDTKYYFILGKHG
-875 ETTYTSAKFE
+875 ETTYTSS
-885 TPGEFSISNL
+885 EFKTFMGFDASKL

-908 INLYYTTVTRSGV
+908 INLYYTTVIQKEV
-921 ETKCPIIK
+921 QTKCPIIK
-929 INSEL
+929 IKPEYSL
-934 TKDHKQI
+934 TGETKQI
-941 KFNVGIYDPD
+941 KFSVSTTGGSIDPSNVTGANKDS
-951 TKKLIPNQNIKE
+951 KE
-963 LTVKINNEE
+963 
-972 VKVGEDNKYII
+972 DKYII
-983 DVEKGNTYNAT
+983 DNVKKNNTYNA
-994 ASVTTQKRITKEQ
+994 SVSVVTEDWK
-1007 AIEEW
+1007 
-1012 TTSIFFYFTVYTT
+1012 TSIFFYFTVYTT
-1025 TNNSVTS
+1025 TNNPVIP
-1032 ESKPFEITFIGET
+1032 KPDPVKIVFEGEV
-1045 IKHNGN
+1045 INSDGN
-1051 SFIQYEPST
+1051 PFIQCNPIEDGSITIEPADIPEKYNGFTINTGT
-1060 DVSIDITDMP
+1060 DAGVYFDFIYKNEGLYLTANKNIDYKI
-1070 DEYNQYNIN
+1070 IN
-1079 SGTDAGMYFNF
+1079 SGTFGQGKWN
-1090 RNDYNYNKEGL
+1090 
-1101 YEEELYLEA
+1101 EL
-1110 SRNIY
+1110 
-1115 YKIITPGTSDKWHRV
+1115 
-1130 NAQAEELIA
+1130 NAYSEDRLIA
-1139 TTKNSGPI
+1139 SSKNLGTT
-1147 YLGIITKTQDAQ
+1147 YLGIIAKTQNAQ
-1159 EAETYVYKITIINS
+1159 EIETYVYKITIEDS
-1173 EEPTFTW
+1173 KKPSFTW
-1180 NGTYNNRD
+1180 EGTCLSNGD
-1188 VQLTITSDTDIT
+1188 VQLTVTPDTGITYTSMLISPLVT
-1200 NSRIEIS
+1200 NER
-1207 QSVTIEKTNKNN
+1207 TNKDN
-1219 KSLIYI
+1219 SLIYTL
-1225 IKNPNIGEKYT
+1225 KNPSIGKYT
-1236 GTIYLE
+1236 GTIYLK
-1242 TSNYH
+1242 TQGYNIKNTFS
-1247 IENSFNF
+1247 F
-1254 EIKGNAS
+1254 EIKSNS
-1261 GGTNQSN
+1261 QGGSDQPS
-1268 GIPIIKWEYPSRTFT
+1268 GIPIIKWQYSSKTFT
-1283 SQHNIK
+1283 GEKFIK
-1289 FGINSNNCNEYLT
+1289 FGVNKNNCNEYLT
-1302 TLITKDSAGIHTE
+1302 TLIIEDPSGIHTE
-1315 NLGKEFNAEKSVII
+1315 NLGKEFHGEKSVKISKHSNI
-1329 KEDTTVTVSITDY
+1329 SADKIDFTKVTVSITDY
-1342 KGNILNSDSRKYV
+1342 NGKILNSDSRKYV
-1355 ISLADVPVYPNNAGI
+1355 ISLDDVPVYPNNAGI

-1383 FKARLDELGKF
+1383 FKARLDELGNF

-1503 NSIFLSKESYKN
+1503 NSIFLSNESYNN

-1532 KIQLQDSDEEYS
+1532 KTQLQDSDEEYS
-1544 LPEILPNSDD
+1544 LPEILPNSGD
-1554 PNSSVLEDPDP
+1554 PNSPVLEDPDP

-1573 LELLFKGYTP
+1573 LELSFKGYTP

-1598 NIREETFDMCT
+1598 NIRERTFDMYT
-1609 IPLQNWLPTDNGN
+1609 IPLQKWLPTDNGN

-1627 PLLRLYGIKY
+1627 PLLRLYGVKY

-1645 ILLDSYKRI
+1645 ILLDSYKQIR
-1654 KPIIEKEADLEQ
+1654 PIIETVDDLEQ

-1674 IPYYDKIPYLGF
+1674 QPYYSKIPFLGF

-1693 TQTHLT
+1693 TKTHLT

-1704 YTNADDKNPRLYI
+1704 YTNASDENPRLHV

-1731 FQNEQLSKFL
+1731 FQHKELSKFL
-1741 DNISTSL
+1741 ENISTSL
-1748 VQQIIVGRGCRIG
+1748 VQQIIIGRGCRIG
-1761 SEDGRWKCKD
+1761 DNED
-1771 GVDGDA
+1771 GVDGDS
-1777 IRSPRPYRL
+1777 IISPRPDRL
-1786 TSRMGS
+1786 TFRMGS
-1792 GTRSDTIMG
+1792 GTKSDHIMG
-1801 YRQNDR
+1801 WETGDR
-1807 QYFPFPAYLTE
+1807 QYFPYPYNLVEVDTTASYSSS
-1818 NPDIEYNSTSKDKY
+1818 IEKY
-1832 NCTVNSEKDVDNNDD
+1832 NHNVNPERSEEKNVS
-1847 IYSELCTFKGKAAF
+1847 SELVTYPGRAAF
-1861 HSTTTR
+1861 TTTS
-1867 DNFYT
+1867 NFKTFYT
-1872 YTLLGIQDSANGFIG
+1872 YTLLGIQDAANGFVG
-1887 TADGGILQFANYGN
+1887 TADGGILESLRKTGGVNFPQKFA
-1901 GDFNLPQNFVWSKN
+1901 WSTN
-1915 ATNTHTN
+1915 APDVHKN
-1922 KVKNYAQ
+1922 KVRNYAQ
-1929 IIASLL
+1929 IVASLL
-1935 SQIYVLSDDEKDHY
+1935 SQIYVLSDAERDHY

-1960 NEAWKAD
+1960 KEAWRAD

-1972 HCNTENENSSKFI
+1972 HCDTEGKNSSKFI
-1985 NIIPKKF
+1985 NIIPKQF
-1992 TQGGNTYVGINLFAF
+1992 TQGGHTYVGINLFAF

-2021 EGNKIS
+2021 KGNKIS

-2032 NSKTFKFTNEN
+2032 NSKTFKFTDEN
-2043 NINPIFNDLIKC
+2043 NINPVFSDLVKC

-2085 NIYANENDIVQ
+2085 NIYTEESGVSY

-2129 IDKFIK
+2129 IDKFVN
-2135 PDDQGTLFGIISQD
+2135 PNNQGTLFGIISKY
-2149 TNNLVKLELNRSSNI
+2149 NENLIKLELNRSSNI

>member
-150 GQAGLNNKNFISNF
+150 GKAGKNNRDYISNF
-164 GNTLQSFA
+164 GNTSQSFA

-212 DEEQYE
+212 DEEQYK

-230 STEEFLDKDGTM
+230 STEEFLQNDGVLN
-242 KDLHNLDEYR
+242 DLHNLDEYR

-258 YSVFQQKVSGKLGI
+258 YSIFQQKVSGKLAL

-291 KYKIKEGEKEKEEEV
+291 KYKIKEGDKEKEEEV

-336 MSLVSNEGSGENI
+336 MSVVTSEGSGDN
-349 THYKDYLQVPKNKER
+349 KNYLQVPKKEEGER

-372 TRLYKLEEPGN
+372 TRLYKLEEPGK
-383 TYAKFKEKSYYT
+383 TYEEFKNNSYYT
-395 QVKNYLSF
+395 KVKNYLSF
-403 RVPGSI
+403 HVPGSI
-409 VYPNTPELST
+409 EYEDIPKLST
-419 NSTILDKVGN
+419 DLSSLKTGSTVLAPGKK
-429 IRPSESIT
+429 SSKT
-437 TKNNSKISTN
+437 LTNNTDNQDIELPLN
-447 VPENIEN
+447 V
-454 PINPDIPDTPEITK
+454 
-468 PIFKIYKYRPLIKN
+468 IYKYRPLIKN

-514 SVTLGAYYCNPE
+514 SITLGAYYCNPE
-526 EINDDGQYT
+526 KINDNGQYV
-535 TTINGIKI
+535 TTINGIEV
-543 PLSPEGIPDDVVV
+543 PLLPEGIPDDVVV

-570 KKKELDK
+570 KKNELDK
-577 NIKDAEYYIN
+577 NTKDAEYYIN

-691 YKILNTKIPENSI
+691 YKILNTRIPENSI

-719 GQCVKDIIDDDHKK
+719 GQCVKDIIDDDHEK

-752 DGNLK
+752 NKDP
-757 LTENNIENPENTED
+757 NIATD
-771 PENIE
+771 IL
-776 NTEDPEISN
+776 EDPEIPE
-785 DNTTEEKYHYSYTL
+785 DNPTEISEGEEEYHASYTL
-799 TKTTSE
+799 VKTTSE
-805 CLVPIKYSLSYEKDI
+805 CLKSISYSLEHSEDV
-820 NTLDAISDI
+820 NTLENIAYI
-829 KGYIFH
+829 KGNIFK
-835 GIGFTQ
+835 GVGFTQ
-841 YKKKVFEINKN
+841 YKKEVFKVKGD
-852 SIKWCGEYI
+852 SIEWIGETI
-861 PNDTKYYFILGKHG
+861 PEDTKYYFILGKHG
-875 ETTYTSAKFE
+875 ETTYTSS
-885 TPGEFSISNL
+885 EFKTFMGFDASNL

-929 INSEL
+929 INPEL
-934 TKDHKQI
+934 TEDHKQI
-941 KFNVGIYDPD
+941 IFSVGVHDANNE
-951 TKKLIPNQNIKE
+951 KNLIPVEDNKE
-963 LTVKINNEE
+963 LIVKINNEQIKAE
-972 VKVGEDNKYII
+972 GVEEGKNKYII
-983 DVEKGNTYNAT
+983 NNVKKGNIYNAT
-994 ASVTTQKRITKEQ
+994 ASVITEDWK
-1007 AIEEW
+1007 
-1012 TTSIFFYFTVYTT
+1012 TSIFFYFTVYTT
-1025 TNNSVTS
+1025 TSNPVI
-1032 ESKPFEITFIGET
+1032 SKPDPVKITFGKEV
-1045 IKHNGN
+1045 IKSDGN
-1051 SFIQYEPST
+1051 SLIQCNPLEDGSITIEPADIPEKYNGFTINTGTDAGAYFDFIYKNEGLYLT
-1060 DVSIDITDMP
+1060 ANKNIDYKI
-1070 DEYNQYNIN
+1070 IN
-1079 SGTDAGMYFNF
+1079 SGTFSQGKWN
-1090 RNDYNYNKEGL
+1090 
-1101 YEEELYLEA
+1101 EL
-1110 SRNIY
+1110 
-1115 YKIITPGTSDKWHRV
+1115 
-1130 NAQAEELIA
+1130 NAQAEKLIA

-1147 YLGIITKTQDAQ
+1147 YLGIIAKTQDAL
-1159 EAETYVYKITIINS
+1159 EIETYVYKITIINP
-1173 EEPTFTW
+1173 EKPTFTW
-1180 NGTYNNRD
+1180 EGTYLNNGD
-1188 VQLTITSDTDIT
+1188 VQLVITPNTNNINIT
-1200 NSRIEIS
+1200 YASMSIS
-1207 QSVTIEKTNKNN
+1207 PLVTNERTNKDN
-1219 KSLIYI
+1219 SLIYTL
-1225 IKNPNIGEKYT
+1225 KNPIGKYT
-1236 GTIYLE
+1236 GTIYLK
-1242 TSNYH
+1242 TQGYNIKNTFS
-1247 IENSFNF
+1247 F
-1254 EIKGNAS
+1254 EIKSNS
-1261 GGTNQSN
+1261 QGGSDQPS
-1268 GIPIIKWEYPSRTFT
+1268 GIPIIKWQYPSKTFT
-1283 SQHNIK
+1283 GEKFIK
-1289 FGINSNNCNEYLT
+1289 FGVNKNNCNEYLT
-1302 TLITKDSAGIHTE
+1302 TLIIEDPGGIHTE
-1315 NLGKEFNAEKSVII
+1315 NLGKEFHGEKSVKISKHSNI
-1329 KEDTTVTVSITDY
+1329 SDDKSDFTKVTVSITDY
-1342 KGNILNSDSRKYV
+1342 NGKILNSDSRKYV
-1355 ISLADVPVYPNNAGI
+1355 ISLSDVPVYPNNAGI

-1503 NSIFLSKESYKN
+1503 NSIFLSNESYDS

-1544 LPEILPNSDD
+1544 LPEILPDSED
-1554 PNSSVLEDPDP
+1554 PNSPVLEDSNP
-1565 ILGKDNFN
+1565 IFGKDNFN
-1573 LELLFKGYTP
+1573 LELSFKDHTP
-1583 IKTTESY
+1583 KKTTENY

-1598 NIREETFDMCT
+1598 NIRERTFDMYT
-1609 IPLQNWLPTDNGN
+1609 IGLKSWLPTDNGSV
-1622 EAEGT
+1622 AEGT

-1645 ILLDSYKRI
+1645 VLLDSYKQIR
-1654 KPIIEKEADLEQ
+1654 PIIETVGDLEQ
-1666 YGLSINGG
+1666 YGLSIDDSGK
-1674 IPYYDKIPYLGF
+1674 PYYDKIPYLGF
-1686 SEKKGGG
+1686 SEKDGGG

-1704 YTNADDKNPRLYI
+1704 YTNADDTNPRLYI

-1722 IDGNPFKGN
+1722 IDGNPFKGG
-1731 FQNEQLSKFL
+1731 FQHKELSKFL
-1741 DNISTSL
+1741 ENISTSL
-1748 VQQIIVGRGCRIG
+1748 VQQVIVGRGCRIG
-1761 SEDGRWKCKD
+1761 GPSTLGKSQDD

-1777 IRSPRPYRL
+1777 IRSPKPYRL

-1792 GTRSDTIMG
+1792 GNRSDTIMG
-1801 YRQNDR
+1801 YQTDDR
-1807 QYFPFPAYLTE
+1807 QYFPFPAHLTE
-1818 NPDIEYNSTSKDKY
+1818 DPNKTYNANSPDDRF
-1832 NCTVNSEKDVDNNDD
+1832 NCTVNSEKDEKKDDD
-1847 IYSELCTFKGKAAF
+1847 IYSELCTFKDKSAF
-1861 HSTTTR
+1861 YTTNEDTKN
-1867 DNFYT
+1867 NFYT

-1887 TADGGILQFANYGN
+1887 TADGGILRFERNKN
-1901 GDFNLPQNFVWSKN
+1901 ILRDLNLPQNFAWSDN
-1915 ATNTHTN
+1915 APDIHKN

-1935 SQIYVLSDDEKDHY
+1935 SQIYVLSDTEKDHY
-1949 ILQNLVKLNKY
+1949 VLQNLVKLNKY
-1960 NEAWKAD
+1960 NEAWRAD

-1972 HCNTENENSSKFI
+1972 HCNTEGKNSSKFI
-1985 NIIPKKF
+1985 NIIPKQF
-1992 TQGGNTYVGINLFAF
+1992 TQGGHTYVGINLFAF
-2007 AAAAQYSALHPVDN
+2007 AAAAQYSALNPIDN

-2032 NSKTFKFTNEN
+2032 NSKTFKFTDEN
-2043 NINPIFNDLIKC
+2043 NINPAFSDLVKC

-2085 NIYANENDIVQ
+2085 NIYTEESGVSY

-2129 IDKFIK
+2129 IDKFVN
-2135 PDDQGTLFGIISQD
+2135 PNNQGTLFGIVSKDNQ
-2149 TNNLVKLELNRSSNI
+2149 NLVKLELNRSSNI

>member
-1 MAERKITTNTFGE
+1 
-14 GLIMDFAPDNTPN
+14 
-27 TSLSNALNATLLTY
+27 
-41 NGNEM
+41 M
-46 SLQNDMGNGRV
+46 SV
-57 ESAYLPEGYIP
+57 
-68 VGVCEFGDIIYIASY
+68 V
-83 NPLINKSQIGC
+83 
-94 FPSPERNIS
+94 
-103 NKEISDLNTTFSSDE
+103 SS
-118 LAKDGTIVNSN
+118 
-129 IKKIIFGNKNIG
+129 
-141 PGDKFIISW
+141 
-150 GQAGLNNKNFISNF
+150 
-164 GNTLQSFA
+164 
-172 EGESYW
+172 
-178 PKLVK
+178 
-183 VHIVSIQDDGKLIYL
+183 
-198 DNDVQWYPT
+198 
-207 NTKNI
+207 
-212 DEEQYE
+212 
-218 NPKSDIN
+218 
-225 NSFPI
+225 
-230 STEEFLDKDGTM
+230 
-242 KDLHNLDEYR
+242 
-252 HALNCQ
+252 
-258 YSVFQQKVSGKLGI
+258 
-272 LLELESIN
+272 
-280 NFNCGHKIFRR
+280 
-291 KYKIKEGEKEKEEEV
+291 
-306 FDIYFSASWDTD
+306 
-318 NYNINP
+318 
-324 SGIIITKSTLKN
+324 
-336 MSLVSNEGSGENI
+336 EGSGENI
-349 THYKDYLQVPKNKER
+349 TNYKNYLTVSKDKDKEP

-372 TRLYKLEEPGN
+372 TRLYKLEEPGD
-383 TYAKFKEKSYYT
+383 TYEEFKNNSYYT
-395 QVKNYLSF
+395 KVKNYLSF
-403 RVPGSI
+403 QVPGSI
-409 VYPNTPELST
+409 IYEDSAKLST
-419 NSTILDKVGN
+419 DLSILDKVENAGSSVEN
-429 IRPSESIT
+429 TESSESTT
-437 TKNNSKISTN
+437 TKKNSKISTN

-514 SVTLGAYYCNPE
+514 SITLGAYYCNPE

-570 KKKELDK
+570 KKKELDE

-691 YKILNTKIPENSI
+691 YKILNTRIPENSI

-752 DGNLK
+752 NKDP
-757 LTENNIENPENTED
+757 NIATD
-771 PENIE
+771 IL
-776 NTEDPEISN
+776 EDPEIPE
-785 DNTTEEKYHYSYTL
+785 DNPTEISEGEEEYHASYTL
-799 TKTTSE
+799 VKTTSE
-805 CLVPIKYSLSYEKDI
+805 CRRSISYRLEHEEDI
-820 NTLDAISDI
+820 NTLENIAYI
-829 KGYIFH
+829 KGNIFK
-835 GIGFTQ
+835 GVGFTQ
-841 YKKKVFEINKN
+841 YKKEVFKVNGD
-852 SIKWCGEYI
+852 SIKWIGETI
-861 PNDTKYYFILGKHG
+861 PEDTKYYFILGKHG
-875 ETTYTSAKFE
+875 ETTYTSS
-885 TPGEFSISNL
+885 EFKTFMGFDASNL

-908 INLYYTTVTRSGV
+908 INLYYTTVIQEGV
-921 ETKCPIIK
+921 QTECPIIK
-929 INSEL
+929 IESEL
-934 TKDHKQI
+934 TEDHKQI
-941 KFNVGIYDPD
+941 KFSVSTTGGSIDPSNVTGANKDS
-951 TKKLIPNQNIKE
+951 
-963 LTVKINNEE
+963 EE
-972 VKVGEDNKYII
+972 DKYII
-983 DVEKGNTYNAT
+983 DNVKKNNTYNASV
-994 ASVTTQKRITKEQ
+994 SVTTEDWK
-1007 AIEEW
+1007 
-1012 TTSIFFYFTVYTT
+1012 TSIFFYFTVYTT
-1025 TNNSVTS
+1025 TNNSVIP
-1032 ESKPFEITFIGET
+1032 KPDPVKITFGKEVINST
-1045 IKHNGN
+1045 AHIVVIDDDKIKEHLEGN
-1051 SFIQYEPST
+1051 FPQ
-1060 DVSIDITDMP
+1060 
-1070 DEYNQYNIN
+1070 EYNNPSISVDSIAWCYDLQQENGVLSLSRASNVQCNNLYYQIVD
-1079 SGTDAGMYFNF
+1079 S
-1090 RNDYNYNKEGL
+1090 KEIDNRGFVDVYWKPL
-1101 YEEELYLEA
+1101 DHKIEVANLEKPGELYLG
-1110 SRNIY
+1110 IF
-1115 YKIITPGTSDKWHRV
+1115 
-1130 NAQAEELIA
+1130 EEPN
-1139 TTKNSGPI
+1139 TK
-1147 YLGIITKTQDAQ
+1147 DAV
-1159 EAETYVYKITIINS
+1159 EIKAAAYKITVDS
-1173 EEPTFTW
+1173 FKKPTFTW
-1180 NGTYNNRD
+1180 EGTYLNNGD
-1188 VQLTITSDTDIT
+1188 VQLVITPNTNNTNIT
-1200 NSRIEIS
+1200 YASMSIS
-1207 QSVTIEKTNKNN
+1207 PLVTNERANKDN
-1219 KSLIYI
+1219 SLIYTL
-1225 IKNPNIGEKYT
+1225 KNPSIGKYA
-1236 GTIYLE
+1236 GTIYLK
-1242 TSNYH
+1242 TQGYNIKNTFS
-1247 IENSFNF
+1247 F
-1254 EIKGNAS
+1254 EIKSNS
-1261 GGTNQSN
+1261 QGGSDQPS

-1283 SQHNIK
+1283 GQHNIK
-1289 FGINSNNCNEYLT
+1289 FGVNSNSCDKYLT
-1302 TLITKDSAGIHTE
+1302 TLIIEDPNGIHTE
-1315 NLGKEFNAEKSVII
+1315 NLGKEFHGEKSVKISKHSNI
-1329 KEDTTVTVSITDY
+1329 SDDKIDFTKVTVSITDY
-1342 KGNILNSDSRKYV
+1342 NGKILNSDSRKYV
-1355 ISLADVPVYPNNAGI
+1355 ISLSDVPVYPNNAGI

-1544 LPEILPNSDD
+1544 LPEILPDSED
-1554 PNSSVLEDPDP
+1554 PNSPVLEDSNP
-1565 ILGKDNFN
+1565 IFGKDNFN

-1598 NIREETFDMCT
+1598 NIRERTFDMYT
-1609 IPLQNWLPTDNGN
+1609 IPLEKWLPTDNGS
-1622 EAEGT
+1622 EADGT

-1645 ILLDSYKRI
+1645 VLLDSYKQIR
-1654 KPIIEKEADLEQ
+1654 PIIETVDDLEQ
-1666 YGLSINGG
+1666 YGLSIDDSGK
-1674 IPYYDKIPYLGF
+1674 PYYDKIPYLGF
-1686 SEKKGGG
+1686 SEKEGGG

-1704 YTNADDKNPRLYI
+1704 YTKANDSNPRLHV

-1722 IDGNPFKGN
+1722 IDGNPFKGS
-1731 FQNEQLSKFL
+1731 FQHKELSKFL
-1741 DNISTSL
+1741 ENISTSL
-1748 VQQIIVGRGCRIG
+1748 VQQVIVGRGCRIG
-1761 SEDGRWKCKD
+1761 GSSTLGKSQDD

-1777 IRSPRPYRL
+1777 IRSPSPYRL

-1792 GTRSDTIMG
+1792 GNRSDTIMG
-1801 YRQNDR
+1801 YQTDDR
-1807 QYFPFPAYLTE
+1807 QYFPFPAHLTE
-1818 NPDIEYNSTSKDKY
+1818 DPNKTYNANSPDDRF
-1832 NCTVNSEKDVDNNDD
+1832 NCTVNSEKKGDN
-1847 IYSELCTFKGKAAF
+1847 IYSELCTFKGQSA
-1861 HSTTTR
+1861 
-1867 DNFYT
+1867 FYT
-1872 YTLLGIQDSANGFIG
+1872 TNTNNSFYNYTLLGIQDSANGFIG
-1887 TADGGILQFANYGN
+1887 TADGGILKFERKNIGSKSL
-1901 GDFNLPQNFVWSKN
+1901 NLPQNFAWSDN
-1915 ATNTHTN
+1915 APDVN
-1922 KVKNYAQ
+1922 KKTARNYAQ

-1935 SQIYVLSDDEKDHY
+1935 SQIYILSDTEKDHY
-1949 ILQNLVKLNKY
+1949 VLQNLVKLNKY
-1960 NEAWKAD
+1960 NEAWRAD

-1972 HCNTENENSSKFI
+1972 HCDTEGENSSKFI
-1985 NIIPKKF
+1985 NIIPKQF
-1992 TQGGNTYVGINLFAF
+1992 TQGGHTYVGINLFAF
-2007 AAAAQYSALHPVDN
+2007 AAAAQYSALRPVDN
-2021 EGNKIS
+2021 KGNKIS

-2032 NSKTFKFTNEN
+2032 NSETFKFTNEN
-2043 NINPIFNDLIKC
+2043 NINPVFSDLVKC

-2085 NIYANENDIVQ
+2085 NIYTEESGVSY

-2129 IDKFIK
+2129 IDKFID
-2135 PDDQGTLFGIISQD
+2135 PSNQGILFGIVSKY
-2149 TNNLVKLELNRSSNI
+2149 NENLVKLELNRSSNI
-2164 HEALTYDGARLVF
+2164 HEALTYDGARLIF

>member
-57 ESAYLPEGYIP
+57 ESAYLPKGYIP

-150 GQAGLNNKNFISNF
+150 GDTGINNIDRISNF
-164 GNTLQSFA
+164 GNTYTNLKQN
-172 EGESYW
+172 ENYW

-183 VHIVSIQDDGKLIYL
+183 VHIVSIEDSGKITYLDDDVHWYDNEGEIKNNNEDANPKHREGKFIISQEEFLQDDG
-198 DNDVQWYPT
+198 VT
-207 NTKNI
+207 
-212 DEEQYE
+212 
-218 NPKSDIN
+218 
-225 NSFPI
+225 
-230 STEEFLDKDGTM
+230 

-252 HALNCQ
+252 HALQCQ
-258 YSVFQQKVSGKLGI
+258 YSVFQQKVSGKLAL

-291 KYKIKEGEKEKEEEV
+291 KYKIKEGEEEKEEEV

-336 MSLVSNEGSGENI
+336 MSVVTKEGSREN
-349 THYKDYLQVPKNKER
+349 KDYLRVPKNGEHY
-364 DRDRMIEF
+364 RDRMIEF
-372 TRLYKLEEPGN
+372 TRLYKLEEPGD
-383 TYAKFKEKSYYT
+383 TYEEFKNNSYYT
-395 QVKNYLSF
+395 KVKNYLSF
-403 RVPGSI
+403 HVPGSI
-409 VYPNTPELST
+409 EYEDIPKLST
-419 NSTILDKVGN
+419 DLSSLKTGSTVLAPGKK
-429 IRPSESIT
+429 SSKT
-437 TKNNSKISTN
+437 LTNNTDNQDIELPLN
-447 VPENIEN
+447 V
-454 PINPDIPDTPEITK
+454 
-468 PIFKIYKYRPLIKN
+468 IYKYRPLIKN

-514 SVTLGAYYCNPE
+514 SITLGAYYCNPE

-570 KKKELDK
+570 KKNELDK
-577 NIKDAEYYIN
+577 NTEDAEYYIN

-634 NYGLTTNLKEDENEV
+634 NYGFNTNLKEDENEIV
-649 VEKVVMEFYD
+649 DKVVMEFYD
-659 NQGLSASYEIKNQ
+659 NQGICASYEIKNQ

-686 KESSN
+686 VESSN
-691 YKILNTKIPENSI
+691 YKMLSTKIPENSV
-704 SRELTELIPHAGEYA
+704 SRDLTELIPHAGEYA
-719 GQCVKDIIDDDHKK
+719 GQCVKDISPKDADK

-757 LTENNIENPENTED
+757 LTEDNIENLENIED
-771 PENIE
+771 LENIE
-776 NTEDPEISN
+776 NTEDIVDPEISN
-785 DNTTEEKYHYSYTL
+785 DNTTEEEYHYSYTL

-805 CLVPIKYSLSYEKDI
+805 CHVPIKYSLSYEKDI
-820 NTLDAISDI
+820 NNLDAISYI
-829 KGYIFH
+829 KGNIFH

-841 YKKKVFEINKN
+841 YKKQVFEINKN
-852 SIKWCGEYI
+852 SIKWCGETI

-875 ETTYTSAKFE
+875 ESSYTSV
-885 TPGEFSISNL
+885 EFKTFMGFSVQDL

-908 INLYYTTVTRSGV
+908 INLYYTTVTQSGV

-929 INSEL
+929 INSAL
-934 TKDHKQI
+934 TEDHKQI
-941 KFNVGIYDPD
+941 KFSVNVYDAGEKD
-951 TKKLIPNQNIKE
+951 LIPVKNIKE
-963 LTVKINNEE
+963 LIVKINNKE
-972 VKVGEDNKYII
+972 VKVGEDNQYTIN
-983 DVEKGNTYNAT
+983 VEKGNTYNAT

-1025 TNNSVTS
+1025 TSNPVTP
-1032 ESKPFEITFIGET
+1032 ESKPFEITFTGET

-1060 DVSIDITDMP
+1060 DVSINTTDMP
-1070 DEYNQYNIN
+1070 DGYNQYNIN

-1101 YEEELYLEA
+1101 YEEKLYLEA

-1115 YKIITPGTSDKWHRV
+1115 YKIITPGTSDKWHEIK
-1130 NAQAEELIA
+1130 AQAEAQIA
-1139 TTKNSGPI
+1139 TIKNSGPI
-1147 YLGIITKTQDAQ
+1147 YLGIIAKTQDAF
-1159 EAETYVYKITIINS
+1159 EIETYVYKITIINS
-1173 EEPTFTW
+1173 EKPTFTW
-1180 NGTYNNRD
+1180 DGAYNNGD
-1188 VQLTITSDTDIT
+1188 VQLIITPNTDII
-1200 NSRIEIS
+1200 NSSIKIS
-1207 QSVTIEKTNKNN
+1207 QSYTIEKTTKN

-1225 IKNPNIGEKYT
+1225 IKNPKIDKYT
-1236 GTIYLE
+1236 GTIYLD

-1247 IENSFNF
+1247 IENSFSF
-1254 EIKGNAS
+1254 EIKSNTS

-1283 SQHNIK
+1283 GQHNIK
-1289 FGINSNNCNEYLT
+1289 FGVNSNNCNEYLT
-1302 TLITKDSAGIHTE
+1302 TLIIENSAGIHTE
-1315 NLGKEFNAEKSVII
+1315 NLGKEFNAEKSVTI

-1342 KGNILNSDSRKYV
+1342 NGNILNSDSRKYI
-1355 ISLADVPVYPNNAGI
+1355 ISLDDVPVYPNNAGI

-1383 FKARLDELGKF
+1383 FKARLDELGNVDK
-1394 DRENYEFPI
+1394 ENYESPI

-1415 NDKYTTYSDFKDC
+1415 NDNYTTYDDFKDC

-1445 IDQISSKILLPK
+1445 IDQISSKILQPK
-1457 CLMDNYPKDS
+1457 CLEDNYPKNED
-1467 EFKVIDSIGAN
+1467 FKVIDSIGAN
-1478 VNIVG
+1478 VNIIG
-1483 SQTDPNITFTGV
+1483 SQTTPNISFTGV

-1532 KIQLQDSDEEYS
+1532 KTQLQDSDEEYS
-1544 LPEILPNSDD
+1544 LPEILPDSED
-1554 PNSSVLEDPDP
+1554 PNSPVLEDSNP
-1565 ILGKDNFN
+1565 IFGKDNFN

-1598 NIREETFDMCT
+1598 NIREETFDMYT
-1609 IPLQNWLPTDNGN
+1609 INLRNWLPTDNGS
-1622 EAEGT
+1622 EADGT

-1645 ILLDSYKRI
+1645 VLLDSYKRI

-1818 NPDIEYNSTSKDKY
+1818 NPDIEYNPTSKDKY

-2007 AAAAQYSALHPVDN
+2007 AAAAQYSALRPVDN
-2021 EGNKIS
+2021 KGNKIS
-2027 LESYV
+2027 LESYA
-2032 NSKTFKFTNEN
+2032 NSKTFKFTDEN
-2043 NINPIFNDLIKC
+2043 NINPIFNDLVKC

-2085 NIYANENDIVQ
+2085 NIYTNENDIVQ

-2101 SQTLNADQLYVFN
+2101 SQALNADQLYVFN
-2114 GGKFIPFNHGSNIYL
+2114 GSKFIPFNHGSNIYL

-2135 PDDQGTLFGIISQD
+2135 SDTQGTLFGIISQNV
-2149 TNNLVKLELNRSSNI
+2149 NNLVKLELNRSSNI

-2215 KLV
+2215 RLV

>member
-183 VHIVSIQDDGKLIYL
+183 LHIVSIQDDGKLIYL

-207 NTKNI
+207 NIKDSNS
-212 DEEQYE
+212 
-218 NPKSDIN
+218 NSDN
-225 NSFPI
+225 AFPI
-230 STEEFLDKDGTM
+230 STEEFLDEDGTM

-291 KYKIKEGEKEKEEEV
+291 KYKIKEGDEEKEEEV

-349 THYKDYLQVPKNKER
+349 THYKDYLQVPKEGER

-403 RVPGSI
+403 EVPGSI
-409 VYPNTPELST
+409 VYLNTPILST

-454 PINPDIPDTPEITK
+454 PINPDIPDTPEIIK
-468 PIFKIYKYRPLIKN
+468 PKFKIYKYRPLIKN

-502 YEETKEDKKIKK
+502 YEETKENKKIKK
-514 SVTLGAYYCNPE
+514 FITLGAYYCNPE

-570 KKKELDK
+570 KKNELDK
-577 NIKDAEYYIN
+577 NTEDAEYHID

-691 YKILNTKIPENSI
+691 YKILNTRIPENSI

-733 YVYFDKNQKVRSA
+733 YVYFDKNQKVRNA
-746 TDLFDK
+746 TDLFDENK
-752 DGNLK
+752 DP
-757 LTENNIENPENTED
+757 NIATD
-771 PENIE
+771 IL
-776 NTEDPEISN
+776 EDPEIPK
-785 DNTTEEKYHYSYTL
+785 DNPTEISEGEEEYHASYTL
-799 TKTTSE
+799 VKTTSE
-805 CLVPIKYSLSYEKDI
+805 CSKSISYSLKHEEDV
-820 NTLDAISDI
+820 NTLENIAYI
-829 KGYIFH
+829 KGNIFK
-835 GIGFTQ
+835 GVGFTQ
-841 YKKKVFEINKN
+841 YKKEVFKVSGD
-852 SIKWCGEYI
+852 SIKWIGETI
-861 PNDTKYYFILGKHG
+861 PEGTKYYFILGKHG
-875 ETTYTSAKFE
+875 ATTYTSS
-885 TPGEFSISNL
+885 EFKTFMGFDASKL

-908 INLYYTTVTRSGV
+908 INLYYTTVIQGEV
-921 ETKCPIIK
+921 QTKCPIIK
-929 INSEL
+929 VSPDYSLKEE
-934 TKDHKQI
+934 TKFI
-941 KFNVGIYDPD
+941 KFSVSTENVEN
-951 TKKLIPNQNIKE
+951 IPIK
-963 LTVKINNEE
+963 VKIEGKDAVANEGYYTINN
-972 VKVGEDNKYII
+972 VK
-983 DVEKGNTYNAT
+983 KGNTYNAT
-994 ASVTTQKRITKEQ
+994 ASVITEDWK
-1007 AIEEW
+1007 
-1012 TTSIFFYFTVYTT
+1012 TSIFFYFTVYTT
-1025 TNNSVTS
+1025 TSNPVIQ
-1032 ESKPFEITFIGET
+1032 KPDPVKITFEEEVIESD
-1045 IKHNGN
+1045 GN
-1051 SFIQYEPST
+1051 SLIQCNPIEDGT
-1060 DVSIDITDMP
+1060 ITIVNADIP
-1070 DEYNQYNIN
+1070 EKYNGFTIN
-1079 SGTDAGMYFNF
+1079 TGTDAGTYFDF
-1090 RNDYNYNKEGL
+1090 IYKKEGL
-1101 YEEELYLEA
+1101 YLTA
-1110 SRNIY
+1110 NKNID
-1115 YKIITPGTSDKWHRV
+1115 YKISNSGTFSQGKWNEL
-1130 NAQAEELIA
+1130 NAQSEDRLIA
-1139 TTKNSGPI
+1139 SSKNLGTT
-1147 YLGIITKTQDAQ
+1147 YLGIIAKTQNAQ
-1159 EAETYVYKITIINS
+1159 EIETFVFKITVEDS
-1173 EEPTFTW
+1173 KKPSFTW
-1180 NGTYNNRD
+1180 EGTYLNNGD
-1188 VQLTITSDTDIT
+1188 IQLTITPDTGIT
-1200 NSRIEIS
+1200 YASMSISPLVTNERI
-1207 QSVTIEKTNKNN
+1207 NKDG
-1219 KSLIYI
+1219 SLIYTL
-1225 IKNPNIGEKYT
+1225 KNPSIGKYT
-1236 GTIYLE
+1236 GTIYLK
-1242 TSNYH
+1242 TQGYNIKNTFS
-1247 IENSFNF
+1247 F
-1254 EIKGNAS
+1254 EIKSNS
-1261 GGTNQSN
+1261 QGGSDQPS
-1268 GIPIIKWEYPSRTFT
+1268 GIPIIKWQYPSKTFT
-1283 SQHNIK
+1283 GEKFIK
-1289 FGINSNNCNEYLT
+1289 FGVNKNNCNEYLT
-1302 TLITKDSAGIHTE
+1302 TLIIEDPSGIHTE
-1315 NLGKEFNAEKSVII
+1315 NLGKEFHGEKSVKISKHSNI
-1329 KEDTTVTVSITDY
+1329 SDDKIDFTKVTISITDY
-1342 KGNILNSDSRKYV
+1342 NGKILNSDSRKYV

-1383 FKARLDELGKF
+1383 FKARLDELGNF

-1503 NSIFLSKESYKN
+1503 NSIFLSNESYN
-1515 ISVSIGL
+1515 DISVSIGL

-1544 LPEILPNSDD
+1544 LPQILPDSGNPD
-1554 PNSSVLEDPDP
+1554 SSVLEDSDP

-1583 IKTTESY
+1583 IKTIESY

-1598 NIREETFDMCT
+1598 NIREGTFDMYT
-1609 IPLQNWLPTDNGN
+1609 IPLQNWLPTN
-1622 EAEGT
+1622 ENMT
-1627 PLLRLYGIKY
+1627 KCPLLRLYGIKY

-1645 ILLDSYKRI
+1645 VLLDSYKQIR
-1654 KPIIEKEADLEQ
+1654 PIIEKIEDLEQ
-1666 YGLSINGG
+1666 YGLSIDGDG
-1674 IPYYDKIPYLGF
+1674 KPYYDKIPFLGF
-1686 SEKKGGG
+1686 SEKEGGG

-1704 YTNADDKNPRLYI
+1704 YTSANDDNPRLHV

-1722 IDGNPFKGN
+1722 IDGNPFKGS
-1731 FQNEQLSKFL
+1731 FQHKELSKFL
-1741 DNISTSL
+1741 ENISTSL
-1748 VQQIIVGRGCRIG
+1748 VQQVIVGRGCRIG
-1761 SEDGRWKCKD
+1761 GKFNIGSIGYEGND
-1771 GVDGDA
+1771 GVDGDS
-1777 IRSPRPYRL
+1777 ILSPCPYRL
-1786 TSRMGS
+1786 TQRMG
-1792 GTRSDTIMG
+1792 RDIRQDRENADRIMG
-1801 YRQNDR
+1801 WEKDDKD
-1807 QYFPFPAYLTE
+1807 YFPYPYNLVEVNIDPNKT
-1818 NPDIEYNSTSKDKY
+1818 PYSSSIEKY
-1832 NCTVNSEKDVDNNDD
+1832 NHNVNPERSGETNVS
-1847 IYSELCTFKGKAAF
+1847 SELATYPGRAAF
-1861 HSTTTR
+1861 R
-1867 DNFYT
+1867 ARRKPKREYGGFYT
-1872 YTLLGIQDSANGFIG
+1872 YTLLGIQDAVNGFIG
-1887 TADGGILQFANYGN
+1887 TADGGILKFVYKEGYC
-1901 GDFNLPQNFVWSKN
+1901 NLPQNFAWSIQ
-1915 ATNTHTN
+1915 ASAVN
-1922 KVKNYAQ
+1922 KKTVRNYAQ

-1935 SQIYVLSDDEKDHY
+1935 SQIYVLSDTEKDHY

-1960 NEAWKAD
+1960 KEAWRAD

-1972 HCNTENENSSKFI
+1972 HCNTEGKNSSKFI
-1985 NIIPKKF
+1985 NIIPKQF
-1992 TQGGNTYVGINLFAF
+1992 TQGGHTYVGINLFAF

-2032 NSKTFKFTNEN
+2032 NSETFKFTDEN
-2043 NINPIFNDLIKC
+2043 NINPVVSDLVKC

-2085 NIYANENDIVQ
+2085 NIYTEESGVSY

-2101 SQTLNADQLYVFN
+2101 SQTLNTDQLYVFN

-2129 IDKFIK
+2129 IDKFVN
-2135 PDDQGTLFGIISQD
+2135 PSNQGILFGIVSKYD
-2149 TNNLVKLELNRSSNI
+2149 KNLVKLELNRSSNI

-2192 ILKTHGDNPELRDLA
+2192 ILRTHGDDPELRDLA

>member
-118 LAKDGTIVNSN
+118 LAKEGTIVNSN

-150 GQAGLNNKNFISNF
+150 GQAGLSNKNFISNF
-164 GNTLQSFA
+164 GNKTCSFA

-183 VHIVSIQDDGKLIYL
+183 LHIVSIQDYVKLIYL
-198 DNDVQWYPT
+198 DNDVQWYAT
-207 NTKNI
+207 DIKDSNSN
-212 DEEQYE
+212 
-218 NPKSDIN
+218 SDN
-225 NSFPI
+225 AFPI

-336 MSLVSNEGSGENI
+336 MSLVSREGSGENI
-349 THYKDYLQVPKNKER
+349 TEYKDYLQVPKGGER

-372 TRLYKLEEPGN
+372 TRLYKLEEPGD
-383 TYAKFKEKSYYT
+383 TYEEFKMGSYYT
-395 QVKNYLSF
+395 QIKNYLSF
-403 RVPGSI
+403 QVPGSI
-409 VYPNTPELST
+409 KYNGIKFSADLSVPGKVDVVEPAGPAPGKKSSKTLTNNTDNP
-419 NSTILDKVGN
+419 
-429 IRPSESIT
+429 
-437 TKNNSKISTN
+437 
-447 VPENIEN
+447 NIE
-454 PINPDIPDTPEITK
+454 K
-468 PIFKIYKYRPLIKN
+468 PLRIIYNYRPLIKN

-514 SVTLGAYYCNPE
+514 SITLGAYYCNPE
-526 EINDDGQYT
+526 KINDNGQYV
-535 TTINGIKI
+535 TTINGIEV
-543 PLSPEGIPDDVVV
+543 PLSPAGIPDDVVV
-556 NTFKRPVLVKVATV
+556 NTFKRPVLIKVATV
-570 KKKELDK
+570 KKNELDK
-577 NIKDAEYYIN
+577 NTKDAEYHID

-719 GQCVKDIIDDDHKK
+719 GQCVKDISPEDAKK

-752 DGNLK
+752 NK
-757 LTENNIENPENTED
+757 D
-771 PENIE
+771 PKIA
-776 NTEDPEISN
+776 TDILEDPEIPK
-785 DNTTEEKYHYSYTL
+785 DNPTEISEGEEEYHASYTL
-799 TKTTSE
+799 VKTTSE
-805 CLVPIKYSLSYEKDI
+805 CLKSISYNLKHNEDV
-820 NTLDAISDI
+820 NTLENIAYI
-829 KGYIFH
+829 KGNIFK
-835 GIGFTQ
+835 GVGFTQ
-841 YKKKVFEINKN
+841 YKKEVFKVNGD
-852 SIKWCGEYI
+852 SIKWIGETI
-861 PNDTKYYFILGKHG
+861 PEGTKYYFILGKHG
-875 ETTYTSAKFE
+875 ETTYTSS
-885 TPGEFSISNL
+885 EFKTFMGFDASNL

-908 INLYYTTVTRSGV
+908 INLYYTTVIQEGV
-921 ETKCPIIK
+921 QTECPIIK
-929 INSEL
+929 IEPEYSL
-934 TKDHKQI
+934 TGETKQI
-941 KFNVGIYDPD
+941 KFSVSTTGGSIDPSNVTGANKDS
-951 TKKLIPNQNIKE
+951 
-963 LTVKINNEE
+963 EE
-972 VKVGEDNKYII
+972 DKYII
-983 DVEKGNTYNAT
+983 DNVKKNNTYNASV
-994 ASVTTQKRITKEQ
+994 SVTTEDWK
-1007 AIEEW
+1007 
-1012 TTSIFFYFTVYTT
+1012 TSIFFYFTVYTT
-1025 TNNSVTS
+1025 TSNPVIPKPDPVKIVFGKEVINSTARIVVIDDDKIN
-1032 ESKPFEITFIGET
+1032 EHLE
-1045 IKHNGN
+1045 GN
-1051 SFIQYEPST
+1051 FPQ
-1060 DVSIDITDMP
+1060 
-1070 DEYNQYNIN
+1070 EYNNPSISVDSIAWCYDLQQENGVLSLSRASNVQCNNLYYQIVD
-1079 SGTDAGMYFNF
+1079 S
-1090 RNDYNYNKEGL
+1090 KEIDNRGFVDVYWKQL
-1101 YEEELYLEA
+1101 DHKIEVANLKKPGELYLG
-1110 SRNIY
+1110 IF
-1115 YKIITPGTSDKWHRV
+1115 
-1130 NAQAEELIA
+1130 EEPN
-1139 TTKNSGPI
+1139 TK
-1147 YLGIITKTQDAQ
+1147 DAV
-1159 EAETYVYKITIINS
+1159 EIKAAAYKITVDS
-1173 EEPTFTW
+1173 FKKPTFTW
-1180 NGTYNNRD
+1180 EGTYLNNGD
-1188 VQLTITSDTDIT
+1188 VQLVITPNTNNTNIT
-1200 NSRIEIS
+1200 YASMSIS
-1207 QSVTIEKTNKNN
+1207 PLVTNERTNKDR
-1219 KSLIYI
+1219 SLIYTL
-1225 IKNPNIGEKYT
+1225 KNPSIGKYA
-1236 GTIYLE
+1236 GTIYLK
-1242 TSNYH
+1242 TQGYNIKRPFS
-1247 IENSFNF
+1247 F
-1254 EIKGNAS
+1254 EIKSNS
-1261 GGTNQSN
+1261 QGGSDQPS

-1283 SQHNIK
+1283 GEQFIK
-1289 FGINSNNCNEYLT
+1289 FGVNSNSCDKYLT
-1302 TLITKDSAGIHTE
+1302 TLIIEDPGGIHTE
-1315 NLGKEFNAEKSVII
+1315 NLGKEFHGEKSVKISKHSDI
-1329 KEDTTVTVSITDY
+1329 SANKIDFTKVTVSITDY
-1342 KGNILNSDSRKYV
+1342 NGKILNSDSRKYV
-1355 ISLADVPVYPNNAGI
+1355 ISLDDVPVYPNNAGI

-1503 NSIFLSKESYKN
+1503 NSIFLSNESYDS

-1532 KIQLQDSDEEYS
+1532 KTQLQDSDEEYS
-1544 LPEILPNSDD
+1544 LPEILPDSED
-1554 PNSSVLEDPDP
+1554 PNSPVLEDSNP
-1565 ILGKDNFN
+1565 IFGKDNFN

-1598 NIREETFDMCT
+1598 NIRERTFDMYT
-1609 IPLQNWLPTDNGN
+1609 IPLENWLPTSEN
-1622 EAEGT
+1622 ET
-1627 PLLRLYGIKY
+1627 KCPLLRLYGIKY

-1645 ILLDSYKRI
+1645 ILLDSYKQIR
-1654 KPIIEKEADLEQ
+1654 PIIETVDDLEQ

-1674 IPYYDKIPYLGF
+1674 QPYYSKIPFLGF

-1693 TQTHLT
+1693 TKTHLT

-1704 YTNADDKNPRLYI
+1704 YTGASDENPRLHV

-1731 FQNEQLSKFL
+1731 FQHKELSKFL
-1741 DNISTSL
+1741 ENISTSL
-1748 VQQIIVGRGCRIG
+1748 VQQIIIGRGCRIG
-1761 SEDGRWKCKD
+1761 DNED
-1771 GVDGDA
+1771 GVDGDS
-1777 IRSPRPYRL
+1777 ILSPRPDRL
-1786 TSRMGS
+1786 TFRMGS
-1792 GTRSDTIMG
+1792 GTKSDHIMG
-1801 YRQNDR
+1801 WETSDR
-1807 QYFPFPAYLTE
+1807 QYFPYPYNLVEVDTTASYSSS
-1818 NPDIEYNSTSKDKY
+1818 IEKY
-1832 NCTVNSEKDVDNNDD
+1832 NHNVNPERLGEKNVS
-1847 IYSELCTFKGKAAF
+1847 SELVTYPGRAAF
-1861 HSTTTR
+1861 TTTS
-1867 DNFYT
+1867 NFKTFYT
-1872 YTLLGIQDSANGFIG
+1872 YTLLGIQDAANGFVG
-1887 TADGGILQFANYGN
+1887 TADGGILESLRKTGGVNFPQKFA
-1901 GDFNLPQNFVWSKN
+1901 WSTNAPVIHKN
-1915 ATNTHTN
+1915 T
-1922 KVKNYAQ
+1922 VRNYAQ
-1929 IIASLL
+1929 IVASLL
-1935 SQIYVLSDDEKDHY
+1935 SQIYVLSDAEKDHY
-1949 ILQNLVKLNKY
+1949 VLQNLVKLNKY
-1960 NEAWKAD
+1960 NEAWRAD

-1972 HCNTENENSSKFI
+1972 HCNTEGKNSSKFI
-1985 NIIPKKF
+1985 NIIPKQF
-1992 TQGGNTYVGINLFAF
+1992 TQGGHTYVGINLFAF
-2007 AAAAQYSALHPVDN
+2007 AAAAQYSALNPVDN

-2032 NSKTFKFTNEN
+2032 NSKTFKFTDEN
-2043 NINPIFNDLIKC
+2043 NINPAFNDLVKC

-2085 NIYANENDIVQ
+2085 NIYTEESGVSY
-2096 KQIPV
+2096 KKIPV
-2101 SQTLNADQLYVFN
+2101 SQALNADQLYVFN

-2129 IDKFIK
+2129 IDKFVN
-2135 PDDQGTLFGIISQD
+2135 PSNQGILFGIVSKYNQ
-2149 TNNLVKLELNRSSNI
+2149 NLVKLELNRSSNI

-2192 ILKTHGDNPELRDLA
+2192 ILRTHGDDPELRDLA

>member
-164 GNTLQSFA
+164 GNKTCSFA

-183 VHIVSIQDDGKLIYL
+183 LHIVSIQDDGKLIYL

-207 NTKNI
+207 DIKDSNSN
-212 DEEQYE
+212 
-218 NPKSDIN
+218 SDN
-225 NSFPI
+225 AFPI
-230 STEEFLDKDGTM
+230 STEEFLDKDGIM

-291 KYKIKEGEKEKEEEV
+291 NSPTEGEV

-336 MSLVSNEGSGENI
+336 MSLVSSEGSGENI
-349 THYKDYLQVPKNKER
+349 TNYKDYLTVSKDKDKEP

-383 TYAKFKEKSYYT
+383 TYEEFKNNSYYT
-395 QVKNYLSF
+395 KVKNYLSF
-403 RVPGSI
+403 QVPGSI

-514 SVTLGAYYCNPE
+514 SITLGAYYCNPE

-570 KKKELDK
+570 KKKELDE

-691 YKILNTKIPENSI
+691 YKVLNTRIPENSI

-733 YVYFDKNQKVRSA
+733 YVYFDKDQKVRSA

-752 DGNLK
+752 NKDP
-757 LTENNIENPENTED
+757 NIATD
-771 PENIE
+771 IL
-776 NTEDPEISN
+776 EDPEIPE
-785 DNTTEEKYHYSYTL
+785 DNPTEISEGEEEYHASYTL
-799 TKTTSE
+799 VKTTSE
-805 CLVPIKYSLSYEKDI
+805 CLKSISYSLEHNEDV
-820 NTLDAISDI
+820 NTLENIAYI
-829 KGYIFH
+829 KGNIFK
-835 GIGFTQ
+835 GVGFTQ
-841 YKKKVFEINKN
+841 YKKEVFKVNGD
-852 SIKWCGEYI
+852 SIKWIGETI
-861 PNDTKYYFILGKHG
+861 PEDTKYYFILGKHG
-875 ETTYTSAKFE
+875 ESSYTSA
-885 TPGEFSISNL
+885 EFKTFMGFSLSDL

-908 INLYYTTVTRSGV
+908 INLYYTTVIQEGV
-921 ETKCPIIK
+921 QTECPIIK
-929 INSEL
+929 IEPEDSL
-934 TKDHKQI
+934 TGETKQI
-941 KFNVGIYDPD
+941 KFSVSTTGGSIDPSNVTGANKDS
-951 TKKLIPNQNIKE
+951 KE
-963 LTVKINNEE
+963 
-972 VKVGEDNKYII
+972 DKYII
-983 DVEKGNTYNAT
+983 DNVKKNNTYNA
-994 ASVTTQKRITKEQ
+994 SVSVVTEDWK
-1007 AIEEW
+1007 
-1012 TTSIFFYFTVYTT
+1012 TSIFFYFTVYTT
-1025 TNNSVTS
+1025 TSNPVIP
-1032 ESKPFEITFIGET
+1032 KPDPVKITFEREVIESD
-1045 IKHNGN
+1045 GN
-1051 SFIQYEPST
+1051 SFIQCNPLEDGSITIRPSDIPEKYNGFTIDTGT
-1060 DVSIDITDMP
+1060 DARAYFDFIYKNEGLYLTAHKNIDYKI
-1070 DEYNQYNIN
+1070 IN
-1079 SGTDAGMYFNF
+1079 SGTFSQDNW
-1090 RNDYNYNKEGL
+1090 N
-1101 YEEELYLEA
+1101 
-1110 SRNIY
+1110 
-1115 YKIITPGTSDKWHRV
+1115 
-1130 NAQAEELIA
+1130 ELIA
-1139 TTKNSGPI
+1139 YSEDKLIASSQYLGTT
-1147 YLGIITKTQDAQ
+1147 YLGIIAKTQNAL
-1159 EAETYVYKITIINS
+1159 EIETFVYKITVENS

-1180 NGTYNNRD
+1180 EGTYLNNGD
-1188 VQLTITSDTDIT
+1188 VQLVITPDTNIT
-1200 NSRIEIS
+1200 YASMSIS
-1207 QSVTIEKTNKNN
+1207 PLVTNERTNKDN
-1219 KSLIYI
+1219 SLIYTL
-1225 IKNPNIGEKYT
+1225 KNPSIGKYT
-1236 GTIYLE
+1236 GTIYLK
-1242 TSNYH
+1242 TQGYNIKNTFS
-1247 IENSFNF
+1247 F
-1254 EIKGNAS
+1254 EIKSNS
-1261 GGTNQSN
+1261 QGGSDQPS
-1268 GIPIIKWEYPSRTFT
+1268 GIPIIKWQYPSKTFT
-1283 SQHNIK
+1283 GEQFIK
-1289 FGINSNNCNEYLT
+1289 FGVNSNSCDKYLT
-1302 TLITKDSAGIHTE
+1302 TLIIEDPNGIRTE
-1315 NLGKEFNAEKSVII
+1315 NLGKEFHGEKSVKISKHSNI
-1329 KEDTTVTVSITDY
+1329 SDDKSDFTKVTVSITDY
-1342 KGNILNSDSRKYV
+1342 DGKILNSDSRKYV
-1355 ISLADVPVYPNNAGI
+1355 ISLSDVPVYPNNAGI
-1370 LYYGRPYYVLIKI
+1370 LYYGRPYYILIKI

-1503 NSIFLSKESYKN
+1503 SSIFLSNESHNN

-1544 LPEILPNSDD
+1544 LPEILPDSED
-1554 PNSSVLEDPDP
+1554 PNSPVLEDSNP
-1565 ILGKDNFN
+1565 IFGKDNFN

-1598 NIREETFDMCT
+1598 NIRERTFDMYT
-1609 IPLQNWLPTDNGN
+1609 IPLQNWLPTKENN
-1622 EAEGT
+1622 T
-1627 PLLRLYGIKY
+1627 KCPLLRLYGIKY

-1645 ILLDSYKRI
+1645 ILLDSYKQIR
-1654 KPIIEKEADLEQ
+1654 PIIEKIGDLEQ
-1666 YGLSINGG
+1666 YGLNIDNSGK
-1674 IPYYDKIPYLGF
+1674 PYYDKIPYLGF
-1686 SEKKGGG
+1686 SEKRGGG
-1693 TQTHLT
+1693 TKTHLT

-1704 YTNADDKNPRLYI
+1704 YTNADDANPRLYI

-1761 SEDGRWKCKD
+1761 GPSTLGDSQDD

-1807 QYFPFPAYLTE
+1807 QYFPFPAHLTE
-1818 NPDIEYNSTSKDKY
+1818 DPNKTYDANSPNDRF
-1832 NCTVNSEKDVDNNDD
+1832 NCTVNSEKDEKKDDD
-1847 IYSELCTFKGKAAF
+1847 IYSELCTFKDKSAF
-1861 HSTTTR
+1861 YTTDTKN
-1867 DNFYT
+1867 NFYT

-1887 TADGGILQFANYGN
+1887 TADGGILKFKRENIGSKN
-1901 GDFNLPQNFVWSKN
+1901 LNLPQNFAWSDSAPYIHK
-1915 ATNTHTN
+1915 N

-1929 IIASLL
+1929 IVASLL
-1935 SQIYVLSDDEKDHY
+1935 SQIYVLSDAEKDHY
-1949 ILQNLVKLNKY
+1949 VLQNLVKLNKY
-1960 NEAWKAD
+1960 NEAWRAD

-1972 HCNTENENSSKFI
+1972 HCNTEGENSSKFI
-1985 NIIPKKF
+1985 NIIPKQF
-1992 TQGGNTYVGINLFAF
+1992 TQGGHTYVGINLFAF
-2007 AAAAQYSALHPVDN
+2007 AAAAQYSALRPVDN
-2021 EGNKIS
+2021 KGNKIS

-2032 NSKTFKFTNEN
+2032 NSGTFKFTDEN
-2043 NINPIFNDLIKC
+2043 NINPVFSDLIKC

-2085 NIYANENDIVQ
+2085 NIYTNENDIVQ

>member
-183 VHIVSIQDDGKLIYL
+183 LHIVSIQDDGKLIYL

-207 NTKNI
+207 NIKDSNS
-212 DEEQYE
+212 
-218 NPKSDIN
+218 NSDN
-225 NSFPI
+225 AFPI
-230 STEEFLDKDGTM
+230 STEEFLDEDGTM

-258 YSVFQQKVSGKLGI
+258 YSVFQQKVSGKLAL

-291 KYKIKEGEKEKEEEV
+291 KYKIKEGDEEKEEEV

-349 THYKDYLQVPKNKER
+349 THYKDYLQVPKEGEGER

-403 RVPGSI
+403 EVPGSI
-409 VYPNTPELST
+409 VYLNTPKLST

-454 PINPDIPDTPEITK
+454 PINPDIPDTPEIIK
-468 PIFKIYKYRPLIKN
+468 PKFKIYKYRPLIKN

-502 YEETKEDKKIKK
+502 YEETKENKKIKK
-514 SVTLGAYYCNPE
+514 SITLGAYYCNPE

-570 KKKELDK
+570 KKKELDE

-691 YKILNTKIPENSI
+691 YKILNTRIPENSI

-719 GQCVKDIIDDDHKK
+719 GQCVKDIIDDDHEK

-746 TDLFDK
+746 TDLFDENK
-752 DGNLK
+752 DP
-757 LTENNIENPENTED
+757 NIATD
-771 PENIE
+771 IL
-776 NTEDPEISN
+776 EDPEIPK
-785 DNTTEEKYHYSYTL
+785 DNPTEISEEEEEYHASYTL
-799 TKTTSE
+799 VKTTSE
-805 CLVPIKYSLSYEKDI
+805 CRESISYSLKHEEDV
-820 NTLDAISDI
+820 NTLENIAYI
-829 KGYIFH
+829 KGNIFK

-841 YKKKVFEINKN
+841 YKKEVFKVSGD
-852 SIKWCGEYI
+852 SIKWIGETI
-861 PNDTKYYFILGKHG
+861 PEDTKYYFILGKHG
-875 ETTYTSAKFE
+875 ETTYTSS
-885 TPGEFSISNL
+885 EFKTFMGFDASKL

-908 INLYYTTVTRSGV
+908 INLYYTTVIQGEV
-921 ETKCPIIK
+921 QTKCPIIK
-929 INSEL
+929 VSPDYSLKEE
-934 TKDHKQI
+934 TKFI
-941 KFNVGIYDPD
+941 KFSVSTENVEN
-951 TKKLIPNQNIKE
+951 IPIK
-963 LTVKINNEE
+963 VKIEGKDAVANEGYYTINN
-972 VKVGEDNKYII
+972 VK
-983 DVEKGNTYNAT
+983 KGNTYNAT
-994 ASVTTQKRITKEQ
+994 ASVITEDWK
-1007 AIEEW
+1007 
-1012 TTSIFFYFTVYTT
+1012 TSIFFYFTVYTT
-1025 TNNSVTS
+1025 TSNPVIQ
-1032 ESKPFEITFIGET
+1032 KPDPVKITFEEEVIESD
-1045 IKHNGN
+1045 GN
-1051 SFIQYEPST
+1051 SLIQCNPIEDGT
-1060 DVSIDITDMP
+1060 ITIVNADIP
-1070 DEYNQYNIN
+1070 EKYNGFTIN
-1079 SGTDAGMYFNF
+1079 TGTDAGTYFDF
-1090 RNDYNYNKEGL
+1090 IYKKEGL
-1101 YEEELYLEA
+1101 YLTA
-1110 SRNIY
+1110 NKNID
-1115 YKIITPGTSDKWHRV
+1115 YKISNSGTFSQGKWNEL
-1130 NAQAEELIA
+1130 NAQSEDRLIA
-1139 TTKNSGPI
+1139 SSKNLGTT
-1147 YLGIITKTQDAQ
+1147 YLGIIAKTQNAQ
-1159 EAETYVYKITIINS
+1159 EIETFVFKITVEDS
-1173 EEPTFTW
+1173 KKPSFTW
-1180 NGTYNNRD
+1180 EGTYLNNGD
-1188 VQLTITSDTDIT
+1188 IQLTITPDTGIT
-1200 NSRIEIS
+1200 YASMSISPLVTNERI
-1207 QSVTIEKTNKNN
+1207 NKDG
-1219 KSLIYI
+1219 SLIYTL
-1225 IKNPNIGEKYT
+1225 KNPSIGKYT
-1236 GTIYLE
+1236 GTIYLK
-1242 TSNYH
+1242 TQGYNIKNTFS
-1247 IENSFNF
+1247 F
-1254 EIKGNAS
+1254 EIKSNS
-1261 GGTNQSN
+1261 QGGSDQPS
-1268 GIPIIKWEYPSRTFT
+1268 GIPIIKWQYPSKTFT
-1283 SQHNIK
+1283 GEKFIK
-1289 FGINSNNCNEYLT
+1289 FGVNKNNCNEYLT
-1302 TLITKDSAGIHTE
+1302 TLIIEDPSGIHTE
-1315 NLGKEFNAEKSVII
+1315 NLGKEFHGEKSVKISKHSNI
-1329 KEDTTVTVSITDY
+1329 SDDKIDFTKVTVSITDY
-1342 KGNILNSDSRKYV
+1342 DGKILNSDSRKYV

-1383 FKARLDELGKF
+1383 FKARLDELGNF

-1503 NSIFLSKESYKN
+1503 NSIFLSNESYN
-1515 ISVSIGL
+1515 DISVSIGL

-1544 LPEILPNSDD
+1544 LPQILPDSGNPD
-1554 PNSSVLEDPDP
+1554 SSVLEDSDP

-1573 LELLFKGYTP
+1573 LELSFKGYTP

-1598 NIREETFDMCT
+1598 NIRERTFDMYT
-1609 IPLQNWLPTDNGN
+1609 IPLQKWLPTDNGN

-1645 ILLDSYKRI
+1645 VLLDSYKQIR
-1654 KPIIEKEADLEQ
+1654 PIIETVGDLEQ
-1666 YGLSINGG
+1666 YGLSIDDSGK
-1674 IPYYDKIPYLGF
+1674 PYYDKIPYLGF
-1686 SEKKGGG
+1686 SEKEGGG

-1704 YTNADDKNPRLYI
+1704 YTNANDSNPRLHV

-1722 IDGNPFKGN
+1722 IDGNPFKGS
-1731 FQNEQLSKFL
+1731 FQNEELSKFL
-1741 DNISTSL
+1741 ENISTSL
-1748 VQQIIVGRGCRIG
+1748 VQQVIVGRGCRIG
-1761 SEDGRWKCKD
+1761 GSSTLGKSQDD

-1792 GTRSDTIMG
+1792 GNRSDTIMG
-1801 YRQNDR
+1801 YQKDDR
-1807 QYFPFPAYLTE
+1807 QYFPFPAHLTE
-1818 NPDIEYNSTSKDKY
+1818 DPNKTYNANSPDDRF
-1832 NCTVNSEKDVDNNDD
+1832 NCTVNSEKKGDN
-1847 IYSELCTFKGKAAF
+1847 IYSELCTFKGQSAF
-1861 HSTTTR
+1861 YTTNT
-1867 DNFYT
+1867 DNNFYN

-1887 TADGGILQFANYGN
+1887 TADGGILKFERKSIRSRSL
-1901 GDFNLPQNFVWSKN
+1901 NLPQNFAWSDK
-1915 ATNTHTN
+1915 APDIN
-1922 KVKNYAQ
+1922 KQTVKNYAQ

-1935 SQIYVLSDDEKDHY
+1935 SQIYVLSDTEKDHY
-1949 ILQNLVKLNKY
+1949 VLQNLVKLNKY
-1960 NEAWKAD
+1960 NEAWRAD

-1972 HCNTENENSSKFI
+1972 HCNTEGKNSSKFI
-1985 NIIPKKF
+1985 NIIPKQF
-1992 TQGGNTYVGINLFAF
+1992 TQGGHTYVGINLFAF

-2032 NSKTFKFTNEN
+2032 NSETFKFTDEN
-2043 NINPIFNDLIKC
+2043 NINPAFSDLVKC

-2085 NIYANENDIVQ
+2085 NIYTEESGVSY

-2129 IDKFIK
+2129 IDKFVN
-2135 PDDQGTLFGIISQD
+2135 PSNQGILFGIMSKYND
-2149 TNNLVKLELNRSSNI
+2149 NLVKLELNRSSNI

>member
-164 GNTLQSFA
+164 GNKTCSFA

-183 VHIVSIQDDGKLIYL
+183 LHIVSIQDDGKLIYL

-207 NTKNI
+207 DIKDSNSN
-212 DEEQYE
+212 
-218 NPKSDIN
+218 SDN
-225 NSFPI
+225 AFPI

-291 KYKIKEGEKEKEEEV
+291 NSPTEGEV

-336 MSLVSNEGSGENI
+336 MSLVSSEGSGENI
-349 THYKDYLQVPKNKER
+349 TKYKDYLTVSKDKDKEP

-383 TYAKFKEKSYYT
+383 TYEEFKNNSYYT
-395 QVKNYLSF
+395 KVKNYLSF
-403 RVPGSI
+403 YVPGSI
-409 VYPNTPELST
+409 EYKDIPGLSI
-419 NSTILDKVGN
+419 NLSVLDKVENAGSSVEN
-429 IRPSESIT
+429 TESSESTT
-437 TKNNSKISTN
+437 TKKNSKISTN

-454 PINPDIPDTPEITK
+454 PVNPDIPNTPEIVV
-468 PIFKIYKYRPLIKN
+468 PEIKIYNYRPLIKN

-502 YEETKEDKKIKK
+502 QEETKEDKKIKK
-514 SVTLGAYYCNPE
+514 SITLGAYYCNPE
-526 EINDDGQYT
+526 KINDNGQYV
-535 TTINGIKI
+535 TTINGIEV

-570 KKKELDK
+570 KKNKSDE
-577 NIKDAEYYIN
+577 NTKDAEYYID

-691 YKILNTKIPENSI
+691 YKILNTRIPENSI

-719 GQCVKDIIDDDHKK
+719 GQCVKDIIDDDHEK
-733 YVYFDKNQKVRSA
+733 YVYFDKDQKVRSA

-757 LTENNIENPENTED
+757 LIEDNIENSENTENL
-771 PENIE
+771 ENIE

-785 DNTTEEKYHYSYTL
+785 DNTTEEEYHYSYTL

-820 NTLDAISDI
+820 NTLDAISYI
-829 KGYIFH
+829 KGNIFH
-835 GIGFTQ
+835 GVGFTQ
-841 YKKKVFEINKN
+841 QNKQVFEINKN
-852 SIKWCGEYI
+852 SIKWCGEDI
-861 PNDTKYYFILGKHG
+861 PNNTKYYFILGKHG
-875 ETTYTSAKFE
+875 ESSYTSV
-885 TPGEFSISNL
+885 EFKTFMGFSVQDL
-895 DFIIVYYYNLAGG
+895 DFIIVYYYNLAGR
-908 INLYYTTVTRSGV
+908 INLYYTTVTQSGV

-929 INSEL
+929 INSAL
-934 TKDHKQI
+934 TEDHKQI
-941 KFNVGIYDPD
+941 KFSVNVYDASE
-951 TKKLIPNQNIKE
+951 KNLIPVENIKE
-963 LTVKINNEE
+963 LTVKINNKE
-972 VKVGEDNKYII
+972 VKVGEDNQYTIN
-983 DVEKGNTYNAT
+983 VEKGNTYNAT
-994 ASVTTQKRITKEQ
+994 ASATTQIWPTKEQ

-1025 TNNSVTS
+1025 TTNPVIP

-1060 DVSIDITDMP
+1060 DVSIDMTDMP

-1101 YEEELYLEA
+1101 YEEKLYLEA

-1115 YKIITPGTSDKWHRV
+1115 YKIITPGTSNKWTKLK
-1130 NAQAEELIA
+1130 AQEERSIA
-1139 TTKNSGPI
+1139 TTKDSGPI
-1147 YLGIITKTQDAQ
+1147 YLGIIAKTQDAL
-1159 EAETYVYKITIINS
+1159 EIETYVYKITIINS
-1173 EEPTFTW
+1173 EKPTFTW
-1180 NGTYNNRD
+1180 DGAYNNGD
-1188 VQLTITSDTDIT
+1188 VQLIITPNTDII
-1200 NSRIEIS
+1200 NSSIKIS
-1207 QSVTIEKTNKNN
+1207 QSYTIEKTTKN

-1225 IKNPNIGEKYT
+1225 IKNPKIDKYT
-1236 GTIYLE
+1236 GTIYLD

-1247 IENSFNF
+1247 IENSFSF
-1254 EIKGNAS
+1254 EIKSNTS

-1283 SQHNIK
+1283 GQHNIK
-1289 FGINSNNCNEYLT
+1289 FGVNSNNCNEYFT
-1302 TLITKDSAGIHTE
+1302 TLITEDSAGIHTE
-1315 NLGKEFNAEKSVII
+1315 NLGKEFNAEKSVTI
-1329 KEDTTVTVSITDY
+1329 KEDTKVTVSITDY

-1503 NSIFLSKESYKN
+1503 NSIFLSKESYKK

-1544 LPEILPNSDD
+1544 LPEILPNSGD
-1554 PNSSVLEDPDP
+1554 PDSSVLEDPDP

-1573 LELLFKGYTP
+1573 LELSFKGYTP

-1598 NIREETFDMCT
+1598 NIREGIFDMYT
-1609 IPLQNWLPTDNGN
+1609 IGLSRWLPTDDGS

-1645 ILLDSYKRI
+1645 ILLDSYKQIR
-1654 KPIIEKEADLEQ
+1654 PIIEKIGDLEQ
-1666 YGLSINGG
+1666 YGLNIDNSGK
-1674 IPYYDKIPYLGF
+1674 PYYDKIPYLGF
-1686 SEKKGGG
+1686 SERRGGG
-1693 TQTHLT
+1693 TKTHLT

-1704 YTNADDKNPRLYI
+1704 YTNADDANPRLYI

-1722 IDGNPFKGN
+1722 INGNPFKGN
-1731 FQNEQLSKFL
+1731 FQHEELNKFL

-1761 SEDGRWKCKD
+1761 GSSTLGDSQAD

-1786 TSRMGS
+1786 TNRMGRGNS
-1792 GTRSDTIMG
+1792 SDTIMG
-1801 YRQNDR
+1801 YRQDDR
-1807 QYFPFPAYLTE
+1807 QYFPFPAHLTE
-1818 NPDIEYNSTSKDKY
+1818 NPDVSYSQNSVDRF
-1832 NCTVNSEKDVDNNDD
+1832 NCIVNSEKDEKEDD
-1847 IYSELCTFKGKAAF
+1847 IYSELCTFKDKSAF
-1861 HSTTTR
+1861 YTTNTQ

-1887 TADGGILQFANYGN
+1887 TADGGILKFERNKN
-1901 GDFNLPQNFVWSKN
+1901 ILRDLNLPQNFAWSSK
-1915 ATNTHTN
+1915 ATDIHKN

-1960 NEAWKAD
+1960 NEAWRAD

-1972 HCNTENENSSKFI
+1972 HCNTEGENSSKFI
-1985 NIIPKKF
+1985 NIIPKQF

-2021 EGNKIS
+2021 KGNKIS

-2032 NSKTFKFTNEN
+2032 NSKTFKFTDEN
-2043 NINPIFNDLIKC
+2043 NINPVFSDLVKC

-2085 NIYANENDIVQ
+2085 NIYTEESGVSY

-2129 IDKFIK
+2129 IDKFVN
-2135 PDDQGTLFGIISQD
+2135 PSNQGILFGIVSKYND
-2149 TNNLVKLELNRSSNI
+2149 NLVKLELNRSSNI

>member
-164 GNTLQSFA
+164 GNKTRSFA

-183 VHIVSIQDDGKLIYL
+183 LHIVSIQDDGKLIYL

-207 NTKNI
+207 NIKDSNS
-212 DEEQYE
+212 
-218 NPKSDIN
+218 NSDN
-225 NSFPI
+225 AFPI
-230 STEEFLDKDGTM
+230 STEEFLDEDGTM

-258 YSVFQQKVSGKLGI
+258 YSVFQQKVSGKLAL

-291 KYKIKEGEKEKEEEV
+291 KYKIKEGEEEKEEEV

-336 MSLVSNEGSGENI
+336 MSVVTSEGSGDN
-349 THYKDYLQVPKNKER
+349 KNYLQVPKKEEGER

-383 TYAKFKEKSYYT
+383 TYEEFKNNSYYT
-395 QVKNYLSF
+395 KVKNYLSF
-403 RVPGSI
+403 KVPGSI
-409 VYPNTPELST
+409 EYKDIPELST
-419 NSTILDKVGN
+419 DLTILDKVEN

-447 VPENIEN
+447 VLENTET
-454 PINPDIPDTPEITK
+454 PVNPDINDTSEITK

-491 DCKVPM
+491 NCKVPM

-514 SVTLGAYYCNPE
+514 SITLGAYYCNPE

-594 PYGVLDH
+594 PYGILDH

-691 YKILNTKIPENSI
+691 YKVLNTRIPENSI
-704 SRELTELIPHAGEYA
+704 SRELTKLIPHAGEYA
-719 GQCVKDIIDDDHKK
+719 GQCVKDIIDDDHEK

-752 DGNLK
+752 NKDP
-757 LTENNIENPENTED
+757 NIATD
-771 PENIE
+771 IL
-776 NTEDPEISN
+776 EDPEIPKN
-785 DNTTEEKYHYSYTL
+785 NPTEISEGEEEYHASYTL
-799 TKTTSE
+799 VKTTSE
-805 CLVPIKYSLSYEKDI
+805 CLKSISYSLKHEEDV
-820 NTLDAISDI
+820 NTLENIAYI
-829 KGYIFH
+829 KGNIFK
-835 GIGFTQ
+835 GVGFTQ
-841 YKKKVFEINKN
+841 YKKEVFKVSGD
-852 SIKWCGEYI
+852 SIKWIGETI
-861 PNDTKYYFILGKHG
+861 PEGTKYYFILGKHG
-875 ETTYTSAKFE
+875 ETTYTSS
-885 TPGEFSISNL
+885 EFKTFMGFDASNL

-908 INLYYTTVTRSGV
+908 INLYYTTVTQSDV

-929 INSEL
+929 IEPEYSL
-934 TKDHKQI
+934 TGETKQI
-941 KFNVGIYDPD
+941 KFSVSTTGGSIDPLNVTGANKDS
-951 TKKLIPNQNIKE
+951 KE
-963 LTVKINNEE
+963 
-972 VKVGEDNKYII
+972 DKYII
-983 DVEKGNTYNAT
+983 DNVKKNNTYNA
-994 ASVTTQKRITKEQ
+994 SVSVVTEDWK
-1007 AIEEW
+1007 
-1012 TTSIFFYFTVYTT
+1012 TSIFFYFTVYTT
-1025 TNNSVTS
+1025 TSNPVIP
-1032 ESKPFEITFIGET
+1032 KPDPVKITFGKEVIESD
-1045 IKHNGN
+1045 GN
-1051 SFIQYEPST
+1051 SLIQCNPLE
-1060 DVSIDITDMP
+1060 DGSITIDSANIP
-1070 DEYNQYNIN
+1070 EKYNGFTIN
-1079 SGTDAGMYFNF
+1079 TGTDAGAYFDFIYKN
-1090 RNDYNYNKEGL
+1090 
-1101 YEEELYLEA
+1101 EELYLTA
-1110 SRNIY
+1110 YRNID
-1115 YKIITPGTSDKWHRV
+1115 YKIITPGTSDKWNEL
-1130 NAQAEELIA
+1130 NAQAEKLIA

-1147 YLGIITKTQDAQ
+1147 YLGIIAKTQDAL
-1159 EAETYVYKITIINS
+1159 EIETYVYKITIINP
-1173 EEPTFTW
+1173 EKPTFTW
-1180 NGTYNNRD
+1180 GGTYLSNGD
-1188 VQLTITSDTDIT
+1188 VQLVITPDTNNTNIT
-1200 NSRIEIS
+1200 YASMSIS
-1207 QSVTIEKTNKNN
+1207 PLVTNERTNKDN
-1219 KSLIYI
+1219 SLIYTL
-1225 IKNPNIGEKYT
+1225 KNPSIGKYA
-1236 GTIYLE
+1236 GTIYLK
-1242 TSNYH
+1242 TQGYNIKNTFS
-1247 IENSFNF
+1247 F
-1254 EIKGNAS
+1254 EIKSNS
-1261 GGTNQSN
+1261 QGGSDQPS
-1268 GIPIIKWEYPSRTFT
+1268 GIPIIKWQYPSKTFT
-1283 SQHNIK
+1283 GEQFIK
-1289 FGINSNNCNEYLT
+1289 FGVNKNNCNEYLT
-1302 TLITKDSAGIHTE
+1302 TLIIEDPSGIHTE
-1315 NLGKEFNAEKSVII
+1315 NLGKEFHGEKSVKISKHSNI
-1329 KEDTTVTVSITDY
+1329 SDDKIDFTKVTVSITDY
-1342 KGNILNSDSRKYV
+1342 NGKILNSDSRKYV
-1355 ISLADVPVYPNNAGI
+1355 ISLSDVPVYPNNAGI

-1467 EFKVIDSIGAN
+1467 EFKVTDSIGAN

-1503 NSIFLSKESYKN
+1503 NSIFLSNESYDS

-1544 LPEILPNSDD
+1544 LPEILPNSED
-1554 PNSSVLEDPDP
+1554 PNSPILEDSNP
-1565 ILGKDNFN
+1565 IFGKDNFN
-1573 LELLFKGYTP
+1573 LELSFKDHTP
-1583 IKTTESY
+1583 KKTTENY

-1598 NIREETFDMCT
+1598 NIRERTFDMYT
-1609 IPLQNWLPTDNGN
+1609 IGLKSWLPTDNGSV
-1622 EAEGT
+1622 AEGT

-1645 ILLDSYKRI
+1645 ILLDSYKQIR
-1654 KPIIEKEADLEQ
+1654 PIIETVDDLEQ
-1666 YGLSINGG
+1666 YGLSINDGQ
-1674 IPYYDKIPYLGF
+1674 PYYSKIPFLGF

-1693 TQTHLT
+1693 TKTHLT

-1704 YTNADDKNPRLYI
+1704 YTGASDENPRLHV

-1731 FQNEQLSKFL
+1731 FQHKELSKFL
-1741 DNISTSL
+1741 ENISTSL
-1748 VQQIIVGRGCRIG
+1748 VQQIIIGRGCRIG
-1761 SEDGRWKCKD
+1761 DNED
-1771 GVDGDA
+1771 GVDGDS
-1777 IRSPRPYRL
+1777 IISPRPDRL
-1786 TSRMGS
+1786 TFRMGS
-1792 GTRSDTIMG
+1792 GTKSDHIMG
-1801 YRQNDR
+1801 WETGDR
-1807 QYFPFPAYLTE
+1807 QYFPYPYNLVEVDTTASYSSS
-1818 NPDIEYNSTSKDKY
+1818 IEKY
-1832 NCTVNSEKDVDNNDD
+1832 NHNVNPERSGEKNVS
-1847 IYSELCTFKGKAAF
+1847 SELVTYPGRAAF
-1861 HSTTTR
+1861 TTTS
-1867 DNFYT
+1867 NFKTFYT
-1872 YTLLGIQDSANGFIG
+1872 YTLLGIQDAANGFIG
-1887 TADGGILQFANYGN
+1887 TADGGILESLRKTGGVNFPQKFA
-1901 GDFNLPQNFVWSKN
+1901 WSTNAPDIHKN
-1915 ATNTHTN
+1915 T
-1922 KVKNYAQ
+1922 VRNYAQ

-1935 SQIYVLSDDEKDHY
+1935 SQIYVLSDAERDHY

-1960 NEAWKAD
+1960 NEAWRAD

-1972 HCNTENENSSKFI
+1972 HCNTEGKNSSKFI
-1985 NIIPKKF
+1985 NIIPKQF

-2007 AAAAQYSALHPVDN
+2007 AAAAQYSALNPVDN

-2032 NSKTFKFTNEN
+2032 NSKTFKFTDEN
-2043 NINPIFNDLIKC
+2043 NINPTFSDLVKC

-2085 NIYANENDIVQ
+2085 NIYTEESGVSY

-2101 SQTLNADQLYVFN
+2101 SQALNADQLYVFN

-2129 IDKFIK
+2129 IDKFVN
-2135 PDDQGTLFGIISQD
+2135 PSNQGILFGIVSKYNQ
-2149 TNNLVKLELNRSSNI
+2149 NLVKLELNRSSNI

-2192 ILKTHGDNPELRDLA
+2192 ILRTHGDDPELRDLA

>member
-164 GNTLQSFA
+164 GNKTCSFA

-183 VHIVSIQDDGKLIYL
+183 LHIVSIQDDGKLIYL

-207 NTKNI
+207 DIKESNSN
-212 DEEQYE
+212 
-218 NPKSDIN
+218 SDN
-225 NSFPI
+225 AFPI

-291 KYKIKEGEKEKEEEV
+291 NSPTEGEV

-336 MSLVSNEGSGENI
+336 MSVVSSEGSGDNI
-349 THYKDYLQVPKNKER
+349 NYLQVPKNKER
-364 DRDRMIEF
+364 KRDRMIEF
-372 TRLYKLEEPGN
+372 TRLYKLEEPGK
-383 TYAKFKEKSYYT
+383 TYEEFKNNSYYT
-395 QVKNYLSF
+395 KVKNYLSF
-403 RVPGSI
+403 HVPGSI
-409 VYPNTPELST
+409 EYEDIPELST
-419 NSTILDKVGN
+419 DLSSLRTGSTVLA
-429 IRPSESIT
+429 PSKKSSKT
-437 TKNNSKISTN
+437 LTNNTN
-447 VPENIEN
+447 NPNIE
-454 PINPDIPDTPEITK
+454 K
-468 PIFKIYKYRPLIKN
+468 PLSIIYNYRPLIKN

-514 SVTLGAYYCNPE
+514 SITLGAYYCNPE
-526 EINDDGQYT
+526 KINDNGQYV
-535 TTINGIKI
+535 TTINGIEI

-570 KKKELDK
+570 KKNELDK
-577 NIKDAEYYIN
+577 NTKDAEYHID

-719 GQCVKDIIDDDHKK
+719 GQCVKDIIDDDHEK

-746 TDLFDK
+746 VDLFDK

-785 DNTTEEKYHYSYTL
+785 DNTTKEEYHYSYTL

-805 CLVPIKYSLSYEKDI
+805 CLIPIKYSLSYEKDI
-820 NTLDAISDI
+820 NNLDAISYI
-829 KGYIFH
+829 KGNIFH
-835 GIGFTQ
+835 GTGFTQ
-841 YKKKVFEINKN
+841 QQKQVFEINKN
-852 SIKWCGEYI
+852 SIKWCGEII
-861 PNDTKYYFILGKHG
+861 PEGTKYYFILGKHG
-875 ETTYTSAKFE
+875 ESSYTSA
-885 TPGEFSISNL
+885 EFKTFMGFSVQDL
-895 DFIIVYYYNLAGG
+895 DFIIIYYYNLAGG
-908 INLYYTTVTRSGV
+908 INLYYTTVTQSGV

-929 INSEL
+929 INPEL
-934 TKDHKQI
+934 TKDYKQI
-941 KFNVGIYDPD
+941 KFSVNIYDAD
-951 TKKLIPNQNIKE
+951 NKENLIPVENIKE

-994 ASVTTQKRITKEQ
+994 ASVTTQVKTTEGQ
-1007 AIEEW
+1007 AIAEW

-1025 TNNSVTS
+1025 TSNSENPKPDPVKITFGKQATESS
-1032 ESKPFEITFIGET
+1032 ESKIVIAE
-1045 IKHNGN
+1045 GN
-1051 SFIQYEPST
+1051 TSQISSEMLPENYKEYSIDLT
-1060 DVSIDITDMP
+1060 DVNT
-1070 DEYNQYNIN
+1070 YY
-1079 SGTDAGMYFNF
+1079 T
-1090 RNDYNYNKEGL
+1090 
-1101 YEEELYLEA
+1101 LEQNE
-1110 SRNIY
+1110 S
-1115 YKIITPGTSDKWHRV
+1115 
-1130 NAQAEELIA
+1130 EELIL
-1139 TTKNSGPI
+1139 KNYGNNGNHDAVDFEYQISTEGPFSHDGWET
-1147 YLGIITKTQDAQ
+1147 LGLGQSKVIID
-1159 EAETYVYKITIINS
+1159 NS
-1173 EEPTFTW
+1173 KSP
-1180 NGTYNNRD
+1180 GTYYLSILVPITTSDQNTAKIAIYEITVNDSKPPVFEWSGKYLSNGD
-1188 VQLTITSDTDIT
+1188 VQLVITPNTNNTNIT
-1200 NSRIEIS
+1200 YASMSIS
-1207 QSVTIEKTNKNN
+1207 PLVTNERTNKDR
-1219 KSLIYI
+1219 SLIYTL
-1225 IKNPNIGEKYT
+1225 KNPSIGKYT
-1236 GTIYLE
+1236 GTIYLK
-1242 TSNYH
+1242 TQGYNIKNTFS
-1247 IENSFNF
+1247 F
-1254 EIKGNAS
+1254 EIKSNSQGGSDQPS
-1261 GGTNQSN
+1261 GT
-1268 GIPIIKWEYPSRTFT
+1268 PIIKWEYPSKTFT
-1283 SQHNIK
+1283 GQHNIK
-1289 FGINSNNCNEYLT
+1289 FGVNSNNCDEYLT
-1302 TLITKDSAGIHTE
+1302 TLITEDSAGIHTE
-1315 NLGKEFNAEKSVII
+1315 NLGKEFNAEKSVTI
-1329 KEDTTVTVSITDY
+1329 KEDTKVTVSITDY
-1342 KGNILNSDSRKYV
+1342 NGKILNSDSRKYV
-1355 ISLADVPVYPNNAGI
+1355 ISLSDVPVYPNNAGI

-1383 FKARLDELGKF
+1383 FKARLDELGNF

-1503 NSIFLSKESYKN
+1503 NSIFLSNESYDS

-1544 LPEILPNSDD
+1544 LPEILPDSED
-1554 PNSSVLEDPDP
+1554 PNSPVLEDSNP
-1565 ILGKDNFN
+1565 IFGKDNFN

-1598 NIREETFDMCT
+1598 NIREGTFDMYT
-1609 IPLQNWLPTDNGN
+1609 IPLQNWLPTSEN
-1622 EAEGT
+1622 ET
-1627 PLLRLYGIKY
+1627 KCPLLRLYGIKY

-1645 ILLDSYKRI
+1645 ILLDSYKQIR
-1654 KPIIEKEADLEQ
+1654 PIIETVDDLEQ

-1674 IPYYDKIPYLGF
+1674 QPYYSKIPFLGF

-1693 TQTHLT
+1693 TKTHLT

-1704 YTNADDKNPRLYI
+1704 YTSASDENPRLHV

-1731 FQNEQLSKFL
+1731 FQHKELSKFL
-1741 DNISTSL
+1741 ENISTSL
-1748 VQQIIVGRGCRIG
+1748 VQQIIIGRGCRIG
-1761 SEDGRWKCKD
+1761 DNED
-1771 GVDGDA
+1771 GVDGDS
-1777 IRSPRPYRL
+1777 ILSPRPDRL
-1786 TSRMGS
+1786 TFRMGS
-1792 GTRSDTIMG
+1792 GTKSDHIMG
-1801 YRQNDR
+1801 WETSDR
-1807 QYFPFPAYLTE
+1807 QYFPYPYNLVEVDTTASYSSS
-1818 NPDIEYNSTSKDKY
+1818 IEKY
-1832 NCTVNSEKDVDNNDD
+1832 NHNVNPERLGEKNVS
-1847 IYSELCTFKGKAAF
+1847 SELVTYPGRAAF
-1861 HSTTTR
+1861 TTTS
-1867 DNFYT
+1867 NFKTFYT
-1872 YTLLGIQDSANGFIG
+1872 YTLLGIQDAANGFVG
-1887 TADGGILQFANYGN
+1887 TADGGILESLRKTGGVNFPQKFA
-1901 GDFNLPQNFVWSKN
+1901 WSTNAPVIHKN
-1915 ATNTHTN
+1915 T
-1922 KVKNYAQ
+1922 VRNYAQ
-1929 IIASLL
+1929 IVASLL
-1935 SQIYVLSDDEKDHY
+1935 SQIYVLSDAEKDHY
-1949 ILQNLVKLNKY
+1949 VLQNLVKLNKY
-1960 NEAWKAD
+1960 NESWRAD

-1972 HCNTENENSSKFI
+1972 HCNTEGKNSSKKNSSKFI
-1985 NIIPKKF
+1985 NIIPKQF
-1992 TQGGNTYVGINLFAF
+1992 TQGGHTYVGINLFAF

-2032 NSKTFKFTNEN
+2032 NSKTFKFTDEN
-2043 NINPIFNDLIKC
+2043 NINPVFSDLVKC

-2085 NIYANENDIVQ
+2085 NIYTEESGVSY

-2101 SQTLNADQLYVFN
+2101 SQALNADQLYVFN

-2129 IDKFIK
+2129 IDKFVN
-2135 PDDQGTLFGIISQD
+2135 PSNQGILFGIVSKD
-2149 TNNLVKLELNRSSNI
+2149 DKNLVKLELNRSSNI

-2192 ILKTHGDNPELRDLA
+2192 ILRTHGDDPELRDLA

>member
-150 GQAGLNNKNFISNF
+150 GQEGTNNKDFISNF
-164 GNTLQSFA
+164 GNTNRSFA

-207 NTKNI
+207 DTKDSN
-212 DEEQYE
+212 
-218 NPKSDIN
+218 SDDT
-225 NSFPI
+225 FPI
-230 STEEFLDKDGTM
+230 STEVFLNEEGAM

-280 NFNCGHKIFRR
+280 NFNCGHKIFKRNSPT
-291 KYKIKEGEKEKEEEV
+291 EGEV

-336 MSLVSNEGSGENI
+336 MTLVNSEKSGENI
-349 THYKDYLQVPKNKER
+349 TTYKDYLQVPKGGER

-372 TRLYKLEEPGN
+372 TRLYKLEEPGD
-383 TYAKFKEKSYYT
+383 TYEEFKMGSYYT

-403 RVPGSI
+403 QVPGSI
-409 VYPNTPELST
+409 KYNGVKFSTDLSV
-419 NSTILDKVGN
+419 LGKVDVVEPAEPAPGKK
-429 IRPSESIT
+429 S
-437 TKNNSKISTN
+437 SKISTN
-447 VPENIEN
+447 NT
-454 PINPDIPDTPEITK
+454 DTPNTEK
-468 PIFKIYKYRPLIKN
+468 PLSKIYNYRPLIKT
-482 LLRAYVVKD
+482 LLRAYVAKD

-514 SVTLGAYYCNPE
+514 SITLGAYYFNPE
-526 EINDDGQYT
+526 KINKEGKYI
-535 TTINGIKI
+535 TTINGIEV
-543 PLSPEGIPDDVVV
+543 PLSPVGVPDDVVV

-570 KKKELDK
+570 KKDKLDE
-577 NIKDAEYYIN
+577 NVKDAEYSID

-594 PYGVLDH
+594 PYGLLDH

-615 GSVNLD
+615 GSVHLD

-691 YKILNTKIPENSI
+691 YKILNTRIPENSI
-704 SRELTELIPHAGEYA
+704 SRELTELIPHAGRYA
-719 GQCVKDIIDDDHKK
+719 GQCVKDIKDDDHKK

-746 TDLFDK
+746 VDLFDK
-752 DGNLK
+752 DK
-757 LTENNIENPENTED
+757 DPNIATD
-771 PENIE
+771 VL
-776 NTEDPEISN
+776 EDPEIPE
-785 DNTTEEKYHYSYTL
+785 DNPTEIAEGTEEYHASYTL
-799 TKTTSE
+799 VKTTSK
-805 CLVPIKYSLSYEKDI
+805 CRKSISYSLDHEKDV
-820 NTLDAISDI
+820 NTLENIAYI
-829 KGYIFH
+829 KGNIFK
-835 GIGFTQ
+835 GVGFTQ
-841 YKKKVFEINKN
+841 YKKEVFKINGN
-852 SIKWCGEYI
+852 SIKWVGETI
-861 PNDTKYYFILGKHG
+861 PEGTKYYFILGKHG
-875 ETTYTSAKFE
+875 QTTYTSS
-885 TPGEFSISNL
+885 EFKTFMGFDASNL
-895 DFIIVYYYNLAGG
+895 DFIIVYYYNLAGE
-908 INLYYTTVTRSGV
+908 INLYYTVIQ
-921 ETKCPIIK
+921 EDIQTKCPIIK
-929 INSEL
+929 IEPEYSL
-934 TKDHKQI
+934 TGETKQI
-941 KFNVGIYDPD
+941 KFSVSTTGGSIDS
-951 TKKLIPNQNIKE
+951 LNITGANKDSKE
-963 LTVKINNEE
+963 
-972 VKVGEDNKYII
+972 DKYII
-983 DVEKGNTYNAT
+983 DNVKKNNTYNASV
-994 ASVTTQKRITKEQ
+994 SVTTEDW
-1007 AIEEW
+1007 E
-1012 TTSIFFYFTVYTT
+1012 TSIFFYFTVYTT
-1025 TNNSVTS
+1025 TNNPVIP
-1032 ESKPFEITFIGET
+1032 KPDPVKIVFEGEV
-1045 IKHNGN
+1045 INSDGN
-1051 SFIQYEPST
+1051 PFIQYNPIEDGTITIGTADIPEKYNGFTIDTGT
-1060 DVSIDITDMP
+1060 DAGAYFDFIYKNEGLYLTANKNVDYKI
-1070 DEYNQYNIN
+1070 IN
-1079 SGTDAGMYFNF
+1079 SGTFGQ
-1090 RNDYNYNKEGL
+1090 
-1101 YEEELYLEA
+1101 
-1110 SRNIY
+1110 
-1115 YKIITPGTSDKWHRV
+1115 DKW
-1130 NAQAEELIA
+1130 NELIA
-1139 TTKNSGPI
+1139 YSEDRLIASSKSLGTT
-1147 YLGIITKTQDAQ
+1147 YLGIIAKTQNAQ
-1159 EAETYVYKITIINS
+1159 EIETFVFKITVEDS
-1173 EEPTFTW
+1173 KKPSFTW
-1180 NGTYNNRD
+1180 EGTYLSNGD
-1188 VQLTITSDTDIT
+1188 VQLTITPDKDIT
-1200 NSRIEIS
+1200 YASMSIS
-1207 QSVTIEKTNKNN
+1207 PLVTNERTNKDG
-1219 KSLIYI
+1219 SLIYTL
-1225 IKNPNIGEKYT
+1225 KNPSIGRYT
-1236 GTIYLE
+1236 GTIYLK
-1242 TSNYH
+1242 TQGYNIKNTFS
-1247 IENSFNF
+1247 F
-1254 EIKGNAS
+1254 EIKSNS
-1261 GGTNQSN
+1261 QGGTDQPE
-1268 GIPIIKWEYPSRTFT
+1268 GIPIIKWQYPSRTFT
-1283 SQHNIK
+1283 GEQFIK
-1289 FGINSNNCNEYLT
+1289 FGVNSNGCDKYLT
-1302 TLITKDSAGIHTE
+1302 TLIIEDSDGIRTK
-1315 NLGKEFNAEKSVII
+1315 NLGKEFNKEESVKISKHSDI
-1329 KEDTTVTVSITDY
+1329 AAGKTDSTKITVSITDY
-1342 KGNILNSDSRKYV
+1342 DGKILNSDSREYV
-1355 ISLADVPVYPNNAGI
+1355 ISLSDVPVYPNNAGI

-1383 FKARLDELGKF
+1383 FKARLDELGNL
-1394 DRENYEFPI
+1394 DRQNYESPI

-1415 NDKYTTYSDFKDC
+1415 NENYTTYTDFKDC

-1438 YLNGKKL
+1438 YLNGKGL
-1445 IDQISSKILLPK
+1445 IDQISSKIIQPK
-1457 CLMDNYPKDS
+1457 CLRDDYPKNSD
-1467 EFKVIDSIGAN
+1467 FKVTDSVGAN

-1503 NSIFLSKESYKN
+1503 SSIFLSNESYEK

-1532 KIQLQDSDEEYS
+1532 KTQLQDSDEEYS
-1544 LPEILPNSDD
+1544 LPQILPEKGNPD
-1554 PNSSVLEDPDP
+1554 SSVLEDSDP
-1565 ILGKDNFN
+1565 ILGEDNFN
-1573 LELLFKGYTP
+1573 LELSFKGTTP
-1583 IKTTESY
+1583 EKTTESY

-1598 NIREETFDMCT
+1598 NIREGLFNMYT
-1609 IPLQNWLPTDNGN
+1609 IKLDKWLPIN
-1622 EAEGT
+1622 ENKTGC

-1645 ILLDSYKRI
+1645 ILLDSYKQI
-1654 KPIIEKEADLEQ
+1654 KPIIGTVDDLEQ

-1674 IPYYDKIPYLGF
+1674 LPYYSKIPFFGF
-1686 SEKKGGG
+1686 SEKEGGG

-1704 YTNADDKNPRLYI
+1704 YTGANDSNPRLHI

-1722 IDGNPFKGN
+1722 IKGNPFKGS
-1731 FQNEQLSKFL
+1731 FQHEQLSKFL
-1741 DNISTSL
+1741 ENISTSL

-1761 SEDGRWKCKD
+1761 GGFKIGTIGYEGDD
-1771 GVDGDA
+1771 GVDGDS
-1777 IRSPRPYRL
+1777 ILSPCPYRL
-1786 TSRMGS
+1786 TKRMG
-1792 GTRSDTIMG
+1792 RDIENDKKNADRIMG
-1801 YRQNDR
+1801 WYTDDLD
-1807 QYFPFPAYLTE
+1807 YFPYPYNLVET
-1818 NPDIEYNSTSKDKY
+1818 NIDSSTPYSSSIEKY
-1832 NCTVNSEKDVDNNDD
+1832 NHNVTTERSGENISP
-1847 IYSELCTFKGKAAF
+1847 ELVTYPGKAAF
-1861 HSTTTR
+1861 R
-1867 DNFYT
+1867 ARRKPKQGYNGFYT
-1872 YTLLGIQDSANGFIG
+1872 YTLLGIQDAANGFIG
-1887 TADGGILQFANYGN
+1887 TADGGILKFKSKVGEE
-1901 GDFNLPQNFVWSKN
+1901 GGINLPQDFAWSRYAPDVHKN
-1915 ATNTHTN
+1915 T
-1922 KVKNYAQ
+1922 VRNYAQ
-1929 IIASLL
+1929 IVASLL
-1935 SQIYVLSDDEKDHY
+1935 SQIYVLSDAEKDHY
-1949 ILQNLVKLNKY
+1949 VLQNLVKLNKY
-1960 NEAWKAD
+1960 NEAWRAD

-1972 HCNTENENSSKFI
+1972 HCNTEGENSSKFI
-1985 NIIPKKF
+1985 NIIPKQF
-1992 TQGGNTYVGINLFAF
+1992 TQRGNTYVGINLFAF

-2021 EGNKIS
+2021 KGNKIS

-2032 NSKTFKFTNEN
+2032 NSETFKFTDEN
-2043 NINPIFNDLIKC
+2043 NINPVFSDLVKC

-2085 NIYANENDIVQ
+2085 NIYTDDSDVSY

-2101 SQTLNADQLYVFN
+2101 SQALNADQLYVFN

-2129 IDKFIK
+2129 IDKFV
-2135 PDDQGTLFGIISQD
+2135 DSGNQGVLFGIVSEYK
-2149 TNNLVKLELNRSSNI
+2149 NNLVKLELNRSSNI
-2164 HEALTYDGARLVF
+2164 HEVLTYDGARLVF

-2192 ILKTHGDNPELRDLA
+2192 ILRTHGDDPELRDLA